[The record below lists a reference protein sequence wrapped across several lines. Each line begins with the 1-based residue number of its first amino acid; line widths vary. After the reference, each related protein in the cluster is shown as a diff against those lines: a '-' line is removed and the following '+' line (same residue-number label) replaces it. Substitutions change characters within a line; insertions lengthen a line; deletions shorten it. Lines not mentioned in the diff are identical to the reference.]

1 MWKQGQVKEA
11 NLIKTQTPLI
21 DSQRQQEVND
31 QIFRHVQEMF
41 DGKVDGD
48 VVFIILQELE
58 WNVEKAINSLCTMC
72 GSKIDASKKSSKLA
86 EIAKDVLCLDKKTRS
101 SQQQSS
107 QNLMPSE
114 FPALGSHQSN
124 ARQISREPTPATL
137 DINRIDNKLSPHTSP
152 KKANF
157 INTSTDTLR
166 LNANH
171 SYMSS
176 PSVYSSGNLS
186 SENVSNIETS
196 PRHIG
201 VIGEKLNRKSG
212 DISKSTGNFS
222 IASTEFTG
230 DKNTPDSIRSI
241 NMKFTDYPDQLEKK
255 RSKNSQEVQRD
266 VFPSFHDK
274 NSSNDIEM
282 DFSRLV
288 PNKLDNL
295 RSSSHNSL
303 DDIDDNFEE
312 ELDFTLKKEPIPP
325 VIPHISQGIGHSIL
339 AGALNLTTSIKSELP
354 TPTEEKFPSLSSSH
368 SASLLSENKTTMSSL
383 WQQAGNERKHSNES
397 KYMMSGFSSPKETS
411 RYSFANKS
419 ALSSRHDSGDFDIDS
434 LLKEGTYVSV
444 KESTVENQKPDL
456 PNFSVELETSY
467 SSQDSSD
474 LLDVENR
481 DTIERPKSAEMQLPI
496 VSFELSASAKEFV
509 PRIQKGDE
517 VKQGDE
523 QVEDLQPHFVMPKM
537 GKPSMDG
544 SMPLPHSRMPNQ
556 YGPGFRQ
563 PRAPFPLS
571 GRPPWPP
578 RGGRGPMPRGM
589 PPWMHFH
596 NFSEP
601 RVAPP
606 FLPPGGVLPVQRNG
620 KLSTETSDREIER
633 VKQKVISGAKVLVI
647 LRGLPGSGKS
657 TLARELVGDGH
668 ILSTD
673 DYFYENGIYS
683 YDITRLTDAH
693 EWNRKRAAAAME
705 EKITPVIIDNTNT
718 QAWEM
723 KPYLKLGKA
732 FSYEMEILEP
742 NTPWKYSAKELARR
756 NDHGVPK
763 EHIQRMKER
772 YQRDL
777 TVEMILGVP
786 LKKSKIDNEDKAK
799 DVVFFQADFPE
810 LRNSYSELSSPPN
823 PPKKDF
829 IEPPRKDSID
839 QEVFLSRSGDPK
851 EDEQQRNL
859 RKNSGDS
866 YLECSTPGSDTDSEK
881 RLEKEFDQLSDSRC
895 SPIPANVGYVA
906 RSHVGMSTMNLHKQ
920 LEMISKRKTLM
931 SPPVSH
937 GSQGRKEGNT
947 QLTADNSTLSQ
958 SSLTTEDLKPGDG
971 DEIEKMVDS
980 LILENVGSSLIGDC
994 DPDKIIEELKSLI
1007 FFMPIDPTQQPQYEK
1022 MIEEKI
1028 KGLIEKSLNDSKD
1041 PQTDEFVNDSSVG
1054 EVSND
1059 NDNKDVW
1066 DTPKNQRSKK
1076 KEKQKKVHMTKNVKN
1091 GICKSGN
1098 SALSEKGNSEILLNT
1113 ESSGENDAS
1122 LSDCVGVDESSNTA
1136 ESDEA
1141 SELSSI
1147 KASEQLYWKKL
1158 ETNEENSVDKETSPE
1173 AWNTDVSD
1181 SPRSP
1186 RKKRGKRRTQKNQK
1200 TTEGNLDK
1208 VEDLKDEL
1216 KEDDGVHI
1224 PNNNTDVEIE
1234 MREDACSMSESDFV
1248 KDVEIIHSTPNKPI
1262 LPVCDTSKVTL
1273 HEESSKERDKS
1284 QRKNGK
1290 RKMIAR
1296 FPFFNENDRAK
1307 FSVNDW
1313 SSIKVDTLDDEINEM
1328 EDMKLECE
1336 TVIKIDSETEITPK
1350 DLKIMYELGKGM
1362 TCSREQLGNMLIIVG
1377 KDWIVKPLD
1386 SLPTEDCGK
1395 SSRVLTIHRSTMTE
1409 DLLNADIE
1417 FLKNSFPT
1425 IPEADL
1431 KDVLQNCDNNVEWA
1445 ADIILEWTFHDL
1457 SLSQEDKNKYLDSIF
1472 KLQRIPKSPTIPARS
1487 RSSSSMCVVE
1497 EFIQPPLLIDICMK
1511 FLEDTNIATKEDVE
1525 TQLIANSEKRLLS
1538 YESNIRLNNQY
1549 SHGHEGDEIFVEDDD
1564 FNKKILQELVAITE
1578 KESLSDSDSMLQLS
1592 RTDPSFNSSYIDS
1605 PQSGIIEGM
1614 VEHGLAEDR
1623 VVSPPSADSP
1633 SSFTLPLDLPAD
1645 FIKALLILFGSLGKL
1660 TPDSAEDLKIP
1671 VDYITAQRLHQ
1682 CLRTDYVEHH
1692 IKKRQ
1697 QISQDEALAQQLQS
1711 EMNELVEQSNKHVFN
1726 RNSPARESLHAI
1738 MEEQL
1743 QEERKKKELREVL
1756 KASGYHNTIG
1766 NRMKQKKLYEEFP
1779 AVDSSVLDEIFQ
1791 ANCFNYE
1798 DTVKAVEGSLGC
1810 NELPKT
1816 VMTAEAADEY
1826 EKKLIEAAKQQS
1838 LQEMI
1843 DSYSYRLKVKKEFQ
1857 SSENPEYEDFRGE
1870 ANLHYRLRL
1879 ECFQKAQEAYRRGMK
1894 QVANFYSNQG
1904 HLHTKKIKE
1913 ANENAAQMILSQRDQ
1928 YLETKSTLDLHGLHV
1943 DEAVTVLTKV
1953 IEDQLNKLSARGD
1966 KRKDLFIITG
1976 RGSHS
1981 RGGVARIRPAVIR
1994 WLKQKGYN
2002 FTEVHEGLL
2011 KLRLPR

>member
-1 MWKQGQVKEA
+1 M
-11 NLIKTQTPLI
+11 
-21 DSQRQQEVND
+21 
-31 QIFRHVQEMF
+31 
-41 DGKVDGD
+41 
-48 VVFIILQELE
+48 
-58 WNVEKAINSLCTMC
+58 
-72 GSKIDASKKSSKLA
+72 
-86 EIAKDVLCLDKKTRS
+86 
-101 SQQQSS
+101 
-107 QNLMPSE
+107 
-114 FPALGSHQSN
+114 
-124 ARQISREPTPATL
+124 
-137 DINRIDNKLSPHTSP
+137 
-152 KKANF
+152 
-157 INTSTDTLR
+157 
-166 LNANH
+166 
-171 SYMSS
+171 
-176 PSVYSSGNLS
+176 
-186 SENVSNIETS
+186 
-196 PRHIG
+196 
-201 VIGEKLNRKSG
+201 
-212 DISKSTGNFS
+212 
-222 IASTEFTG
+222 
-230 DKNTPDSIRSI
+230 
-241 NMKFTDYPDQLEKK
+241 
-255 RSKNSQEVQRD
+255 
-266 VFPSFHDK
+266 
-274 NSSNDIEM
+274 
-282 DFSRLV
+282 
-288 PNKLDNL
+288 
-295 RSSSHNSL
+295 
-303 DDIDDNFEE
+303 
-312 ELDFTLKKEPIPP
+312 
-325 VIPHISQGIGHSIL
+325 
-339 AGALNLTTSIKSELP
+339 
-354 TPTEEKFPSLSSSH
+354 
-368 SASLLSENKTTMSSL
+368 
-383 WQQAGNERKHSNES
+383 
-397 KYMMSGFSSPKETS
+397 
-411 RYSFANKS
+411 
-419 ALSSRHDSGDFDIDS
+419 
-434 LLKEGTYVSV
+434 
-444 KESTVENQKPDL
+444 
-456 PNFSVELETSY
+456 
-467 SSQDSSD
+467 
-474 LLDVENR
+474 
-481 DTIERPKSAEMQLPI
+481 
-496 VSFELSASAKEFV
+496 
-509 PRIQKGDE
+509 
-517 VKQGDE
+517 
-523 QVEDLQPHFVMPKM
+523 
-537 GKPSMDG
+537 
-544 SMPLPHSRMPNQ
+544 
-556 YGPGFRQ
+556 
-563 PRAPFPLS
+563 
-571 GRPPWPP
+571 
-578 RGGRGPMPRGM
+578 
-589 PPWMHFH
+589 
-596 NFSEP
+596 
-601 RVAPP
+601 
-606 FLPPGGVLPVQRNG
+606 
-620 KLSTETSDREIER
+620 
-633 VKQKVISGAKVLVI
+633 
-647 LRGLPGSGKS
+647 
-657 TLARELVGDGH
+657 
-668 ILSTD
+668 
-673 DYFYENGIYS
+673 
-683 YDITRLTDAH
+683 
-693 EWNRKRAAAAME
+693 
-705 EKITPVIIDNTNT
+705 
-718 QAWEM
+718 
-723 KPYLKLGKA
+723 
-732 FSYEMEILEP
+732 
-742 NTPWKYSAKELARR
+742 
-756 NDHGVPK
+756 
-763 EHIQRMKER
+763 
-772 YQRDL
+772 
-777 TVEMILGVP
+777 
-786 LKKSKIDNEDKAK
+786 
-799 DVVFFQADFPE
+799 
-810 LRNSYSELSSPPN
+810 SSPPN

-1173 AWNTDVSD
+1173 AWNIDVSD

-1386 SLPTEDCGK
+1386 SLPTEDSGK

-1409 DLLNADIE
+1409 DLLDADIE

-1578 KESLSDSDSMLQLS
+1578 KESLSDSDSMLQLA

-1660 TPDSAEDLKIP
+1660 TPGILIYRCKLNDFQCSRKLD
-1671 VDYITAQRLHQ
+1671 IT
-1682 CLRTDYVEHH
+1682 
-1692 IKKRQ
+1692 
-1697 QISQDEALAQQLQS
+1697 
-1711 EMNELVEQSNKHVFN
+1711 
-1726 RNSPARESLHAI
+1726 
-1738 MEEQL
+1738 
-1743 QEERKKKELREVL
+1743 
-1756 KASGYHNTIG
+1756 
-1766 NRMKQKKLYEEFP
+1766 
-1779 AVDSSVLDEIFQ
+1779 
-1791 ANCFNYE
+1791 
-1798 DTVKAVEGSLGC
+1798 
-1810 NELPKT
+1810 
-1816 VMTAEAADEY
+1816 
-1826 EKKLIEAAKQQS
+1826 
-1838 LQEMI
+1838 
-1843 DSYSYRLKVKKEFQ
+1843 
-1857 SSENPEYEDFRGE
+1857 
-1870 ANLHYRLRL
+1870 
-1879 ECFQKAQEAYRRGMK
+1879 
-1894 QVANFYSNQG
+1894 
-1904 HLHTKKIKE
+1904 
-1913 ANENAAQMILSQRDQ
+1913 
-1928 YLETKSTLDLHGLHV
+1928 
-1943 DEAVTVLTKV
+1943 
-1953 IEDQLNKLSARGD
+1953 
-1966 KRKDLFIITG
+1966 FII
-1976 RGSHS
+1976 
-1981 RGGVARIRPAVIR
+1981 
-1994 WLKQKGYN
+1994 K
-2002 FTEVHEGLL
+2002 
-2011 KLRLPR
+2011 

>member
-1 MWKQGQVKEA
+1 M
-11 NLIKTQTPLI
+11 
-21 DSQRQQEVND
+21 
-31 QIFRHVQEMF
+31 
-41 DGKVDGD
+41 
-48 VVFIILQELE
+48 II
-58 WNVEKAINSLCTMC
+58 
-72 GSKIDASKKSSKLA
+72 
-86 EIAKDVLCLDKKTRS
+86 
-101 SQQQSS
+101 
-107 QNLMPSE
+107 
-114 FPALGSHQSN
+114 
-124 ARQISREPTPATL
+124 
-137 DINRIDNKLSPHTSP
+137 
-152 KKANF
+152 
-157 INTSTDTLR
+157 
-166 LNANH
+166 
-171 SYMSS
+171 
-176 PSVYSSGNLS
+176 
-186 SENVSNIETS
+186 
-196 PRHIG
+196 
-201 VIGEKLNRKSG
+201 
-212 DISKSTGNFS
+212 
-222 IASTEFTG
+222 
-230 DKNTPDSIRSI
+230 
-241 NMKFTDYPDQLEKK
+241 
-255 RSKNSQEVQRD
+255 
-266 VFPSFHDK
+266 
-274 NSSNDIEM
+274 NDI
-282 DFSRLV
+282 L
-288 PNKLDNL
+288 
-295 RSSSHNSL
+295 
-303 DDIDDNFEE
+303 
-312 ELDFTLKKEPIPP
+312 
-325 VIPHISQGIGHSIL
+325 
-339 AGALNLTTSIKSELP
+339 LT
-354 TPTEEKFPSLSSSH
+354 
-368 SASLLSENKTTMSSL
+368 
-383 WQQAGNERKHSNES
+383 
-397 KYMMSGFSSPKETS
+397 
-411 RYSFANKS
+411 YS
-419 ALSSRHDSGDFDIDS
+419 
-434 LLKEGTYVSV
+434 
-444 KESTVENQKPDL
+444 
-456 PNFSVELETSY
+456 
-467 SSQDSSD
+467 
-474 LLDVENR
+474 
-481 DTIERPKSAEMQLPI
+481 
-496 VSFELSASAKEFV
+496 
-509 PRIQKGDE
+509 
-517 VKQGDE
+517 
-523 QVEDLQPHFVMPKM
+523 
-537 GKPSMDG
+537 
-544 SMPLPHSRMPNQ
+544 
-556 YGPGFRQ
+556 
-563 PRAPFPLS
+563 
-571 GRPPWPP
+571 
-578 RGGRGPMPRGM
+578 
-589 PPWMHFH
+589 
-596 NFSEP
+596 
-601 RVAPP
+601 
-606 FLPPGGVLPVQRNG
+606 
-620 KLSTETSDREIER
+620 
-633 VKQKVISGAKVLVI
+633 
-647 LRGLPGSGKS
+647 
-657 TLARELVGDGH
+657 
-668 ILSTD
+668 
-673 DYFYENGIYS
+673 
-683 YDITRLTDAH
+683 
-693 EWNRKRAAAAME
+693 
-705 EKITPVIIDNTNT
+705 
-718 QAWEM
+718 
-723 KPYLKLGKA
+723 
-732 FSYEMEILEP
+732 
-742 NTPWKYSAKELARR
+742 
-756 NDHGVPK
+756 
-763 EHIQRMKER
+763 
-772 YQRDL
+772 
-777 TVEMILGVP
+777 
-786 LKKSKIDNEDKAK
+786 DNEDKAK
-799 DVVFFQADFPE
+799 DVEFSQADFPE

-839 QEVFLSRSGDPK
+839 QEVFLSRTGDPK

-958 SSLTTEDLKPGDG
+958 SSLITEDLKPGDG

-994 DPDKIIEELKSLI
+994 DQDKIIEELKSLI

-1041 PQTDEFVNDSSVG
+1041 PQTDEFVNDNSVG

-1098 SALSEKGNSEILLNT
+1098 SALSEKSNSEILLNT

-1173 AWNTDVSD
+1173 ACNTDVSD
-1181 SPRSP
+1181 SPKSP

-1208 VEDLKDEL
+1208 VDDLKDEL

-1409 DLLNADIE
+1409 DLLDADIE

-1578 KESLSDSDSMLQLS
+1578 KESLSDSDSMLQLA

-1660 TPDSAEDLKIP
+1660 TPGILI
-1671 VDYITAQRLHQ
+1671 YR
-1682 CLRTDYVEHH
+1682 C
-1692 IKKRQ
+1692 
-1697 QISQDEALAQQLQS
+1697 
-1711 EMNELVEQSNKHVFN
+1711 
-1726 RNSPARESLHAI
+1726 
-1738 MEEQL
+1738 
-1743 QEERKKKELREVL
+1743 
-1756 KASGYHNTIG
+1756 
-1766 NRMKQKKLYEEFP
+1766 KL
-1779 AVDSSVLDEIFQ
+1779 
-1791 ANCFNYE
+1791 N
-1798 DTVKAVEGSLGC
+1798 
-1810 NELPKT
+1810 
-1816 VMTAEAADEY
+1816 
-1826 EKKLIEAAKQQS
+1826 
-1838 LQEMI
+1838 
-1843 DSYSYRLKVKKEFQ
+1843 
-1857 SSENPEYEDFRGE
+1857 DF
-1870 ANLHYRLRL
+1870 
-1879 ECFQKAQEAYRRGMK
+1879 
-1894 QVANFYSNQG
+1894 
-1904 HLHTKKIKE
+1904 
-1913 ANENAAQMILSQRDQ
+1913 
-1928 YLETKSTLDLHGLHV
+1928 
-1943 DEAVTVLTKV
+1943 
-1953 IEDQLNKLSARGD
+1953 
-1966 KRKDLFIITG
+1966 
-1976 RGSHS
+1976 
-1981 RGGVARIRPAVIR
+1981 
-1994 WLKQKGYN
+1994 
-2002 FTEVHEGLL
+2002 
-2011 KLRLPR
+2011 

>member
-1 MWKQGQVKEA
+1 M
-11 NLIKTQTPLI
+11 
-21 DSQRQQEVND
+21 
-31 QIFRHVQEMF
+31 
-41 DGKVDGD
+41 
-48 VVFIILQELE
+48 
-58 WNVEKAINSLCTMC
+58 
-72 GSKIDASKKSSKLA
+72 
-86 EIAKDVLCLDKKTRS
+86 
-101 SQQQSS
+101 
-107 QNLMPSE
+107 
-114 FPALGSHQSN
+114 
-124 ARQISREPTPATL
+124 
-137 DINRIDNKLSPHTSP
+137 
-152 KKANF
+152 
-157 INTSTDTLR
+157 
-166 LNANH
+166 
-171 SYMSS
+171 
-176 PSVYSSGNLS
+176 
-186 SENVSNIETS
+186 
-196 PRHIG
+196 
-201 VIGEKLNRKSG
+201 
-212 DISKSTGNFS
+212 
-222 IASTEFTG
+222 
-230 DKNTPDSIRSI
+230 
-241 NMKFTDYPDQLEKK
+241 
-255 RSKNSQEVQRD
+255 
-266 VFPSFHDK
+266 
-274 NSSNDIEM
+274 
-282 DFSRLV
+282 
-288 PNKLDNL
+288 
-295 RSSSHNSL
+295 
-303 DDIDDNFEE
+303 
-312 ELDFTLKKEPIPP
+312 
-325 VIPHISQGIGHSIL
+325 
-339 AGALNLTTSIKSELP
+339 
-354 TPTEEKFPSLSSSH
+354 
-368 SASLLSENKTTMSSL
+368 
-383 WQQAGNERKHSNES
+383 
-397 KYMMSGFSSPKETS
+397 
-411 RYSFANKS
+411 
-419 ALSSRHDSGDFDIDS
+419 
-434 LLKEGTYVSV
+434 
-444 KESTVENQKPDL
+444 
-456 PNFSVELETSY
+456 
-467 SSQDSSD
+467 
-474 LLDVENR
+474 
-481 DTIERPKSAEMQLPI
+481 
-496 VSFELSASAKEFV
+496 
-509 PRIQKGDE
+509 
-517 VKQGDE
+517 
-523 QVEDLQPHFVMPKM
+523 
-537 GKPSMDG
+537 
-544 SMPLPHSRMPNQ
+544 
-556 YGPGFRQ
+556 
-563 PRAPFPLS
+563 
-571 GRPPWPP
+571 
-578 RGGRGPMPRGM
+578 
-589 PPWMHFH
+589 
-596 NFSEP
+596 
-601 RVAPP
+601 
-606 FLPPGGVLPVQRNG
+606 
-620 KLSTETSDREIER
+620 
-633 VKQKVISGAKVLVI
+633 
-647 LRGLPGSGKS
+647 
-657 TLARELVGDGH
+657 
-668 ILSTD
+668 
-673 DYFYENGIYS
+673 
-683 YDITRLTDAH
+683 
-693 EWNRKRAAAAME
+693 
-705 EKITPVIIDNTNT
+705 
-718 QAWEM
+718 
-723 KPYLKLGKA
+723 
-732 FSYEMEILEP
+732 
-742 NTPWKYSAKELARR
+742 
-756 NDHGVPK
+756 
-763 EHIQRMKER
+763 
-772 YQRDL
+772 
-777 TVEMILGVP
+777 
-786 LKKSKIDNEDKAK
+786 
-799 DVVFFQADFPE
+799 
-810 LRNSYSELSSPPN
+810 
-823 PPKKDF
+823 
-829 IEPPRKDSID
+829 
-839 QEVFLSRSGDPK
+839 FLSRSGDPK

-958 SSLTTEDLKPGDG
+958 SSLITEDLKPGDG

-1173 AWNTDVSD
+1173 AWNIDVSD

-1234 MREDACSMSESDFV
+1234 TREDACSMSESDFV

-1377 KDWIVKPLD
+1377 KDWTVKPLD

-1409 DLLNADIE
+1409 DLLDADIE

-1578 KESLSDSDSMLQLS
+1578 KESLSDSDSMLQLA

-1614 VEHGLAEDR
+1614 VEHGFAEDR

-1660 TPDSAEDLKIP
+1660 TPGILIYRCKLNDFQCSRKLD
-1671 VDYITAQRLHQ
+1671 IT
-1682 CLRTDYVEHH
+1682 
-1692 IKKRQ
+1692 
-1697 QISQDEALAQQLQS
+1697 
-1711 EMNELVEQSNKHVFN
+1711 
-1726 RNSPARESLHAI
+1726 
-1738 MEEQL
+1738 
-1743 QEERKKKELREVL
+1743 
-1756 KASGYHNTIG
+1756 
-1766 NRMKQKKLYEEFP
+1766 
-1779 AVDSSVLDEIFQ
+1779 
-1791 ANCFNYE
+1791 
-1798 DTVKAVEGSLGC
+1798 
-1810 NELPKT
+1810 
-1816 VMTAEAADEY
+1816 
-1826 EKKLIEAAKQQS
+1826 
-1838 LQEMI
+1838 
-1843 DSYSYRLKVKKEFQ
+1843 
-1857 SSENPEYEDFRGE
+1857 
-1870 ANLHYRLRL
+1870 
-1879 ECFQKAQEAYRRGMK
+1879 
-1894 QVANFYSNQG
+1894 
-1904 HLHTKKIKE
+1904 
-1913 ANENAAQMILSQRDQ
+1913 
-1928 YLETKSTLDLHGLHV
+1928 
-1943 DEAVTVLTKV
+1943 
-1953 IEDQLNKLSARGD
+1953 
-1966 KRKDLFIITG
+1966 FII
-1976 RGSHS
+1976 
-1981 RGGVARIRPAVIR
+1981 
-1994 WLKQKGYN
+1994 K
-2002 FTEVHEGLL
+2002 
-2011 KLRLPR
+2011 

>member
-1 MWKQGQVKEA
+1 M
-11 NLIKTQTPLI
+11 
-21 DSQRQQEVND
+21 
-31 QIFRHVQEMF
+31 
-41 DGKVDGD
+41 
-48 VVFIILQELE
+48 
-58 WNVEKAINSLCTMC
+58 
-72 GSKIDASKKSSKLA
+72 
-86 EIAKDVLCLDKKTRS
+86 
-101 SQQQSS
+101 
-107 QNLMPSE
+107 
-114 FPALGSHQSN
+114 
-124 ARQISREPTPATL
+124 
-137 DINRIDNKLSPHTSP
+137 
-152 KKANF
+152 
-157 INTSTDTLR
+157 
-166 LNANH
+166 
-171 SYMSS
+171 
-176 PSVYSSGNLS
+176 
-186 SENVSNIETS
+186 
-196 PRHIG
+196 
-201 VIGEKLNRKSG
+201 
-212 DISKSTGNFS
+212 
-222 IASTEFTG
+222 
-230 DKNTPDSIRSI
+230 
-241 NMKFTDYPDQLEKK
+241 
-255 RSKNSQEVQRD
+255 
-266 VFPSFHDK
+266 
-274 NSSNDIEM
+274 
-282 DFSRLV
+282 
-288 PNKLDNL
+288 
-295 RSSSHNSL
+295 
-303 DDIDDNFEE
+303 
-312 ELDFTLKKEPIPP
+312 
-325 VIPHISQGIGHSIL
+325 
-339 AGALNLTTSIKSELP
+339 
-354 TPTEEKFPSLSSSH
+354 
-368 SASLLSENKTTMSSL
+368 
-383 WQQAGNERKHSNES
+383 
-397 KYMMSGFSSPKETS
+397 
-411 RYSFANKS
+411 
-419 ALSSRHDSGDFDIDS
+419 
-434 LLKEGTYVSV
+434 
-444 KESTVENQKPDL
+444 
-456 PNFSVELETSY
+456 
-467 SSQDSSD
+467 
-474 LLDVENR
+474 
-481 DTIERPKSAEMQLPI
+481 
-496 VSFELSASAKEFV
+496 
-509 PRIQKGDE
+509 
-517 VKQGDE
+517 
-523 QVEDLQPHFVMPKM
+523 
-537 GKPSMDG
+537 
-544 SMPLPHSRMPNQ
+544 
-556 YGPGFRQ
+556 
-563 PRAPFPLS
+563 
-571 GRPPWPP
+571 
-578 RGGRGPMPRGM
+578 
-589 PPWMHFH
+589 
-596 NFSEP
+596 
-601 RVAPP
+601 
-606 FLPPGGVLPVQRNG
+606 
-620 KLSTETSDREIER
+620 
-633 VKQKVISGAKVLVI
+633 
-647 LRGLPGSGKS
+647 
-657 TLARELVGDGH
+657 
-668 ILSTD
+668 
-673 DYFYENGIYS
+673 
-683 YDITRLTDAH
+683 
-693 EWNRKRAAAAME
+693 
-705 EKITPVIIDNTNT
+705 
-718 QAWEM
+718 
-723 KPYLKLGKA
+723 
-732 FSYEMEILEP
+732 
-742 NTPWKYSAKELARR
+742 
-756 NDHGVPK
+756 
-763 EHIQRMKER
+763 
-772 YQRDL
+772 
-777 TVEMILGVP
+777 
-786 LKKSKIDNEDKAK
+786 
-799 DVVFFQADFPE
+799 
-810 LRNSYSELSSPPN
+810 SSPPN

-895 SPIPANVGYVA
+895 SPIPANVGYVT

-1173 AWNTDVSD
+1173 AWNIDVSD
-1181 SPRSP
+1181 SPKSP

-1409 DLLNADIE
+1409 DLLDADIE

-1578 KESLSDSDSMLQLS
+1578 KESLSDSDSMLQLA

-1660 TPDSAEDLKIP
+1660 TPGILIYRCKLNDFQCSRKLD
-1671 VDYITAQRLHQ
+1671 IT
-1682 CLRTDYVEHH
+1682 
-1692 IKKRQ
+1692 
-1697 QISQDEALAQQLQS
+1697 
-1711 EMNELVEQSNKHVFN
+1711 
-1726 RNSPARESLHAI
+1726 
-1738 MEEQL
+1738 
-1743 QEERKKKELREVL
+1743 
-1756 KASGYHNTIG
+1756 
-1766 NRMKQKKLYEEFP
+1766 
-1779 AVDSSVLDEIFQ
+1779 
-1791 ANCFNYE
+1791 
-1798 DTVKAVEGSLGC
+1798 
-1810 NELPKT
+1810 
-1816 VMTAEAADEY
+1816 
-1826 EKKLIEAAKQQS
+1826 
-1838 LQEMI
+1838 
-1843 DSYSYRLKVKKEFQ
+1843 
-1857 SSENPEYEDFRGE
+1857 
-1870 ANLHYRLRL
+1870 
-1879 ECFQKAQEAYRRGMK
+1879 
-1894 QVANFYSNQG
+1894 
-1904 HLHTKKIKE
+1904 
-1913 ANENAAQMILSQRDQ
+1913 
-1928 YLETKSTLDLHGLHV
+1928 
-1943 DEAVTVLTKV
+1943 
-1953 IEDQLNKLSARGD
+1953 
-1966 KRKDLFIITG
+1966 FII
-1976 RGSHS
+1976 
-1981 RGGVARIRPAVIR
+1981 
-1994 WLKQKGYN
+1994 K
-2002 FTEVHEGLL
+2002 
-2011 KLRLPR
+2011 

>member
-1 MWKQGQVKEA
+1 M
-11 NLIKTQTPLI
+11 
-21 DSQRQQEVND
+21 
-31 QIFRHVQEMF
+31 
-41 DGKVDGD
+41 
-48 VVFIILQELE
+48 
-58 WNVEKAINSLCTMC
+58 
-72 GSKIDASKKSSKLA
+72 
-86 EIAKDVLCLDKKTRS
+86 
-101 SQQQSS
+101 
-107 QNLMPSE
+107 
-114 FPALGSHQSN
+114 
-124 ARQISREPTPATL
+124 
-137 DINRIDNKLSPHTSP
+137 
-152 KKANF
+152 
-157 INTSTDTLR
+157 
-166 LNANH
+166 
-171 SYMSS
+171 
-176 PSVYSSGNLS
+176 
-186 SENVSNIETS
+186 
-196 PRHIG
+196 
-201 VIGEKLNRKSG
+201 
-212 DISKSTGNFS
+212 
-222 IASTEFTG
+222 
-230 DKNTPDSIRSI
+230 
-241 NMKFTDYPDQLEKK
+241 
-255 RSKNSQEVQRD
+255 
-266 VFPSFHDK
+266 
-274 NSSNDIEM
+274 
-282 DFSRLV
+282 
-288 PNKLDNL
+288 
-295 RSSSHNSL
+295 
-303 DDIDDNFEE
+303 
-312 ELDFTLKKEPIPP
+312 
-325 VIPHISQGIGHSIL
+325 
-339 AGALNLTTSIKSELP
+339 
-354 TPTEEKFPSLSSSH
+354 
-368 SASLLSENKTTMSSL
+368 
-383 WQQAGNERKHSNES
+383 
-397 KYMMSGFSSPKETS
+397 
-411 RYSFANKS
+411 
-419 ALSSRHDSGDFDIDS
+419 
-434 LLKEGTYVSV
+434 
-444 KESTVENQKPDL
+444 
-456 PNFSVELETSY
+456 
-467 SSQDSSD
+467 
-474 LLDVENR
+474 
-481 DTIERPKSAEMQLPI
+481 
-496 VSFELSASAKEFV
+496 
-509 PRIQKGDE
+509 
-517 VKQGDE
+517 
-523 QVEDLQPHFVMPKM
+523 
-537 GKPSMDG
+537 
-544 SMPLPHSRMPNQ
+544 
-556 YGPGFRQ
+556 
-563 PRAPFPLS
+563 
-571 GRPPWPP
+571 
-578 RGGRGPMPRGM
+578 
-589 PPWMHFH
+589 
-596 NFSEP
+596 
-601 RVAPP
+601 
-606 FLPPGGVLPVQRNG
+606 
-620 KLSTETSDREIER
+620 
-633 VKQKVISGAKVLVI
+633 
-647 LRGLPGSGKS
+647 
-657 TLARELVGDGH
+657 
-668 ILSTD
+668 
-673 DYFYENGIYS
+673 
-683 YDITRLTDAH
+683 
-693 EWNRKRAAAAME
+693 
-705 EKITPVIIDNTNT
+705 
-718 QAWEM
+718 
-723 KPYLKLGKA
+723 
-732 FSYEMEILEP
+732 
-742 NTPWKYSAKELARR
+742 
-756 NDHGVPK
+756 
-763 EHIQRMKER
+763 
-772 YQRDL
+772 
-777 TVEMILGVP
+777 
-786 LKKSKIDNEDKAK
+786 
-799 DVVFFQADFPE
+799 
-810 LRNSYSELSSPPN
+810 
-823 PPKKDF
+823 
-829 IEPPRKDSID
+829 
-839 QEVFLSRSGDPK
+839 FLSRSGDPK

-1173 AWNTDVSD
+1173 AWNIDVSD

-1409 DLLNADIE
+1409 DLLDADIE

-1578 KESLSDSDSMLQLS
+1578 KESLSDSDSMLQLA

-1660 TPDSAEDLKIP
+1660 TPGILI
-1671 VDYITAQRLHQ
+1671 YR
-1682 CLRTDYVEHH
+1682 C
-1692 IKKRQ
+1692 
-1697 QISQDEALAQQLQS
+1697 
-1711 EMNELVEQSNKHVFN
+1711 
-1726 RNSPARESLHAI
+1726 
-1738 MEEQL
+1738 
-1743 QEERKKKELREVL
+1743 
-1756 KASGYHNTIG
+1756 
-1766 NRMKQKKLYEEFP
+1766 KL
-1779 AVDSSVLDEIFQ
+1779 
-1791 ANCFNYE
+1791 N
-1798 DTVKAVEGSLGC
+1798 
-1810 NELPKT
+1810 
-1816 VMTAEAADEY
+1816 
-1826 EKKLIEAAKQQS
+1826 
-1838 LQEMI
+1838 
-1843 DSYSYRLKVKKEFQ
+1843 
-1857 SSENPEYEDFRGE
+1857 DF
-1870 ANLHYRLRL
+1870 
-1879 ECFQKAQEAYRRGMK
+1879 
-1894 QVANFYSNQG
+1894 
-1904 HLHTKKIKE
+1904 
-1913 ANENAAQMILSQRDQ
+1913 
-1928 YLETKSTLDLHGLHV
+1928 
-1943 DEAVTVLTKV
+1943 
-1953 IEDQLNKLSARGD
+1953 
-1966 KRKDLFIITG
+1966 
-1976 RGSHS
+1976 
-1981 RGGVARIRPAVIR
+1981 
-1994 WLKQKGYN
+1994 
-2002 FTEVHEGLL
+2002 
-2011 KLRLPR
+2011 

>member
-1 MWKQGQVKEA
+1 M
-11 NLIKTQTPLI
+11 
-21 DSQRQQEVND
+21 
-31 QIFRHVQEMF
+31 
-41 DGKVDGD
+41 
-48 VVFIILQELE
+48 
-58 WNVEKAINSLCTMC
+58 
-72 GSKIDASKKSSKLA
+72 
-86 EIAKDVLCLDKKTRS
+86 
-101 SQQQSS
+101 
-107 QNLMPSE
+107 
-114 FPALGSHQSN
+114 
-124 ARQISREPTPATL
+124 
-137 DINRIDNKLSPHTSP
+137 
-152 KKANF
+152 
-157 INTSTDTLR
+157 
-166 LNANH
+166 
-171 SYMSS
+171 
-176 PSVYSSGNLS
+176 
-186 SENVSNIETS
+186 
-196 PRHIG
+196 
-201 VIGEKLNRKSG
+201 
-212 DISKSTGNFS
+212 
-222 IASTEFTG
+222 
-230 DKNTPDSIRSI
+230 
-241 NMKFTDYPDQLEKK
+241 
-255 RSKNSQEVQRD
+255 
-266 VFPSFHDK
+266 
-274 NSSNDIEM
+274 
-282 DFSRLV
+282 
-288 PNKLDNL
+288 
-295 RSSSHNSL
+295 
-303 DDIDDNFEE
+303 
-312 ELDFTLKKEPIPP
+312 
-325 VIPHISQGIGHSIL
+325 
-339 AGALNLTTSIKSELP
+339 
-354 TPTEEKFPSLSSSH
+354 
-368 SASLLSENKTTMSSL
+368 
-383 WQQAGNERKHSNES
+383 
-397 KYMMSGFSSPKETS
+397 
-411 RYSFANKS
+411 
-419 ALSSRHDSGDFDIDS
+419 
-434 LLKEGTYVSV
+434 
-444 KESTVENQKPDL
+444 
-456 PNFSVELETSY
+456 
-467 SSQDSSD
+467 
-474 LLDVENR
+474 
-481 DTIERPKSAEMQLPI
+481 
-496 VSFELSASAKEFV
+496 
-509 PRIQKGDE
+509 
-517 VKQGDE
+517 
-523 QVEDLQPHFVMPKM
+523 
-537 GKPSMDG
+537 
-544 SMPLPHSRMPNQ
+544 
-556 YGPGFRQ
+556 
-563 PRAPFPLS
+563 
-571 GRPPWPP
+571 
-578 RGGRGPMPRGM
+578 
-589 PPWMHFH
+589 
-596 NFSEP
+596 
-601 RVAPP
+601 
-606 FLPPGGVLPVQRNG
+606 
-620 KLSTETSDREIER
+620 
-633 VKQKVISGAKVLVI
+633 
-647 LRGLPGSGKS
+647 
-657 TLARELVGDGH
+657 
-668 ILSTD
+668 
-673 DYFYENGIYS
+673 
-683 YDITRLTDAH
+683 
-693 EWNRKRAAAAME
+693 
-705 EKITPVIIDNTNT
+705 
-718 QAWEM
+718 
-723 KPYLKLGKA
+723 
-732 FSYEMEILEP
+732 
-742 NTPWKYSAKELARR
+742 
-756 NDHGVPK
+756 
-763 EHIQRMKER
+763 
-772 YQRDL
+772 
-777 TVEMILGVP
+777 
-786 LKKSKIDNEDKAK
+786 
-799 DVVFFQADFPE
+799 
-810 LRNSYSELSSPPN
+810 SSPPN

-839 QEVFLSRSGDPK
+839 QEVFLSRLGDPK

-1328 EDMKLECE
+1328 ENMKLECE

-1386 SLPTEDCGK
+1386 SLPTEDSGK

-1409 DLLNADIE
+1409 DLLDADIE

-1578 KESLSDSDSMLQLS
+1578 KESLSDSDSMLQLA

-1614 VEHGLAEDR
+1614 VEHGFAEDR

-1660 TPDSAEDLKIP
+1660 TPGILIYRCKLNDFQCSRKLD
-1671 VDYITAQRLHQ
+1671 IT
-1682 CLRTDYVEHH
+1682 
-1692 IKKRQ
+1692 
-1697 QISQDEALAQQLQS
+1697 
-1711 EMNELVEQSNKHVFN
+1711 
-1726 RNSPARESLHAI
+1726 
-1738 MEEQL
+1738 
-1743 QEERKKKELREVL
+1743 
-1756 KASGYHNTIG
+1756 
-1766 NRMKQKKLYEEFP
+1766 
-1779 AVDSSVLDEIFQ
+1779 
-1791 ANCFNYE
+1791 
-1798 DTVKAVEGSLGC
+1798 
-1810 NELPKT
+1810 
-1816 VMTAEAADEY
+1816 
-1826 EKKLIEAAKQQS
+1826 
-1838 LQEMI
+1838 
-1843 DSYSYRLKVKKEFQ
+1843 
-1857 SSENPEYEDFRGE
+1857 
-1870 ANLHYRLRL
+1870 
-1879 ECFQKAQEAYRRGMK
+1879 
-1894 QVANFYSNQG
+1894 
-1904 HLHTKKIKE
+1904 
-1913 ANENAAQMILSQRDQ
+1913 
-1928 YLETKSTLDLHGLHV
+1928 
-1943 DEAVTVLTKV
+1943 
-1953 IEDQLNKLSARGD
+1953 
-1966 KRKDLFIITG
+1966 FII
-1976 RGSHS
+1976 
-1981 RGGVARIRPAVIR
+1981 
-1994 WLKQKGYN
+1994 K
-2002 FTEVHEGLL
+2002 
-2011 KLRLPR
+2011 

>member
-1 MWKQGQVKEA
+1 M
-11 NLIKTQTPLI
+11 
-21 DSQRQQEVND
+21 
-31 QIFRHVQEMF
+31 
-41 DGKVDGD
+41 
-48 VVFIILQELE
+48 
-58 WNVEKAINSLCTMC
+58 
-72 GSKIDASKKSSKLA
+72 
-86 EIAKDVLCLDKKTRS
+86 
-101 SQQQSS
+101 
-107 QNLMPSE
+107 
-114 FPALGSHQSN
+114 
-124 ARQISREPTPATL
+124 
-137 DINRIDNKLSPHTSP
+137 
-152 KKANF
+152 
-157 INTSTDTLR
+157 
-166 LNANH
+166 
-171 SYMSS
+171 
-176 PSVYSSGNLS
+176 
-186 SENVSNIETS
+186 
-196 PRHIG
+196 
-201 VIGEKLNRKSG
+201 
-212 DISKSTGNFS
+212 
-222 IASTEFTG
+222 
-230 DKNTPDSIRSI
+230 
-241 NMKFTDYPDQLEKK
+241 
-255 RSKNSQEVQRD
+255 
-266 VFPSFHDK
+266 
-274 NSSNDIEM
+274 
-282 DFSRLV
+282 
-288 PNKLDNL
+288 
-295 RSSSHNSL
+295 
-303 DDIDDNFEE
+303 
-312 ELDFTLKKEPIPP
+312 
-325 VIPHISQGIGHSIL
+325 
-339 AGALNLTTSIKSELP
+339 
-354 TPTEEKFPSLSSSH
+354 
-368 SASLLSENKTTMSSL
+368 
-383 WQQAGNERKHSNES
+383 
-397 KYMMSGFSSPKETS
+397 
-411 RYSFANKS
+411 
-419 ALSSRHDSGDFDIDS
+419 
-434 LLKEGTYVSV
+434 
-444 KESTVENQKPDL
+444 
-456 PNFSVELETSY
+456 
-467 SSQDSSD
+467 
-474 LLDVENR
+474 
-481 DTIERPKSAEMQLPI
+481 
-496 VSFELSASAKEFV
+496 
-509 PRIQKGDE
+509 
-517 VKQGDE
+517 
-523 QVEDLQPHFVMPKM
+523 
-537 GKPSMDG
+537 
-544 SMPLPHSRMPNQ
+544 
-556 YGPGFRQ
+556 
-563 PRAPFPLS
+563 
-571 GRPPWPP
+571 
-578 RGGRGPMPRGM
+578 
-589 PPWMHFH
+589 
-596 NFSEP
+596 
-601 RVAPP
+601 
-606 FLPPGGVLPVQRNG
+606 
-620 KLSTETSDREIER
+620 
-633 VKQKVISGAKVLVI
+633 
-647 LRGLPGSGKS
+647 
-657 TLARELVGDGH
+657 
-668 ILSTD
+668 
-673 DYFYENGIYS
+673 
-683 YDITRLTDAH
+683 
-693 EWNRKRAAAAME
+693 
-705 EKITPVIIDNTNT
+705 
-718 QAWEM
+718 
-723 KPYLKLGKA
+723 
-732 FSYEMEILEP
+732 
-742 NTPWKYSAKELARR
+742 
-756 NDHGVPK
+756 
-763 EHIQRMKER
+763 
-772 YQRDL
+772 
-777 TVEMILGVP
+777 
-786 LKKSKIDNEDKAK
+786 
-799 DVVFFQADFPE
+799 
-810 LRNSYSELSSPPN
+810 
-823 PPKKDF
+823 
-829 IEPPRKDSID
+829 
-839 QEVFLSRSGDPK
+839 FLSRSGDPK

-1234 MREDACSMSESDFV
+1234 TREDACSMSESDFV

-1377 KDWIVKPLD
+1377 KDWTVKPLD
-1386 SLPTEDCGK
+1386 SLPTEDSGK

-1409 DLLNADIE
+1409 DLLDADIE

-1660 TPDSAEDLKIP
+1660 TPGILIYRCKLNDFQCSRKLD
-1671 VDYITAQRLHQ
+1671 IT
-1682 CLRTDYVEHH
+1682 
-1692 IKKRQ
+1692 
-1697 QISQDEALAQQLQS
+1697 
-1711 EMNELVEQSNKHVFN
+1711 
-1726 RNSPARESLHAI
+1726 
-1738 MEEQL
+1738 
-1743 QEERKKKELREVL
+1743 
-1756 KASGYHNTIG
+1756 
-1766 NRMKQKKLYEEFP
+1766 
-1779 AVDSSVLDEIFQ
+1779 
-1791 ANCFNYE
+1791 
-1798 DTVKAVEGSLGC
+1798 
-1810 NELPKT
+1810 
-1816 VMTAEAADEY
+1816 
-1826 EKKLIEAAKQQS
+1826 
-1838 LQEMI
+1838 
-1843 DSYSYRLKVKKEFQ
+1843 
-1857 SSENPEYEDFRGE
+1857 
-1870 ANLHYRLRL
+1870 
-1879 ECFQKAQEAYRRGMK
+1879 
-1894 QVANFYSNQG
+1894 
-1904 HLHTKKIKE
+1904 
-1913 ANENAAQMILSQRDQ
+1913 
-1928 YLETKSTLDLHGLHV
+1928 
-1943 DEAVTVLTKV
+1943 
-1953 IEDQLNKLSARGD
+1953 
-1966 KRKDLFIITG
+1966 FII
-1976 RGSHS
+1976 
-1981 RGGVARIRPAVIR
+1981 
-1994 WLKQKGYN
+1994 K
-2002 FTEVHEGLL
+2002 
-2011 KLRLPR
+2011 

>member
-1 MWKQGQVKEA
+1 M
-11 NLIKTQTPLI
+11 
-21 DSQRQQEVND
+21 
-31 QIFRHVQEMF
+31 
-41 DGKVDGD
+41 
-48 VVFIILQELE
+48 
-58 WNVEKAINSLCTMC
+58 
-72 GSKIDASKKSSKLA
+72 
-86 EIAKDVLCLDKKTRS
+86 
-101 SQQQSS
+101 
-107 QNLMPSE
+107 
-114 FPALGSHQSN
+114 
-124 ARQISREPTPATL
+124 
-137 DINRIDNKLSPHTSP
+137 
-152 KKANF
+152 
-157 INTSTDTLR
+157 
-166 LNANH
+166 
-171 SYMSS
+171 
-176 PSVYSSGNLS
+176 
-186 SENVSNIETS
+186 
-196 PRHIG
+196 
-201 VIGEKLNRKSG
+201 
-212 DISKSTGNFS
+212 
-222 IASTEFTG
+222 
-230 DKNTPDSIRSI
+230 
-241 NMKFTDYPDQLEKK
+241 
-255 RSKNSQEVQRD
+255 
-266 VFPSFHDK
+266 
-274 NSSNDIEM
+274 
-282 DFSRLV
+282 
-288 PNKLDNL
+288 
-295 RSSSHNSL
+295 
-303 DDIDDNFEE
+303 
-312 ELDFTLKKEPIPP
+312 
-325 VIPHISQGIGHSIL
+325 
-339 AGALNLTTSIKSELP
+339 
-354 TPTEEKFPSLSSSH
+354 
-368 SASLLSENKTTMSSL
+368 
-383 WQQAGNERKHSNES
+383 
-397 KYMMSGFSSPKETS
+397 
-411 RYSFANKS
+411 
-419 ALSSRHDSGDFDIDS
+419 
-434 LLKEGTYVSV
+434 
-444 KESTVENQKPDL
+444 
-456 PNFSVELETSY
+456 
-467 SSQDSSD
+467 
-474 LLDVENR
+474 
-481 DTIERPKSAEMQLPI
+481 
-496 VSFELSASAKEFV
+496 
-509 PRIQKGDE
+509 
-517 VKQGDE
+517 
-523 QVEDLQPHFVMPKM
+523 
-537 GKPSMDG
+537 
-544 SMPLPHSRMPNQ
+544 
-556 YGPGFRQ
+556 
-563 PRAPFPLS
+563 
-571 GRPPWPP
+571 
-578 RGGRGPMPRGM
+578 
-589 PPWMHFH
+589 
-596 NFSEP
+596 
-601 RVAPP
+601 
-606 FLPPGGVLPVQRNG
+606 
-620 KLSTETSDREIER
+620 
-633 VKQKVISGAKVLVI
+633 
-647 LRGLPGSGKS
+647 
-657 TLARELVGDGH
+657 
-668 ILSTD
+668 
-673 DYFYENGIYS
+673 
-683 YDITRLTDAH
+683 
-693 EWNRKRAAAAME
+693 
-705 EKITPVIIDNTNT
+705 
-718 QAWEM
+718 
-723 KPYLKLGKA
+723 
-732 FSYEMEILEP
+732 
-742 NTPWKYSAKELARR
+742 
-756 NDHGVPK
+756 
-763 EHIQRMKER
+763 
-772 YQRDL
+772 
-777 TVEMILGVP
+777 
-786 LKKSKIDNEDKAK
+786 
-799 DVVFFQADFPE
+799 
-810 LRNSYSELSSPPN
+810 SSPPN

-1173 AWNTDVSD
+1173 AWNIDVSD

-1409 DLLNADIE
+1409 DLLDADIE

-1578 KESLSDSDSMLQLS
+1578 KESLSDSDSMLQLA

-1660 TPDSAEDLKIP
+1660 TPGILIYRCKLNDFQCSRKLD
-1671 VDYITAQRLHQ
+1671 IT
-1682 CLRTDYVEHH
+1682 
-1692 IKKRQ
+1692 
-1697 QISQDEALAQQLQS
+1697 
-1711 EMNELVEQSNKHVFN
+1711 
-1726 RNSPARESLHAI
+1726 
-1738 MEEQL
+1738 
-1743 QEERKKKELREVL
+1743 
-1756 KASGYHNTIG
+1756 
-1766 NRMKQKKLYEEFP
+1766 
-1779 AVDSSVLDEIFQ
+1779 
-1791 ANCFNYE
+1791 
-1798 DTVKAVEGSLGC
+1798 
-1810 NELPKT
+1810 
-1816 VMTAEAADEY
+1816 
-1826 EKKLIEAAKQQS
+1826 
-1838 LQEMI
+1838 
-1843 DSYSYRLKVKKEFQ
+1843 
-1857 SSENPEYEDFRGE
+1857 
-1870 ANLHYRLRL
+1870 
-1879 ECFQKAQEAYRRGMK
+1879 
-1894 QVANFYSNQG
+1894 
-1904 HLHTKKIKE
+1904 
-1913 ANENAAQMILSQRDQ
+1913 
-1928 YLETKSTLDLHGLHV
+1928 
-1943 DEAVTVLTKV
+1943 
-1953 IEDQLNKLSARGD
+1953 
-1966 KRKDLFIITG
+1966 FII
-1976 RGSHS
+1976 
-1981 RGGVARIRPAVIR
+1981 
-1994 WLKQKGYN
+1994 K
-2002 FTEVHEGLL
+2002 
-2011 KLRLPR
+2011 

>member
-1 MWKQGQVKEA
+1 M
-11 NLIKTQTPLI
+11 
-21 DSQRQQEVND
+21 
-31 QIFRHVQEMF
+31 
-41 DGKVDGD
+41 
-48 VVFIILQELE
+48 
-58 WNVEKAINSLCTMC
+58 
-72 GSKIDASKKSSKLA
+72 
-86 EIAKDVLCLDKKTRS
+86 
-101 SQQQSS
+101 
-107 QNLMPSE
+107 
-114 FPALGSHQSN
+114 
-124 ARQISREPTPATL
+124 
-137 DINRIDNKLSPHTSP
+137 
-152 KKANF
+152 
-157 INTSTDTLR
+157 
-166 LNANH
+166 
-171 SYMSS
+171 
-176 PSVYSSGNLS
+176 
-186 SENVSNIETS
+186 
-196 PRHIG
+196 
-201 VIGEKLNRKSG
+201 
-212 DISKSTGNFS
+212 
-222 IASTEFTG
+222 
-230 DKNTPDSIRSI
+230 
-241 NMKFTDYPDQLEKK
+241 
-255 RSKNSQEVQRD
+255 
-266 VFPSFHDK
+266 
-274 NSSNDIEM
+274 
-282 DFSRLV
+282 
-288 PNKLDNL
+288 
-295 RSSSHNSL
+295 
-303 DDIDDNFEE
+303 
-312 ELDFTLKKEPIPP
+312 
-325 VIPHISQGIGHSIL
+325 
-339 AGALNLTTSIKSELP
+339 
-354 TPTEEKFPSLSSSH
+354 
-368 SASLLSENKTTMSSL
+368 
-383 WQQAGNERKHSNES
+383 
-397 KYMMSGFSSPKETS
+397 
-411 RYSFANKS
+411 
-419 ALSSRHDSGDFDIDS
+419 
-434 LLKEGTYVSV
+434 
-444 KESTVENQKPDL
+444 
-456 PNFSVELETSY
+456 
-467 SSQDSSD
+467 
-474 LLDVENR
+474 
-481 DTIERPKSAEMQLPI
+481 
-496 VSFELSASAKEFV
+496 
-509 PRIQKGDE
+509 
-517 VKQGDE
+517 
-523 QVEDLQPHFVMPKM
+523 
-537 GKPSMDG
+537 
-544 SMPLPHSRMPNQ
+544 
-556 YGPGFRQ
+556 
-563 PRAPFPLS
+563 
-571 GRPPWPP
+571 
-578 RGGRGPMPRGM
+578 
-589 PPWMHFH
+589 
-596 NFSEP
+596 
-601 RVAPP
+601 
-606 FLPPGGVLPVQRNG
+606 
-620 KLSTETSDREIER
+620 
-633 VKQKVISGAKVLVI
+633 
-647 LRGLPGSGKS
+647 
-657 TLARELVGDGH
+657 
-668 ILSTD
+668 
-673 DYFYENGIYS
+673 
-683 YDITRLTDAH
+683 
-693 EWNRKRAAAAME
+693 
-705 EKITPVIIDNTNT
+705 
-718 QAWEM
+718 
-723 KPYLKLGKA
+723 
-732 FSYEMEILEP
+732 
-742 NTPWKYSAKELARR
+742 
-756 NDHGVPK
+756 
-763 EHIQRMKER
+763 
-772 YQRDL
+772 
-777 TVEMILGVP
+777 
-786 LKKSKIDNEDKAK
+786 
-799 DVVFFQADFPE
+799 
-810 LRNSYSELSSPPN
+810 SSPPN

-1386 SLPTEDCGK
+1386 SLPTEDSGK

-1409 DLLNADIE
+1409 DLLDADIE

-1578 KESLSDSDSMLQLS
+1578 KESLSDSDSMLQLA

-1660 TPDSAEDLKIP
+1660 TPGILI
-1671 VDYITAQRLHQ
+1671 YR
-1682 CLRTDYVEHH
+1682 C
-1692 IKKRQ
+1692 
-1697 QISQDEALAQQLQS
+1697 
-1711 EMNELVEQSNKHVFN
+1711 
-1726 RNSPARESLHAI
+1726 
-1738 MEEQL
+1738 
-1743 QEERKKKELREVL
+1743 
-1756 KASGYHNTIG
+1756 
-1766 NRMKQKKLYEEFP
+1766 KL
-1779 AVDSSVLDEIFQ
+1779 
-1791 ANCFNYE
+1791 N
-1798 DTVKAVEGSLGC
+1798 
-1810 NELPKT
+1810 
-1816 VMTAEAADEY
+1816 
-1826 EKKLIEAAKQQS
+1826 
-1838 LQEMI
+1838 
-1843 DSYSYRLKVKKEFQ
+1843 
-1857 SSENPEYEDFRGE
+1857 DF
-1870 ANLHYRLRL
+1870 
-1879 ECFQKAQEAYRRGMK
+1879 
-1894 QVANFYSNQG
+1894 
-1904 HLHTKKIKE
+1904 
-1913 ANENAAQMILSQRDQ
+1913 
-1928 YLETKSTLDLHGLHV
+1928 
-1943 DEAVTVLTKV
+1943 
-1953 IEDQLNKLSARGD
+1953 
-1966 KRKDLFIITG
+1966 
-1976 RGSHS
+1976 
-1981 RGGVARIRPAVIR
+1981 
-1994 WLKQKGYN
+1994 
-2002 FTEVHEGLL
+2002 
-2011 KLRLPR
+2011 

>member
-1 MWKQGQVKEA
+1 M
-11 NLIKTQTPLI
+11 
-21 DSQRQQEVND
+21 
-31 QIFRHVQEMF
+31 
-41 DGKVDGD
+41 
-48 VVFIILQELE
+48 
-58 WNVEKAINSLCTMC
+58 
-72 GSKIDASKKSSKLA
+72 
-86 EIAKDVLCLDKKTRS
+86 
-101 SQQQSS
+101 
-107 QNLMPSE
+107 
-114 FPALGSHQSN
+114 
-124 ARQISREPTPATL
+124 
-137 DINRIDNKLSPHTSP
+137 
-152 KKANF
+152 
-157 INTSTDTLR
+157 
-166 LNANH
+166 
-171 SYMSS
+171 
-176 PSVYSSGNLS
+176 
-186 SENVSNIETS
+186 
-196 PRHIG
+196 
-201 VIGEKLNRKSG
+201 
-212 DISKSTGNFS
+212 
-222 IASTEFTG
+222 
-230 DKNTPDSIRSI
+230 
-241 NMKFTDYPDQLEKK
+241 
-255 RSKNSQEVQRD
+255 
-266 VFPSFHDK
+266 
-274 NSSNDIEM
+274 
-282 DFSRLV
+282 
-288 PNKLDNL
+288 
-295 RSSSHNSL
+295 
-303 DDIDDNFEE
+303 
-312 ELDFTLKKEPIPP
+312 
-325 VIPHISQGIGHSIL
+325 
-339 AGALNLTTSIKSELP
+339 
-354 TPTEEKFPSLSSSH
+354 
-368 SASLLSENKTTMSSL
+368 
-383 WQQAGNERKHSNES
+383 
-397 KYMMSGFSSPKETS
+397 
-411 RYSFANKS
+411 
-419 ALSSRHDSGDFDIDS
+419 
-434 LLKEGTYVSV
+434 
-444 KESTVENQKPDL
+444 
-456 PNFSVELETSY
+456 
-467 SSQDSSD
+467 
-474 LLDVENR
+474 
-481 DTIERPKSAEMQLPI
+481 
-496 VSFELSASAKEFV
+496 
-509 PRIQKGDE
+509 
-517 VKQGDE
+517 
-523 QVEDLQPHFVMPKM
+523 
-537 GKPSMDG
+537 
-544 SMPLPHSRMPNQ
+544 
-556 YGPGFRQ
+556 
-563 PRAPFPLS
+563 
-571 GRPPWPP
+571 
-578 RGGRGPMPRGM
+578 
-589 PPWMHFH
+589 
-596 NFSEP
+596 
-601 RVAPP
+601 
-606 FLPPGGVLPVQRNG
+606 
-620 KLSTETSDREIER
+620 
-633 VKQKVISGAKVLVI
+633 
-647 LRGLPGSGKS
+647 
-657 TLARELVGDGH
+657 
-668 ILSTD
+668 
-673 DYFYENGIYS
+673 
-683 YDITRLTDAH
+683 
-693 EWNRKRAAAAME
+693 
-705 EKITPVIIDNTNT
+705 
-718 QAWEM
+718 
-723 KPYLKLGKA
+723 
-732 FSYEMEILEP
+732 
-742 NTPWKYSAKELARR
+742 
-756 NDHGVPK
+756 
-763 EHIQRMKER
+763 
-772 YQRDL
+772 
-777 TVEMILGVP
+777 
-786 LKKSKIDNEDKAK
+786 
-799 DVVFFQADFPE
+799 
-810 LRNSYSELSSPPN
+810 SSPPN

-839 QEVFLSRSGDPK
+839 QEVFLSRLGDPK

-1386 SLPTEDCGK
+1386 SLPTEDSGK

-1409 DLLNADIE
+1409 DLLDADIE

-1660 TPDSAEDLKIP
+1660 TPGILIYRCKLNDFQCSRK
-1671 VDYITAQRLHQ
+1671 VDIT
-1682 CLRTDYVEHH
+1682 
-1692 IKKRQ
+1692 
-1697 QISQDEALAQQLQS
+1697 
-1711 EMNELVEQSNKHVFN
+1711 
-1726 RNSPARESLHAI
+1726 
-1738 MEEQL
+1738 
-1743 QEERKKKELREVL
+1743 
-1756 KASGYHNTIG
+1756 
-1766 NRMKQKKLYEEFP
+1766 
-1779 AVDSSVLDEIFQ
+1779 
-1791 ANCFNYE
+1791 
-1798 DTVKAVEGSLGC
+1798 
-1810 NELPKT
+1810 
-1816 VMTAEAADEY
+1816 
-1826 EKKLIEAAKQQS
+1826 
-1838 LQEMI
+1838 
-1843 DSYSYRLKVKKEFQ
+1843 
-1857 SSENPEYEDFRGE
+1857 
-1870 ANLHYRLRL
+1870 
-1879 ECFQKAQEAYRRGMK
+1879 
-1894 QVANFYSNQG
+1894 
-1904 HLHTKKIKE
+1904 
-1913 ANENAAQMILSQRDQ
+1913 
-1928 YLETKSTLDLHGLHV
+1928 
-1943 DEAVTVLTKV
+1943 
-1953 IEDQLNKLSARGD
+1953 
-1966 KRKDLFIITG
+1966 FII
-1976 RGSHS
+1976 
-1981 RGGVARIRPAVIR
+1981 
-1994 WLKQKGYN
+1994 K
-2002 FTEVHEGLL
+2002 
-2011 KLRLPR
+2011 

>member
-1 MWKQGQVKEA
+1 M
-11 NLIKTQTPLI
+11 
-21 DSQRQQEVND
+21 
-31 QIFRHVQEMF
+31 
-41 DGKVDGD
+41 
-48 VVFIILQELE
+48 
-58 WNVEKAINSLCTMC
+58 
-72 GSKIDASKKSSKLA
+72 
-86 EIAKDVLCLDKKTRS
+86 
-101 SQQQSS
+101 
-107 QNLMPSE
+107 
-114 FPALGSHQSN
+114 
-124 ARQISREPTPATL
+124 
-137 DINRIDNKLSPHTSP
+137 
-152 KKANF
+152 
-157 INTSTDTLR
+157 
-166 LNANH
+166 
-171 SYMSS
+171 
-176 PSVYSSGNLS
+176 
-186 SENVSNIETS
+186 
-196 PRHIG
+196 
-201 VIGEKLNRKSG
+201 
-212 DISKSTGNFS
+212 
-222 IASTEFTG
+222 
-230 DKNTPDSIRSI
+230 
-241 NMKFTDYPDQLEKK
+241 
-255 RSKNSQEVQRD
+255 
-266 VFPSFHDK
+266 
-274 NSSNDIEM
+274 
-282 DFSRLV
+282 
-288 PNKLDNL
+288 
-295 RSSSHNSL
+295 
-303 DDIDDNFEE
+303 
-312 ELDFTLKKEPIPP
+312 
-325 VIPHISQGIGHSIL
+325 
-339 AGALNLTTSIKSELP
+339 
-354 TPTEEKFPSLSSSH
+354 
-368 SASLLSENKTTMSSL
+368 
-383 WQQAGNERKHSNES
+383 
-397 KYMMSGFSSPKETS
+397 
-411 RYSFANKS
+411 
-419 ALSSRHDSGDFDIDS
+419 
-434 LLKEGTYVSV
+434 
-444 KESTVENQKPDL
+444 
-456 PNFSVELETSY
+456 
-467 SSQDSSD
+467 
-474 LLDVENR
+474 
-481 DTIERPKSAEMQLPI
+481 
-496 VSFELSASAKEFV
+496 
-509 PRIQKGDE
+509 
-517 VKQGDE
+517 
-523 QVEDLQPHFVMPKM
+523 
-537 GKPSMDG
+537 
-544 SMPLPHSRMPNQ
+544 
-556 YGPGFRQ
+556 
-563 PRAPFPLS
+563 
-571 GRPPWPP
+571 
-578 RGGRGPMPRGM
+578 
-589 PPWMHFH
+589 
-596 NFSEP
+596 
-601 RVAPP
+601 
-606 FLPPGGVLPVQRNG
+606 
-620 KLSTETSDREIER
+620 
-633 VKQKVISGAKVLVI
+633 
-647 LRGLPGSGKS
+647 
-657 TLARELVGDGH
+657 
-668 ILSTD
+668 
-673 DYFYENGIYS
+673 
-683 YDITRLTDAH
+683 
-693 EWNRKRAAAAME
+693 
-705 EKITPVIIDNTNT
+705 
-718 QAWEM
+718 
-723 KPYLKLGKA
+723 
-732 FSYEMEILEP
+732 
-742 NTPWKYSAKELARR
+742 
-756 NDHGVPK
+756 
-763 EHIQRMKER
+763 
-772 YQRDL
+772 
-777 TVEMILGVP
+777 
-786 LKKSKIDNEDKAK
+786 
-799 DVVFFQADFPE
+799 
-810 LRNSYSELSSPPN
+810 SSPPN

-839 QEVFLSRSGDPK
+839 QEVFLSRLGDPK

-1098 SALSEKGNSEILLNT
+1098 SALSEKGNSETLLNT

-1386 SLPTEDCGK
+1386 SLPTEDSGK

-1409 DLLNADIE
+1409 DLLDADIE

-1660 TPDSAEDLKIP
+1660 TPGILIYRCKLNDFQCSRKLD
-1671 VDYITAQRLHQ
+1671 IT
-1682 CLRTDYVEHH
+1682 
-1692 IKKRQ
+1692 
-1697 QISQDEALAQQLQS
+1697 
-1711 EMNELVEQSNKHVFN
+1711 
-1726 RNSPARESLHAI
+1726 
-1738 MEEQL
+1738 
-1743 QEERKKKELREVL
+1743 
-1756 KASGYHNTIG
+1756 
-1766 NRMKQKKLYEEFP
+1766 
-1779 AVDSSVLDEIFQ
+1779 
-1791 ANCFNYE
+1791 
-1798 DTVKAVEGSLGC
+1798 
-1810 NELPKT
+1810 
-1816 VMTAEAADEY
+1816 
-1826 EKKLIEAAKQQS
+1826 
-1838 LQEMI
+1838 
-1843 DSYSYRLKVKKEFQ
+1843 
-1857 SSENPEYEDFRGE
+1857 
-1870 ANLHYRLRL
+1870 
-1879 ECFQKAQEAYRRGMK
+1879 
-1894 QVANFYSNQG
+1894 
-1904 HLHTKKIKE
+1904 
-1913 ANENAAQMILSQRDQ
+1913 
-1928 YLETKSTLDLHGLHV
+1928 
-1943 DEAVTVLTKV
+1943 
-1953 IEDQLNKLSARGD
+1953 
-1966 KRKDLFIITG
+1966 FII
-1976 RGSHS
+1976 
-1981 RGGVARIRPAVIR
+1981 
-1994 WLKQKGYN
+1994 K
-2002 FTEVHEGLL
+2002 
-2011 KLRLPR
+2011 

>member
-1 MWKQGQVKEA
+1 M
-11 NLIKTQTPLI
+11 
-21 DSQRQQEVND
+21 
-31 QIFRHVQEMF
+31 
-41 DGKVDGD
+41 
-48 VVFIILQELE
+48 
-58 WNVEKAINSLCTMC
+58 
-72 GSKIDASKKSSKLA
+72 
-86 EIAKDVLCLDKKTRS
+86 
-101 SQQQSS
+101 
-107 QNLMPSE
+107 
-114 FPALGSHQSN
+114 
-124 ARQISREPTPATL
+124 
-137 DINRIDNKLSPHTSP
+137 
-152 KKANF
+152 
-157 INTSTDTLR
+157 
-166 LNANH
+166 
-171 SYMSS
+171 
-176 PSVYSSGNLS
+176 
-186 SENVSNIETS
+186 
-196 PRHIG
+196 
-201 VIGEKLNRKSG
+201 
-212 DISKSTGNFS
+212 
-222 IASTEFTG
+222 
-230 DKNTPDSIRSI
+230 
-241 NMKFTDYPDQLEKK
+241 
-255 RSKNSQEVQRD
+255 
-266 VFPSFHDK
+266 
-274 NSSNDIEM
+274 
-282 DFSRLV
+282 
-288 PNKLDNL
+288 
-295 RSSSHNSL
+295 
-303 DDIDDNFEE
+303 
-312 ELDFTLKKEPIPP
+312 
-325 VIPHISQGIGHSIL
+325 
-339 AGALNLTTSIKSELP
+339 
-354 TPTEEKFPSLSSSH
+354 
-368 SASLLSENKTTMSSL
+368 
-383 WQQAGNERKHSNES
+383 
-397 KYMMSGFSSPKETS
+397 
-411 RYSFANKS
+411 
-419 ALSSRHDSGDFDIDS
+419 
-434 LLKEGTYVSV
+434 
-444 KESTVENQKPDL
+444 
-456 PNFSVELETSY
+456 
-467 SSQDSSD
+467 
-474 LLDVENR
+474 
-481 DTIERPKSAEMQLPI
+481 
-496 VSFELSASAKEFV
+496 
-509 PRIQKGDE
+509 
-517 VKQGDE
+517 
-523 QVEDLQPHFVMPKM
+523 
-537 GKPSMDG
+537 
-544 SMPLPHSRMPNQ
+544 
-556 YGPGFRQ
+556 
-563 PRAPFPLS
+563 
-571 GRPPWPP
+571 
-578 RGGRGPMPRGM
+578 
-589 PPWMHFH
+589 
-596 NFSEP
+596 
-601 RVAPP
+601 
-606 FLPPGGVLPVQRNG
+606 
-620 KLSTETSDREIER
+620 
-633 VKQKVISGAKVLVI
+633 
-647 LRGLPGSGKS
+647 
-657 TLARELVGDGH
+657 
-668 ILSTD
+668 
-673 DYFYENGIYS
+673 
-683 YDITRLTDAH
+683 
-693 EWNRKRAAAAME
+693 
-705 EKITPVIIDNTNT
+705 
-718 QAWEM
+718 
-723 KPYLKLGKA
+723 
-732 FSYEMEILEP
+732 
-742 NTPWKYSAKELARR
+742 
-756 NDHGVPK
+756 
-763 EHIQRMKER
+763 
-772 YQRDL
+772 
-777 TVEMILGVP
+777 
-786 LKKSKIDNEDKAK
+786 
-799 DVVFFQADFPE
+799 
-810 LRNSYSELSSPPN
+810 SSPPN

-839 QEVFLSRSGDPK
+839 QEVFLSRLGDPK

-1098 SALSEKGNSEILLNT
+1098 SALSEKGNSETLLNT

-1409 DLLNADIE
+1409 DLLDADIE

-1660 TPDSAEDLKIP
+1660 TPGILIYRCKLNDFQCSRKLD
-1671 VDYITAQRLHQ
+1671 IT
-1682 CLRTDYVEHH
+1682 
-1692 IKKRQ
+1692 
-1697 QISQDEALAQQLQS
+1697 
-1711 EMNELVEQSNKHVFN
+1711 
-1726 RNSPARESLHAI
+1726 
-1738 MEEQL
+1738 
-1743 QEERKKKELREVL
+1743 
-1756 KASGYHNTIG
+1756 
-1766 NRMKQKKLYEEFP
+1766 
-1779 AVDSSVLDEIFQ
+1779 
-1791 ANCFNYE
+1791 
-1798 DTVKAVEGSLGC
+1798 
-1810 NELPKT
+1810 
-1816 VMTAEAADEY
+1816 
-1826 EKKLIEAAKQQS
+1826 
-1838 LQEMI
+1838 
-1843 DSYSYRLKVKKEFQ
+1843 
-1857 SSENPEYEDFRGE
+1857 
-1870 ANLHYRLRL
+1870 
-1879 ECFQKAQEAYRRGMK
+1879 
-1894 QVANFYSNQG
+1894 
-1904 HLHTKKIKE
+1904 
-1913 ANENAAQMILSQRDQ
+1913 
-1928 YLETKSTLDLHGLHV
+1928 
-1943 DEAVTVLTKV
+1943 
-1953 IEDQLNKLSARGD
+1953 
-1966 KRKDLFIITG
+1966 FII
-1976 RGSHS
+1976 
-1981 RGGVARIRPAVIR
+1981 
-1994 WLKQKGYN
+1994 K
-2002 FTEVHEGLL
+2002 
-2011 KLRLPR
+2011 

>member
-1 MWKQGQVKEA
+1 M
-11 NLIKTQTPLI
+11 
-21 DSQRQQEVND
+21 
-31 QIFRHVQEMF
+31 
-41 DGKVDGD
+41 
-48 VVFIILQELE
+48 
-58 WNVEKAINSLCTMC
+58 
-72 GSKIDASKKSSKLA
+72 
-86 EIAKDVLCLDKKTRS
+86 
-101 SQQQSS
+101 
-107 QNLMPSE
+107 
-114 FPALGSHQSN
+114 
-124 ARQISREPTPATL
+124 
-137 DINRIDNKLSPHTSP
+137 
-152 KKANF
+152 
-157 INTSTDTLR
+157 
-166 LNANH
+166 
-171 SYMSS
+171 
-176 PSVYSSGNLS
+176 
-186 SENVSNIETS
+186 
-196 PRHIG
+196 
-201 VIGEKLNRKSG
+201 
-212 DISKSTGNFS
+212 
-222 IASTEFTG
+222 
-230 DKNTPDSIRSI
+230 
-241 NMKFTDYPDQLEKK
+241 
-255 RSKNSQEVQRD
+255 
-266 VFPSFHDK
+266 
-274 NSSNDIEM
+274 
-282 DFSRLV
+282 
-288 PNKLDNL
+288 
-295 RSSSHNSL
+295 
-303 DDIDDNFEE
+303 
-312 ELDFTLKKEPIPP
+312 
-325 VIPHISQGIGHSIL
+325 
-339 AGALNLTTSIKSELP
+339 
-354 TPTEEKFPSLSSSH
+354 
-368 SASLLSENKTTMSSL
+368 
-383 WQQAGNERKHSNES
+383 
-397 KYMMSGFSSPKETS
+397 
-411 RYSFANKS
+411 
-419 ALSSRHDSGDFDIDS
+419 
-434 LLKEGTYVSV
+434 
-444 KESTVENQKPDL
+444 
-456 PNFSVELETSY
+456 
-467 SSQDSSD
+467 
-474 LLDVENR
+474 
-481 DTIERPKSAEMQLPI
+481 
-496 VSFELSASAKEFV
+496 
-509 PRIQKGDE
+509 
-517 VKQGDE
+517 
-523 QVEDLQPHFVMPKM
+523 
-537 GKPSMDG
+537 
-544 SMPLPHSRMPNQ
+544 
-556 YGPGFRQ
+556 
-563 PRAPFPLS
+563 
-571 GRPPWPP
+571 
-578 RGGRGPMPRGM
+578 
-589 PPWMHFH
+589 
-596 NFSEP
+596 
-601 RVAPP
+601 
-606 FLPPGGVLPVQRNG
+606 
-620 KLSTETSDREIER
+620 
-633 VKQKVISGAKVLVI
+633 
-647 LRGLPGSGKS
+647 
-657 TLARELVGDGH
+657 
-668 ILSTD
+668 
-673 DYFYENGIYS
+673 
-683 YDITRLTDAH
+683 
-693 EWNRKRAAAAME
+693 
-705 EKITPVIIDNTNT
+705 
-718 QAWEM
+718 
-723 KPYLKLGKA
+723 
-732 FSYEMEILEP
+732 
-742 NTPWKYSAKELARR
+742 
-756 NDHGVPK
+756 
-763 EHIQRMKER
+763 
-772 YQRDL
+772 
-777 TVEMILGVP
+777 
-786 LKKSKIDNEDKAK
+786 
-799 DVVFFQADFPE
+799 
-810 LRNSYSELSSPPN
+810 SSPPN

-1076 KEKQKKVHMTKNVKN
+1076 KEKQRKVHMTKNVKN

-1147 KASEQLYWKKL
+1147 KASEKLYWKKL

-1409 DLLNADIE
+1409 DLLDADIE

-1578 KESLSDSDSMLQLS
+1578 KESLSDSDSMLQLA

-1660 TPDSAEDLKIP
+1660 TPGILIYRCKLNDFQCSRKLD
-1671 VDYITAQRLHQ
+1671 IT
-1682 CLRTDYVEHH
+1682 
-1692 IKKRQ
+1692 
-1697 QISQDEALAQQLQS
+1697 
-1711 EMNELVEQSNKHVFN
+1711 
-1726 RNSPARESLHAI
+1726 
-1738 MEEQL
+1738 
-1743 QEERKKKELREVL
+1743 
-1756 KASGYHNTIG
+1756 
-1766 NRMKQKKLYEEFP
+1766 
-1779 AVDSSVLDEIFQ
+1779 
-1791 ANCFNYE
+1791 
-1798 DTVKAVEGSLGC
+1798 
-1810 NELPKT
+1810 
-1816 VMTAEAADEY
+1816 
-1826 EKKLIEAAKQQS
+1826 
-1838 LQEMI
+1838 
-1843 DSYSYRLKVKKEFQ
+1843 
-1857 SSENPEYEDFRGE
+1857 
-1870 ANLHYRLRL
+1870 
-1879 ECFQKAQEAYRRGMK
+1879 
-1894 QVANFYSNQG
+1894 
-1904 HLHTKKIKE
+1904 
-1913 ANENAAQMILSQRDQ
+1913 
-1928 YLETKSTLDLHGLHV
+1928 
-1943 DEAVTVLTKV
+1943 
-1953 IEDQLNKLSARGD
+1953 
-1966 KRKDLFIITG
+1966 FII
-1976 RGSHS
+1976 
-1981 RGGVARIRPAVIR
+1981 
-1994 WLKQKGYN
+1994 K
-2002 FTEVHEGLL
+2002 
-2011 KLRLPR
+2011 

>member
-1 MWKQGQVKEA
+1 M
-11 NLIKTQTPLI
+11 
-21 DSQRQQEVND
+21 
-31 QIFRHVQEMF
+31 
-41 DGKVDGD
+41 
-48 VVFIILQELE
+48 
-58 WNVEKAINSLCTMC
+58 
-72 GSKIDASKKSSKLA
+72 
-86 EIAKDVLCLDKKTRS
+86 
-101 SQQQSS
+101 
-107 QNLMPSE
+107 
-114 FPALGSHQSN
+114 
-124 ARQISREPTPATL
+124 
-137 DINRIDNKLSPHTSP
+137 
-152 KKANF
+152 
-157 INTSTDTLR
+157 
-166 LNANH
+166 
-171 SYMSS
+171 
-176 PSVYSSGNLS
+176 
-186 SENVSNIETS
+186 
-196 PRHIG
+196 
-201 VIGEKLNRKSG
+201 
-212 DISKSTGNFS
+212 
-222 IASTEFTG
+222 
-230 DKNTPDSIRSI
+230 
-241 NMKFTDYPDQLEKK
+241 
-255 RSKNSQEVQRD
+255 
-266 VFPSFHDK
+266 
-274 NSSNDIEM
+274 
-282 DFSRLV
+282 
-288 PNKLDNL
+288 
-295 RSSSHNSL
+295 
-303 DDIDDNFEE
+303 
-312 ELDFTLKKEPIPP
+312 
-325 VIPHISQGIGHSIL
+325 
-339 AGALNLTTSIKSELP
+339 
-354 TPTEEKFPSLSSSH
+354 
-368 SASLLSENKTTMSSL
+368 
-383 WQQAGNERKHSNES
+383 
-397 KYMMSGFSSPKETS
+397 
-411 RYSFANKS
+411 
-419 ALSSRHDSGDFDIDS
+419 
-434 LLKEGTYVSV
+434 
-444 KESTVENQKPDL
+444 
-456 PNFSVELETSY
+456 
-467 SSQDSSD
+467 
-474 LLDVENR
+474 
-481 DTIERPKSAEMQLPI
+481 
-496 VSFELSASAKEFV
+496 
-509 PRIQKGDE
+509 
-517 VKQGDE
+517 
-523 QVEDLQPHFVMPKM
+523 
-537 GKPSMDG
+537 
-544 SMPLPHSRMPNQ
+544 
-556 YGPGFRQ
+556 
-563 PRAPFPLS
+563 
-571 GRPPWPP
+571 
-578 RGGRGPMPRGM
+578 
-589 PPWMHFH
+589 
-596 NFSEP
+596 
-601 RVAPP
+601 
-606 FLPPGGVLPVQRNG
+606 
-620 KLSTETSDREIER
+620 
-633 VKQKVISGAKVLVI
+633 
-647 LRGLPGSGKS
+647 
-657 TLARELVGDGH
+657 
-668 ILSTD
+668 
-673 DYFYENGIYS
+673 
-683 YDITRLTDAH
+683 
-693 EWNRKRAAAAME
+693 
-705 EKITPVIIDNTNT
+705 
-718 QAWEM
+718 
-723 KPYLKLGKA
+723 
-732 FSYEMEILEP
+732 
-742 NTPWKYSAKELARR
+742 
-756 NDHGVPK
+756 
-763 EHIQRMKER
+763 
-772 YQRDL
+772 
-777 TVEMILGVP
+777 
-786 LKKSKIDNEDKAK
+786 
-799 DVVFFQADFPE
+799 
-810 LRNSYSELSSPPN
+810 SSPPN

-958 SSLTTEDLKPGDG
+958 SSLITEDLKPGDG

-994 DPDKIIEELKSLI
+994 DQDKIIEELKSLI

-1173 AWNTDVSD
+1173 AWNIDVSD

-1409 DLLNADIE
+1409 DLLDADIE

-1578 KESLSDSDSMLQLS
+1578 KESLSDSDSMLQLA

-1660 TPDSAEDLKIP
+1660 TPGILIYRCKLNDFQCSRKLD
-1671 VDYITAQRLHQ
+1671 IT
-1682 CLRTDYVEHH
+1682 
-1692 IKKRQ
+1692 
-1697 QISQDEALAQQLQS
+1697 
-1711 EMNELVEQSNKHVFN
+1711 
-1726 RNSPARESLHAI
+1726 
-1738 MEEQL
+1738 
-1743 QEERKKKELREVL
+1743 
-1756 KASGYHNTIG
+1756 
-1766 NRMKQKKLYEEFP
+1766 
-1779 AVDSSVLDEIFQ
+1779 
-1791 ANCFNYE
+1791 
-1798 DTVKAVEGSLGC
+1798 
-1810 NELPKT
+1810 
-1816 VMTAEAADEY
+1816 
-1826 EKKLIEAAKQQS
+1826 
-1838 LQEMI
+1838 
-1843 DSYSYRLKVKKEFQ
+1843 
-1857 SSENPEYEDFRGE
+1857 
-1870 ANLHYRLRL
+1870 
-1879 ECFQKAQEAYRRGMK
+1879 
-1894 QVANFYSNQG
+1894 
-1904 HLHTKKIKE
+1904 
-1913 ANENAAQMILSQRDQ
+1913 
-1928 YLETKSTLDLHGLHV
+1928 
-1943 DEAVTVLTKV
+1943 
-1953 IEDQLNKLSARGD
+1953 
-1966 KRKDLFIITG
+1966 FII
-1976 RGSHS
+1976 
-1981 RGGVARIRPAVIR
+1981 
-1994 WLKQKGYN
+1994 K
-2002 FTEVHEGLL
+2002 
-2011 KLRLPR
+2011 

>member
-1 MWKQGQVKEA
+1 M
-11 NLIKTQTPLI
+11 
-21 DSQRQQEVND
+21 
-31 QIFRHVQEMF
+31 
-41 DGKVDGD
+41 
-48 VVFIILQELE
+48 
-58 WNVEKAINSLCTMC
+58 
-72 GSKIDASKKSSKLA
+72 
-86 EIAKDVLCLDKKTRS
+86 
-101 SQQQSS
+101 
-107 QNLMPSE
+107 
-114 FPALGSHQSN
+114 
-124 ARQISREPTPATL
+124 
-137 DINRIDNKLSPHTSP
+137 
-152 KKANF
+152 
-157 INTSTDTLR
+157 
-166 LNANH
+166 
-171 SYMSS
+171 
-176 PSVYSSGNLS
+176 
-186 SENVSNIETS
+186 
-196 PRHIG
+196 
-201 VIGEKLNRKSG
+201 
-212 DISKSTGNFS
+212 
-222 IASTEFTG
+222 
-230 DKNTPDSIRSI
+230 
-241 NMKFTDYPDQLEKK
+241 
-255 RSKNSQEVQRD
+255 
-266 VFPSFHDK
+266 
-274 NSSNDIEM
+274 
-282 DFSRLV
+282 
-288 PNKLDNL
+288 
-295 RSSSHNSL
+295 
-303 DDIDDNFEE
+303 
-312 ELDFTLKKEPIPP
+312 
-325 VIPHISQGIGHSIL
+325 
-339 AGALNLTTSIKSELP
+339 
-354 TPTEEKFPSLSSSH
+354 
-368 SASLLSENKTTMSSL
+368 
-383 WQQAGNERKHSNES
+383 
-397 KYMMSGFSSPKETS
+397 
-411 RYSFANKS
+411 
-419 ALSSRHDSGDFDIDS
+419 
-434 LLKEGTYVSV
+434 
-444 KESTVENQKPDL
+444 
-456 PNFSVELETSY
+456 
-467 SSQDSSD
+467 
-474 LLDVENR
+474 
-481 DTIERPKSAEMQLPI
+481 
-496 VSFELSASAKEFV
+496 
-509 PRIQKGDE
+509 
-517 VKQGDE
+517 
-523 QVEDLQPHFVMPKM
+523 
-537 GKPSMDG
+537 
-544 SMPLPHSRMPNQ
+544 
-556 YGPGFRQ
+556 
-563 PRAPFPLS
+563 
-571 GRPPWPP
+571 
-578 RGGRGPMPRGM
+578 
-589 PPWMHFH
+589 
-596 NFSEP
+596 
-601 RVAPP
+601 
-606 FLPPGGVLPVQRNG
+606 
-620 KLSTETSDREIER
+620 
-633 VKQKVISGAKVLVI
+633 
-647 LRGLPGSGKS
+647 
-657 TLARELVGDGH
+657 
-668 ILSTD
+668 
-673 DYFYENGIYS
+673 
-683 YDITRLTDAH
+683 
-693 EWNRKRAAAAME
+693 
-705 EKITPVIIDNTNT
+705 
-718 QAWEM
+718 
-723 KPYLKLGKA
+723 
-732 FSYEMEILEP
+732 
-742 NTPWKYSAKELARR
+742 
-756 NDHGVPK
+756 
-763 EHIQRMKER
+763 
-772 YQRDL
+772 
-777 TVEMILGVP
+777 
-786 LKKSKIDNEDKAK
+786 
-799 DVVFFQADFPE
+799 
-810 LRNSYSELSSPPN
+810 
-823 PPKKDF
+823 
-829 IEPPRKDSID
+829 
-839 QEVFLSRSGDPK
+839 FLSRSGDPK

-1173 AWNTDVSD
+1173 AWNIDVSD

-1386 SLPTEDCGK
+1386 SLPTEDSGK

-1409 DLLNADIE
+1409 DLLDADIE

-1633 SSFTLPLDLPAD
+1633 STFTLPLDLPAD

-1660 TPDSAEDLKIP
+1660 TPGILIYRCKLNDFQCSRKLD
-1671 VDYITAQRLHQ
+1671 IT
-1682 CLRTDYVEHH
+1682 
-1692 IKKRQ
+1692 
-1697 QISQDEALAQQLQS
+1697 
-1711 EMNELVEQSNKHVFN
+1711 
-1726 RNSPARESLHAI
+1726 
-1738 MEEQL
+1738 
-1743 QEERKKKELREVL
+1743 
-1756 KASGYHNTIG
+1756 
-1766 NRMKQKKLYEEFP
+1766 
-1779 AVDSSVLDEIFQ
+1779 
-1791 ANCFNYE
+1791 
-1798 DTVKAVEGSLGC
+1798 
-1810 NELPKT
+1810 
-1816 VMTAEAADEY
+1816 
-1826 EKKLIEAAKQQS
+1826 
-1838 LQEMI
+1838 
-1843 DSYSYRLKVKKEFQ
+1843 
-1857 SSENPEYEDFRGE
+1857 
-1870 ANLHYRLRL
+1870 
-1879 ECFQKAQEAYRRGMK
+1879 
-1894 QVANFYSNQG
+1894 
-1904 HLHTKKIKE
+1904 
-1913 ANENAAQMILSQRDQ
+1913 
-1928 YLETKSTLDLHGLHV
+1928 
-1943 DEAVTVLTKV
+1943 
-1953 IEDQLNKLSARGD
+1953 
-1966 KRKDLFIITG
+1966 FII
-1976 RGSHS
+1976 
-1981 RGGVARIRPAVIR
+1981 
-1994 WLKQKGYN
+1994 K
-2002 FTEVHEGLL
+2002 
-2011 KLRLPR
+2011 

>member
-1 MWKQGQVKEA
+1 M
-11 NLIKTQTPLI
+11 
-21 DSQRQQEVND
+21 
-31 QIFRHVQEMF
+31 
-41 DGKVDGD
+41 
-48 VVFIILQELE
+48 
-58 WNVEKAINSLCTMC
+58 
-72 GSKIDASKKSSKLA
+72 
-86 EIAKDVLCLDKKTRS
+86 
-101 SQQQSS
+101 
-107 QNLMPSE
+107 
-114 FPALGSHQSN
+114 
-124 ARQISREPTPATL
+124 
-137 DINRIDNKLSPHTSP
+137 
-152 KKANF
+152 
-157 INTSTDTLR
+157 
-166 LNANH
+166 
-171 SYMSS
+171 
-176 PSVYSSGNLS
+176 
-186 SENVSNIETS
+186 
-196 PRHIG
+196 
-201 VIGEKLNRKSG
+201 
-212 DISKSTGNFS
+212 
-222 IASTEFTG
+222 
-230 DKNTPDSIRSI
+230 
-241 NMKFTDYPDQLEKK
+241 
-255 RSKNSQEVQRD
+255 
-266 VFPSFHDK
+266 
-274 NSSNDIEM
+274 
-282 DFSRLV
+282 
-288 PNKLDNL
+288 
-295 RSSSHNSL
+295 
-303 DDIDDNFEE
+303 
-312 ELDFTLKKEPIPP
+312 
-325 VIPHISQGIGHSIL
+325 
-339 AGALNLTTSIKSELP
+339 
-354 TPTEEKFPSLSSSH
+354 
-368 SASLLSENKTTMSSL
+368 
-383 WQQAGNERKHSNES
+383 
-397 KYMMSGFSSPKETS
+397 
-411 RYSFANKS
+411 
-419 ALSSRHDSGDFDIDS
+419 
-434 LLKEGTYVSV
+434 
-444 KESTVENQKPDL
+444 
-456 PNFSVELETSY
+456 
-467 SSQDSSD
+467 
-474 LLDVENR
+474 
-481 DTIERPKSAEMQLPI
+481 
-496 VSFELSASAKEFV
+496 
-509 PRIQKGDE
+509 
-517 VKQGDE
+517 
-523 QVEDLQPHFVMPKM
+523 
-537 GKPSMDG
+537 
-544 SMPLPHSRMPNQ
+544 
-556 YGPGFRQ
+556 
-563 PRAPFPLS
+563 
-571 GRPPWPP
+571 
-578 RGGRGPMPRGM
+578 
-589 PPWMHFH
+589 
-596 NFSEP
+596 
-601 RVAPP
+601 
-606 FLPPGGVLPVQRNG
+606 
-620 KLSTETSDREIER
+620 
-633 VKQKVISGAKVLVI
+633 
-647 LRGLPGSGKS
+647 
-657 TLARELVGDGH
+657 
-668 ILSTD
+668 
-673 DYFYENGIYS
+673 
-683 YDITRLTDAH
+683 
-693 EWNRKRAAAAME
+693 
-705 EKITPVIIDNTNT
+705 
-718 QAWEM
+718 
-723 KPYLKLGKA
+723 
-732 FSYEMEILEP
+732 
-742 NTPWKYSAKELARR
+742 
-756 NDHGVPK
+756 
-763 EHIQRMKER
+763 
-772 YQRDL
+772 
-777 TVEMILGVP
+777 
-786 LKKSKIDNEDKAK
+786 
-799 DVVFFQADFPE
+799 
-810 LRNSYSELSSPPN
+810 
-823 PPKKDF
+823 
-829 IEPPRKDSID
+829 
-839 QEVFLSRSGDPK
+839 FLSRSGDPK

-1173 AWNTDVSD
+1173 AWNIDVSD

-1234 MREDACSMSESDFV
+1234 TREDACSMSESDFV

-1377 KDWIVKPLD
+1377 KDWTVKPLD

-1409 DLLNADIE
+1409 DLLDADIE

-1578 KESLSDSDSMLQLS
+1578 KESLSDSDSMLQLA

-1660 TPDSAEDLKIP
+1660 TPGILIYRCKLNDFQCSRKLD
-1671 VDYITAQRLHQ
+1671 IT
-1682 CLRTDYVEHH
+1682 
-1692 IKKRQ
+1692 
-1697 QISQDEALAQQLQS
+1697 
-1711 EMNELVEQSNKHVFN
+1711 
-1726 RNSPARESLHAI
+1726 
-1738 MEEQL
+1738 
-1743 QEERKKKELREVL
+1743 
-1756 KASGYHNTIG
+1756 
-1766 NRMKQKKLYEEFP
+1766 
-1779 AVDSSVLDEIFQ
+1779 
-1791 ANCFNYE
+1791 
-1798 DTVKAVEGSLGC
+1798 
-1810 NELPKT
+1810 
-1816 VMTAEAADEY
+1816 
-1826 EKKLIEAAKQQS
+1826 
-1838 LQEMI
+1838 
-1843 DSYSYRLKVKKEFQ
+1843 
-1857 SSENPEYEDFRGE
+1857 
-1870 ANLHYRLRL
+1870 
-1879 ECFQKAQEAYRRGMK
+1879 
-1894 QVANFYSNQG
+1894 
-1904 HLHTKKIKE
+1904 
-1913 ANENAAQMILSQRDQ
+1913 
-1928 YLETKSTLDLHGLHV
+1928 
-1943 DEAVTVLTKV
+1943 
-1953 IEDQLNKLSARGD
+1953 
-1966 KRKDLFIITG
+1966 FII
-1976 RGSHS
+1976 
-1981 RGGVARIRPAVIR
+1981 
-1994 WLKQKGYN
+1994 K
-2002 FTEVHEGLL
+2002 
-2011 KLRLPR
+2011 

>member
-1 MWKQGQVKEA
+1 M
-11 NLIKTQTPLI
+11 
-21 DSQRQQEVND
+21 
-31 QIFRHVQEMF
+31 
-41 DGKVDGD
+41 
-48 VVFIILQELE
+48 
-58 WNVEKAINSLCTMC
+58 
-72 GSKIDASKKSSKLA
+72 
-86 EIAKDVLCLDKKTRS
+86 
-101 SQQQSS
+101 
-107 QNLMPSE
+107 
-114 FPALGSHQSN
+114 
-124 ARQISREPTPATL
+124 
-137 DINRIDNKLSPHTSP
+137 
-152 KKANF
+152 
-157 INTSTDTLR
+157 
-166 LNANH
+166 
-171 SYMSS
+171 
-176 PSVYSSGNLS
+176 
-186 SENVSNIETS
+186 
-196 PRHIG
+196 
-201 VIGEKLNRKSG
+201 
-212 DISKSTGNFS
+212 
-222 IASTEFTG
+222 
-230 DKNTPDSIRSI
+230 
-241 NMKFTDYPDQLEKK
+241 
-255 RSKNSQEVQRD
+255 
-266 VFPSFHDK
+266 
-274 NSSNDIEM
+274 
-282 DFSRLV
+282 
-288 PNKLDNL
+288 
-295 RSSSHNSL
+295 
-303 DDIDDNFEE
+303 
-312 ELDFTLKKEPIPP
+312 
-325 VIPHISQGIGHSIL
+325 
-339 AGALNLTTSIKSELP
+339 
-354 TPTEEKFPSLSSSH
+354 
-368 SASLLSENKTTMSSL
+368 
-383 WQQAGNERKHSNES
+383 
-397 KYMMSGFSSPKETS
+397 
-411 RYSFANKS
+411 
-419 ALSSRHDSGDFDIDS
+419 
-434 LLKEGTYVSV
+434 
-444 KESTVENQKPDL
+444 
-456 PNFSVELETSY
+456 
-467 SSQDSSD
+467 
-474 LLDVENR
+474 
-481 DTIERPKSAEMQLPI
+481 
-496 VSFELSASAKEFV
+496 
-509 PRIQKGDE
+509 
-517 VKQGDE
+517 
-523 QVEDLQPHFVMPKM
+523 
-537 GKPSMDG
+537 
-544 SMPLPHSRMPNQ
+544 
-556 YGPGFRQ
+556 
-563 PRAPFPLS
+563 
-571 GRPPWPP
+571 
-578 RGGRGPMPRGM
+578 
-589 PPWMHFH
+589 
-596 NFSEP
+596 
-601 RVAPP
+601 
-606 FLPPGGVLPVQRNG
+606 
-620 KLSTETSDREIER
+620 
-633 VKQKVISGAKVLVI
+633 
-647 LRGLPGSGKS
+647 
-657 TLARELVGDGH
+657 
-668 ILSTD
+668 
-673 DYFYENGIYS
+673 
-683 YDITRLTDAH
+683 
-693 EWNRKRAAAAME
+693 
-705 EKITPVIIDNTNT
+705 
-718 QAWEM
+718 
-723 KPYLKLGKA
+723 
-732 FSYEMEILEP
+732 
-742 NTPWKYSAKELARR
+742 
-756 NDHGVPK
+756 
-763 EHIQRMKER
+763 
-772 YQRDL
+772 
-777 TVEMILGVP
+777 
-786 LKKSKIDNEDKAK
+786 
-799 DVVFFQADFPE
+799 
-810 LRNSYSELSSPPN
+810 SSPPN

-839 QEVFLSRSGDPK
+839 QEVFLSRLGDPK
-851 EDEQQRNL
+851 DL

-1386 SLPTEDCGK
+1386 SLPTEDSGK

-1409 DLLNADIE
+1409 DLLDADIE

-1633 SSFTLPLDLPAD
+1633 SSFALPLDLPAD

-1660 TPDSAEDLKIP
+1660 TPGILIYRCKLNDFQCSRKLD
-1671 VDYITAQRLHQ
+1671 IT
-1682 CLRTDYVEHH
+1682 
-1692 IKKRQ
+1692 
-1697 QISQDEALAQQLQS
+1697 
-1711 EMNELVEQSNKHVFN
+1711 
-1726 RNSPARESLHAI
+1726 
-1738 MEEQL
+1738 
-1743 QEERKKKELREVL
+1743 
-1756 KASGYHNTIG
+1756 
-1766 NRMKQKKLYEEFP
+1766 
-1779 AVDSSVLDEIFQ
+1779 
-1791 ANCFNYE
+1791 
-1798 DTVKAVEGSLGC
+1798 
-1810 NELPKT
+1810 
-1816 VMTAEAADEY
+1816 
-1826 EKKLIEAAKQQS
+1826 
-1838 LQEMI
+1838 
-1843 DSYSYRLKVKKEFQ
+1843 
-1857 SSENPEYEDFRGE
+1857 
-1870 ANLHYRLRL
+1870 
-1879 ECFQKAQEAYRRGMK
+1879 
-1894 QVANFYSNQG
+1894 
-1904 HLHTKKIKE
+1904 
-1913 ANENAAQMILSQRDQ
+1913 
-1928 YLETKSTLDLHGLHV
+1928 
-1943 DEAVTVLTKV
+1943 
-1953 IEDQLNKLSARGD
+1953 
-1966 KRKDLFIITG
+1966 FII
-1976 RGSHS
+1976 
-1981 RGGVARIRPAVIR
+1981 
-1994 WLKQKGYN
+1994 K
-2002 FTEVHEGLL
+2002 
-2011 KLRLPR
+2011 

>member
-1 MWKQGQVKEA
+1 M
-11 NLIKTQTPLI
+11 
-21 DSQRQQEVND
+21 
-31 QIFRHVQEMF
+31 
-41 DGKVDGD
+41 
-48 VVFIILQELE
+48 
-58 WNVEKAINSLCTMC
+58 
-72 GSKIDASKKSSKLA
+72 
-86 EIAKDVLCLDKKTRS
+86 
-101 SQQQSS
+101 
-107 QNLMPSE
+107 
-114 FPALGSHQSN
+114 
-124 ARQISREPTPATL
+124 
-137 DINRIDNKLSPHTSP
+137 
-152 KKANF
+152 
-157 INTSTDTLR
+157 
-166 LNANH
+166 
-171 SYMSS
+171 
-176 PSVYSSGNLS
+176 
-186 SENVSNIETS
+186 
-196 PRHIG
+196 
-201 VIGEKLNRKSG
+201 
-212 DISKSTGNFS
+212 
-222 IASTEFTG
+222 
-230 DKNTPDSIRSI
+230 
-241 NMKFTDYPDQLEKK
+241 
-255 RSKNSQEVQRD
+255 
-266 VFPSFHDK
+266 
-274 NSSNDIEM
+274 
-282 DFSRLV
+282 
-288 PNKLDNL
+288 
-295 RSSSHNSL
+295 
-303 DDIDDNFEE
+303 
-312 ELDFTLKKEPIPP
+312 
-325 VIPHISQGIGHSIL
+325 
-339 AGALNLTTSIKSELP
+339 
-354 TPTEEKFPSLSSSH
+354 
-368 SASLLSENKTTMSSL
+368 
-383 WQQAGNERKHSNES
+383 
-397 KYMMSGFSSPKETS
+397 
-411 RYSFANKS
+411 
-419 ALSSRHDSGDFDIDS
+419 
-434 LLKEGTYVSV
+434 
-444 KESTVENQKPDL
+444 
-456 PNFSVELETSY
+456 
-467 SSQDSSD
+467 
-474 LLDVENR
+474 
-481 DTIERPKSAEMQLPI
+481 
-496 VSFELSASAKEFV
+496 
-509 PRIQKGDE
+509 
-517 VKQGDE
+517 
-523 QVEDLQPHFVMPKM
+523 
-537 GKPSMDG
+537 
-544 SMPLPHSRMPNQ
+544 
-556 YGPGFRQ
+556 
-563 PRAPFPLS
+563 
-571 GRPPWPP
+571 
-578 RGGRGPMPRGM
+578 
-589 PPWMHFH
+589 
-596 NFSEP
+596 
-601 RVAPP
+601 
-606 FLPPGGVLPVQRNG
+606 
-620 KLSTETSDREIER
+620 
-633 VKQKVISGAKVLVI
+633 
-647 LRGLPGSGKS
+647 
-657 TLARELVGDGH
+657 
-668 ILSTD
+668 
-673 DYFYENGIYS
+673 
-683 YDITRLTDAH
+683 
-693 EWNRKRAAAAME
+693 
-705 EKITPVIIDNTNT
+705 
-718 QAWEM
+718 
-723 KPYLKLGKA
+723 
-732 FSYEMEILEP
+732 
-742 NTPWKYSAKELARR
+742 
-756 NDHGVPK
+756 
-763 EHIQRMKER
+763 
-772 YQRDL
+772 
-777 TVEMILGVP
+777 
-786 LKKSKIDNEDKAK
+786 
-799 DVVFFQADFPE
+799 
-810 LRNSYSELSSPPN
+810 SSPPN

-839 QEVFLSRSGDPK
+839 QEVFLSRLGDPK

-1041 PQTDEFVNDSSVG
+1041 PHTDEFVNDSSVG

-1173 AWNTDVSD
+1173 AWNIDVSD

-1386 SLPTEDCGK
+1386 SLPTEDSGK

-1409 DLLNADIE
+1409 DLLDADIE

-1578 KESLSDSDSMLQLS
+1578 KESLSDSDSMLQLA

-1660 TPDSAEDLKIP
+1660 TPGILIYRCKLNDFQCSRKLD
-1671 VDYITAQRLHQ
+1671 IT
-1682 CLRTDYVEHH
+1682 
-1692 IKKRQ
+1692 
-1697 QISQDEALAQQLQS
+1697 
-1711 EMNELVEQSNKHVFN
+1711 
-1726 RNSPARESLHAI
+1726 
-1738 MEEQL
+1738 
-1743 QEERKKKELREVL
+1743 
-1756 KASGYHNTIG
+1756 
-1766 NRMKQKKLYEEFP
+1766 
-1779 AVDSSVLDEIFQ
+1779 
-1791 ANCFNYE
+1791 
-1798 DTVKAVEGSLGC
+1798 
-1810 NELPKT
+1810 
-1816 VMTAEAADEY
+1816 
-1826 EKKLIEAAKQQS
+1826 
-1838 LQEMI
+1838 
-1843 DSYSYRLKVKKEFQ
+1843 
-1857 SSENPEYEDFRGE
+1857 
-1870 ANLHYRLRL
+1870 
-1879 ECFQKAQEAYRRGMK
+1879 
-1894 QVANFYSNQG
+1894 
-1904 HLHTKKIKE
+1904 
-1913 ANENAAQMILSQRDQ
+1913 
-1928 YLETKSTLDLHGLHV
+1928 
-1943 DEAVTVLTKV
+1943 
-1953 IEDQLNKLSARGD
+1953 
-1966 KRKDLFIITG
+1966 FII
-1976 RGSHS
+1976 
-1981 RGGVARIRPAVIR
+1981 
-1994 WLKQKGYN
+1994 K
-2002 FTEVHEGLL
+2002 
-2011 KLRLPR
+2011 

>member
-1 MWKQGQVKEA
+1 M
-11 NLIKTQTPLI
+11 
-21 DSQRQQEVND
+21 
-31 QIFRHVQEMF
+31 
-41 DGKVDGD
+41 
-48 VVFIILQELE
+48 
-58 WNVEKAINSLCTMC
+58 
-72 GSKIDASKKSSKLA
+72 
-86 EIAKDVLCLDKKTRS
+86 
-101 SQQQSS
+101 
-107 QNLMPSE
+107 
-114 FPALGSHQSN
+114 
-124 ARQISREPTPATL
+124 
-137 DINRIDNKLSPHTSP
+137 
-152 KKANF
+152 
-157 INTSTDTLR
+157 
-166 LNANH
+166 
-171 SYMSS
+171 
-176 PSVYSSGNLS
+176 
-186 SENVSNIETS
+186 
-196 PRHIG
+196 
-201 VIGEKLNRKSG
+201 
-212 DISKSTGNFS
+212 
-222 IASTEFTG
+222 
-230 DKNTPDSIRSI
+230 
-241 NMKFTDYPDQLEKK
+241 
-255 RSKNSQEVQRD
+255 
-266 VFPSFHDK
+266 
-274 NSSNDIEM
+274 
-282 DFSRLV
+282 
-288 PNKLDNL
+288 
-295 RSSSHNSL
+295 
-303 DDIDDNFEE
+303 
-312 ELDFTLKKEPIPP
+312 
-325 VIPHISQGIGHSIL
+325 
-339 AGALNLTTSIKSELP
+339 
-354 TPTEEKFPSLSSSH
+354 
-368 SASLLSENKTTMSSL
+368 
-383 WQQAGNERKHSNES
+383 
-397 KYMMSGFSSPKETS
+397 
-411 RYSFANKS
+411 
-419 ALSSRHDSGDFDIDS
+419 
-434 LLKEGTYVSV
+434 
-444 KESTVENQKPDL
+444 
-456 PNFSVELETSY
+456 
-467 SSQDSSD
+467 
-474 LLDVENR
+474 
-481 DTIERPKSAEMQLPI
+481 
-496 VSFELSASAKEFV
+496 
-509 PRIQKGDE
+509 
-517 VKQGDE
+517 
-523 QVEDLQPHFVMPKM
+523 
-537 GKPSMDG
+537 
-544 SMPLPHSRMPNQ
+544 
-556 YGPGFRQ
+556 
-563 PRAPFPLS
+563 
-571 GRPPWPP
+571 
-578 RGGRGPMPRGM
+578 
-589 PPWMHFH
+589 
-596 NFSEP
+596 
-601 RVAPP
+601 
-606 FLPPGGVLPVQRNG
+606 
-620 KLSTETSDREIER
+620 
-633 VKQKVISGAKVLVI
+633 
-647 LRGLPGSGKS
+647 
-657 TLARELVGDGH
+657 
-668 ILSTD
+668 
-673 DYFYENGIYS
+673 
-683 YDITRLTDAH
+683 
-693 EWNRKRAAAAME
+693 
-705 EKITPVIIDNTNT
+705 
-718 QAWEM
+718 
-723 KPYLKLGKA
+723 
-732 FSYEMEILEP
+732 
-742 NTPWKYSAKELARR
+742 
-756 NDHGVPK
+756 
-763 EHIQRMKER
+763 
-772 YQRDL
+772 
-777 TVEMILGVP
+777 
-786 LKKSKIDNEDKAK
+786 
-799 DVVFFQADFPE
+799 
-810 LRNSYSELSSPPN
+810 SSPPN

-839 QEVFLSRSGDPK
+839 QEVFLSRLGDPK

-958 SSLTTEDLKPGDG
+958 SSLITEDLKPGDG

-1173 AWNTDVSD
+1173 AWNIDVSD

-1386 SLPTEDCGK
+1386 SLPTEDSGK

-1409 DLLNADIE
+1409 DLLDADIE

-1660 TPDSAEDLKIP
+1660 TPGILIYRCKLNDFQCSRKLD
-1671 VDYITAQRLHQ
+1671 IT
-1682 CLRTDYVEHH
+1682 
-1692 IKKRQ
+1692 
-1697 QISQDEALAQQLQS
+1697 
-1711 EMNELVEQSNKHVFN
+1711 
-1726 RNSPARESLHAI
+1726 
-1738 MEEQL
+1738 
-1743 QEERKKKELREVL
+1743 
-1756 KASGYHNTIG
+1756 
-1766 NRMKQKKLYEEFP
+1766 
-1779 AVDSSVLDEIFQ
+1779 
-1791 ANCFNYE
+1791 
-1798 DTVKAVEGSLGC
+1798 
-1810 NELPKT
+1810 
-1816 VMTAEAADEY
+1816 
-1826 EKKLIEAAKQQS
+1826 
-1838 LQEMI
+1838 
-1843 DSYSYRLKVKKEFQ
+1843 
-1857 SSENPEYEDFRGE
+1857 
-1870 ANLHYRLRL
+1870 
-1879 ECFQKAQEAYRRGMK
+1879 
-1894 QVANFYSNQG
+1894 
-1904 HLHTKKIKE
+1904 
-1913 ANENAAQMILSQRDQ
+1913 
-1928 YLETKSTLDLHGLHV
+1928 
-1943 DEAVTVLTKV
+1943 
-1953 IEDQLNKLSARGD
+1953 
-1966 KRKDLFIITG
+1966 FII
-1976 RGSHS
+1976 
-1981 RGGVARIRPAVIR
+1981 
-1994 WLKQKGYN
+1994 K
-2002 FTEVHEGLL
+2002 
-2011 KLRLPR
+2011 

>member
-1 MWKQGQVKEA
+1 M
-11 NLIKTQTPLI
+11 
-21 DSQRQQEVND
+21 
-31 QIFRHVQEMF
+31 
-41 DGKVDGD
+41 
-48 VVFIILQELE
+48 II
-58 WNVEKAINSLCTMC
+58 
-72 GSKIDASKKSSKLA
+72 
-86 EIAKDVLCLDKKTRS
+86 
-101 SQQQSS
+101 
-107 QNLMPSE
+107 
-114 FPALGSHQSN
+114 
-124 ARQISREPTPATL
+124 
-137 DINRIDNKLSPHTSP
+137 
-152 KKANF
+152 
-157 INTSTDTLR
+157 
-166 LNANH
+166 
-171 SYMSS
+171 
-176 PSVYSSGNLS
+176 
-186 SENVSNIETS
+186 
-196 PRHIG
+196 
-201 VIGEKLNRKSG
+201 
-212 DISKSTGNFS
+212 
-222 IASTEFTG
+222 
-230 DKNTPDSIRSI
+230 
-241 NMKFTDYPDQLEKK
+241 
-255 RSKNSQEVQRD
+255 
-266 VFPSFHDK
+266 
-274 NSSNDIEM
+274 NDI
-282 DFSRLV
+282 L
-288 PNKLDNL
+288 
-295 RSSSHNSL
+295 
-303 DDIDDNFEE
+303 
-312 ELDFTLKKEPIPP
+312 
-325 VIPHISQGIGHSIL
+325 
-339 AGALNLTTSIKSELP
+339 LT
-354 TPTEEKFPSLSSSH
+354 
-368 SASLLSENKTTMSSL
+368 
-383 WQQAGNERKHSNES
+383 
-397 KYMMSGFSSPKETS
+397 
-411 RYSFANKS
+411 YS
-419 ALSSRHDSGDFDIDS
+419 
-434 LLKEGTYVSV
+434 
-444 KESTVENQKPDL
+444 
-456 PNFSVELETSY
+456 
-467 SSQDSSD
+467 
-474 LLDVENR
+474 
-481 DTIERPKSAEMQLPI
+481 
-496 VSFELSASAKEFV
+496 
-509 PRIQKGDE
+509 
-517 VKQGDE
+517 
-523 QVEDLQPHFVMPKM
+523 
-537 GKPSMDG
+537 
-544 SMPLPHSRMPNQ
+544 
-556 YGPGFRQ
+556 
-563 PRAPFPLS
+563 
-571 GRPPWPP
+571 
-578 RGGRGPMPRGM
+578 
-589 PPWMHFH
+589 
-596 NFSEP
+596 
-601 RVAPP
+601 
-606 FLPPGGVLPVQRNG
+606 
-620 KLSTETSDREIER
+620 
-633 VKQKVISGAKVLVI
+633 
-647 LRGLPGSGKS
+647 
-657 TLARELVGDGH
+657 
-668 ILSTD
+668 
-673 DYFYENGIYS
+673 
-683 YDITRLTDAH
+683 
-693 EWNRKRAAAAME
+693 
-705 EKITPVIIDNTNT
+705 
-718 QAWEM
+718 
-723 KPYLKLGKA
+723 
-732 FSYEMEILEP
+732 
-742 NTPWKYSAKELARR
+742 
-756 NDHGVPK
+756 
-763 EHIQRMKER
+763 
-772 YQRDL
+772 
-777 TVEMILGVP
+777 
-786 LKKSKIDNEDKAK
+786 DNEDKAK
-799 DVVFFQADFPE
+799 DVEFSQADFPE

-839 QEVFLSRSGDPK
+839 QEVFLSRTGDPK

-958 SSLTTEDLKPGDG
+958 SSLITEDLKPGDG

-994 DPDKIIEELKSLI
+994 DQDKIIEELKSLI

-1041 PQTDEFVNDSSVG
+1041 PQTDEFVNDNSVG

-1098 SALSEKGNSEILLNT
+1098 SALSEKSNSEILLNT

-1136 ESDEA
+1136 ESDVA
-1141 SELSSI
+1141 SELHNI

-1173 AWNTDVSD
+1173 ACNTDVSD
-1181 SPRSP
+1181 SPKSP

-1208 VEDLKDEL
+1208 VDDLKDEL

-1262 LPVCDTSKVTL
+1262 LLVCDTSKVTL

-1409 DLLNADIE
+1409 DLLDADIE

-1578 KESLSDSDSMLQLS
+1578 KESLSDSDSMLQLA

-1660 TPDSAEDLKIP
+1660 TPGILI
-1671 VDYITAQRLHQ
+1671 YR
-1682 CLRTDYVEHH
+1682 C
-1692 IKKRQ
+1692 
-1697 QISQDEALAQQLQS
+1697 
-1711 EMNELVEQSNKHVFN
+1711 
-1726 RNSPARESLHAI
+1726 
-1738 MEEQL
+1738 
-1743 QEERKKKELREVL
+1743 
-1756 KASGYHNTIG
+1756 
-1766 NRMKQKKLYEEFP
+1766 KL
-1779 AVDSSVLDEIFQ
+1779 
-1791 ANCFNYE
+1791 N
-1798 DTVKAVEGSLGC
+1798 
-1810 NELPKT
+1810 
-1816 VMTAEAADEY
+1816 
-1826 EKKLIEAAKQQS
+1826 
-1838 LQEMI
+1838 
-1843 DSYSYRLKVKKEFQ
+1843 
-1857 SSENPEYEDFRGE
+1857 DF
-1870 ANLHYRLRL
+1870 
-1879 ECFQKAQEAYRRGMK
+1879 
-1894 QVANFYSNQG
+1894 
-1904 HLHTKKIKE
+1904 
-1913 ANENAAQMILSQRDQ
+1913 
-1928 YLETKSTLDLHGLHV
+1928 
-1943 DEAVTVLTKV
+1943 
-1953 IEDQLNKLSARGD
+1953 
-1966 KRKDLFIITG
+1966 
-1976 RGSHS
+1976 
-1981 RGGVARIRPAVIR
+1981 
-1994 WLKQKGYN
+1994 
-2002 FTEVHEGLL
+2002 
-2011 KLRLPR
+2011 

>member
-1 MWKQGQVKEA
+1 M
-11 NLIKTQTPLI
+11 
-21 DSQRQQEVND
+21 
-31 QIFRHVQEMF
+31 
-41 DGKVDGD
+41 
-48 VVFIILQELE
+48 
-58 WNVEKAINSLCTMC
+58 
-72 GSKIDASKKSSKLA
+72 
-86 EIAKDVLCLDKKTRS
+86 
-101 SQQQSS
+101 
-107 QNLMPSE
+107 
-114 FPALGSHQSN
+114 
-124 ARQISREPTPATL
+124 
-137 DINRIDNKLSPHTSP
+137 
-152 KKANF
+152 
-157 INTSTDTLR
+157 
-166 LNANH
+166 
-171 SYMSS
+171 
-176 PSVYSSGNLS
+176 
-186 SENVSNIETS
+186 
-196 PRHIG
+196 
-201 VIGEKLNRKSG
+201 
-212 DISKSTGNFS
+212 
-222 IASTEFTG
+222 
-230 DKNTPDSIRSI
+230 
-241 NMKFTDYPDQLEKK
+241 
-255 RSKNSQEVQRD
+255 
-266 VFPSFHDK
+266 
-274 NSSNDIEM
+274 
-282 DFSRLV
+282 
-288 PNKLDNL
+288 
-295 RSSSHNSL
+295 
-303 DDIDDNFEE
+303 
-312 ELDFTLKKEPIPP
+312 
-325 VIPHISQGIGHSIL
+325 
-339 AGALNLTTSIKSELP
+339 
-354 TPTEEKFPSLSSSH
+354 
-368 SASLLSENKTTMSSL
+368 
-383 WQQAGNERKHSNES
+383 
-397 KYMMSGFSSPKETS
+397 
-411 RYSFANKS
+411 
-419 ALSSRHDSGDFDIDS
+419 
-434 LLKEGTYVSV
+434 
-444 KESTVENQKPDL
+444 
-456 PNFSVELETSY
+456 
-467 SSQDSSD
+467 
-474 LLDVENR
+474 
-481 DTIERPKSAEMQLPI
+481 
-496 VSFELSASAKEFV
+496 
-509 PRIQKGDE
+509 
-517 VKQGDE
+517 
-523 QVEDLQPHFVMPKM
+523 
-537 GKPSMDG
+537 
-544 SMPLPHSRMPNQ
+544 
-556 YGPGFRQ
+556 
-563 PRAPFPLS
+563 
-571 GRPPWPP
+571 
-578 RGGRGPMPRGM
+578 
-589 PPWMHFH
+589 
-596 NFSEP
+596 
-601 RVAPP
+601 
-606 FLPPGGVLPVQRNG
+606 
-620 KLSTETSDREIER
+620 
-633 VKQKVISGAKVLVI
+633 
-647 LRGLPGSGKS
+647 
-657 TLARELVGDGH
+657 
-668 ILSTD
+668 
-673 DYFYENGIYS
+673 
-683 YDITRLTDAH
+683 
-693 EWNRKRAAAAME
+693 
-705 EKITPVIIDNTNT
+705 
-718 QAWEM
+718 
-723 KPYLKLGKA
+723 
-732 FSYEMEILEP
+732 
-742 NTPWKYSAKELARR
+742 
-756 NDHGVPK
+756 
-763 EHIQRMKER
+763 
-772 YQRDL
+772 
-777 TVEMILGVP
+777 
-786 LKKSKIDNEDKAK
+786 
-799 DVVFFQADFPE
+799 
-810 LRNSYSELSSPPN
+810 SSPPN

-839 QEVFLSRSGDPK
+839 QEVFLSRLGDPK

-1173 AWNTDVSD
+1173 AWNIDVSD

-1248 KDVEIIHSTPNKPI
+1248 KDVEIIHLTPNKPI

-1386 SLPTEDCGK
+1386 SLPTEDSGK

-1409 DLLNADIE
+1409 DLLDADIE

-1660 TPDSAEDLKIP
+1660 TPGILIYRCKLNDFQCSRKLD
-1671 VDYITAQRLHQ
+1671 IT
-1682 CLRTDYVEHH
+1682 
-1692 IKKRQ
+1692 
-1697 QISQDEALAQQLQS
+1697 
-1711 EMNELVEQSNKHVFN
+1711 
-1726 RNSPARESLHAI
+1726 
-1738 MEEQL
+1738 
-1743 QEERKKKELREVL
+1743 
-1756 KASGYHNTIG
+1756 
-1766 NRMKQKKLYEEFP
+1766 
-1779 AVDSSVLDEIFQ
+1779 
-1791 ANCFNYE
+1791 
-1798 DTVKAVEGSLGC
+1798 
-1810 NELPKT
+1810 
-1816 VMTAEAADEY
+1816 
-1826 EKKLIEAAKQQS
+1826 
-1838 LQEMI
+1838 
-1843 DSYSYRLKVKKEFQ
+1843 
-1857 SSENPEYEDFRGE
+1857 
-1870 ANLHYRLRL
+1870 
-1879 ECFQKAQEAYRRGMK
+1879 
-1894 QVANFYSNQG
+1894 
-1904 HLHTKKIKE
+1904 
-1913 ANENAAQMILSQRDQ
+1913 
-1928 YLETKSTLDLHGLHV
+1928 
-1943 DEAVTVLTKV
+1943 
-1953 IEDQLNKLSARGD
+1953 
-1966 KRKDLFIITG
+1966 FII
-1976 RGSHS
+1976 
-1981 RGGVARIRPAVIR
+1981 
-1994 WLKQKGYN
+1994 K
-2002 FTEVHEGLL
+2002 
-2011 KLRLPR
+2011 

>member
-1 MWKQGQVKEA
+1 M
-11 NLIKTQTPLI
+11 
-21 DSQRQQEVND
+21 
-31 QIFRHVQEMF
+31 
-41 DGKVDGD
+41 
-48 VVFIILQELE
+48 
-58 WNVEKAINSLCTMC
+58 
-72 GSKIDASKKSSKLA
+72 
-86 EIAKDVLCLDKKTRS
+86 
-101 SQQQSS
+101 
-107 QNLMPSE
+107 
-114 FPALGSHQSN
+114 
-124 ARQISREPTPATL
+124 
-137 DINRIDNKLSPHTSP
+137 
-152 KKANF
+152 
-157 INTSTDTLR
+157 
-166 LNANH
+166 
-171 SYMSS
+171 
-176 PSVYSSGNLS
+176 
-186 SENVSNIETS
+186 
-196 PRHIG
+196 
-201 VIGEKLNRKSG
+201 
-212 DISKSTGNFS
+212 
-222 IASTEFTG
+222 
-230 DKNTPDSIRSI
+230 
-241 NMKFTDYPDQLEKK
+241 
-255 RSKNSQEVQRD
+255 
-266 VFPSFHDK
+266 
-274 NSSNDIEM
+274 
-282 DFSRLV
+282 
-288 PNKLDNL
+288 
-295 RSSSHNSL
+295 
-303 DDIDDNFEE
+303 
-312 ELDFTLKKEPIPP
+312 
-325 VIPHISQGIGHSIL
+325 
-339 AGALNLTTSIKSELP
+339 
-354 TPTEEKFPSLSSSH
+354 
-368 SASLLSENKTTMSSL
+368 
-383 WQQAGNERKHSNES
+383 
-397 KYMMSGFSSPKETS
+397 
-411 RYSFANKS
+411 
-419 ALSSRHDSGDFDIDS
+419 
-434 LLKEGTYVSV
+434 
-444 KESTVENQKPDL
+444 
-456 PNFSVELETSY
+456 
-467 SSQDSSD
+467 
-474 LLDVENR
+474 
-481 DTIERPKSAEMQLPI
+481 
-496 VSFELSASAKEFV
+496 
-509 PRIQKGDE
+509 
-517 VKQGDE
+517 
-523 QVEDLQPHFVMPKM
+523 
-537 GKPSMDG
+537 
-544 SMPLPHSRMPNQ
+544 
-556 YGPGFRQ
+556 
-563 PRAPFPLS
+563 
-571 GRPPWPP
+571 
-578 RGGRGPMPRGM
+578 
-589 PPWMHFH
+589 
-596 NFSEP
+596 
-601 RVAPP
+601 
-606 FLPPGGVLPVQRNG
+606 
-620 KLSTETSDREIER
+620 
-633 VKQKVISGAKVLVI
+633 
-647 LRGLPGSGKS
+647 
-657 TLARELVGDGH
+657 
-668 ILSTD
+668 
-673 DYFYENGIYS
+673 
-683 YDITRLTDAH
+683 
-693 EWNRKRAAAAME
+693 
-705 EKITPVIIDNTNT
+705 
-718 QAWEM
+718 
-723 KPYLKLGKA
+723 
-732 FSYEMEILEP
+732 
-742 NTPWKYSAKELARR
+742 
-756 NDHGVPK
+756 
-763 EHIQRMKER
+763 
-772 YQRDL
+772 
-777 TVEMILGVP
+777 
-786 LKKSKIDNEDKAK
+786 
-799 DVVFFQADFPE
+799 
-810 LRNSYSELSSPPN
+810 SSPPN

-1059 NDNKDVW
+1059 NDNRDVW

-1076 KEKQKKVHMTKNVKN
+1076 KEKQRKVHMTKNVKN

-1409 DLLNADIE
+1409 DLLDADIE

-1592 RTDPSFNSSYIDS
+1592 RTDPSFNFSYIDS

-1660 TPDSAEDLKIP
+1660 TPGILI
-1671 VDYITAQRLHQ
+1671 YR
-1682 CLRTDYVEHH
+1682 C
-1692 IKKRQ
+1692 
-1697 QISQDEALAQQLQS
+1697 
-1711 EMNELVEQSNKHVFN
+1711 
-1726 RNSPARESLHAI
+1726 
-1738 MEEQL
+1738 
-1743 QEERKKKELREVL
+1743 
-1756 KASGYHNTIG
+1756 
-1766 NRMKQKKLYEEFP
+1766 KL
-1779 AVDSSVLDEIFQ
+1779 
-1791 ANCFNYE
+1791 N
-1798 DTVKAVEGSLGC
+1798 
-1810 NELPKT
+1810 
-1816 VMTAEAADEY
+1816 
-1826 EKKLIEAAKQQS
+1826 
-1838 LQEMI
+1838 
-1843 DSYSYRLKVKKEFQ
+1843 
-1857 SSENPEYEDFRGE
+1857 DF
-1870 ANLHYRLRL
+1870 
-1879 ECFQKAQEAYRRGMK
+1879 
-1894 QVANFYSNQG
+1894 
-1904 HLHTKKIKE
+1904 
-1913 ANENAAQMILSQRDQ
+1913 
-1928 YLETKSTLDLHGLHV
+1928 
-1943 DEAVTVLTKV
+1943 
-1953 IEDQLNKLSARGD
+1953 
-1966 KRKDLFIITG
+1966 
-1976 RGSHS
+1976 
-1981 RGGVARIRPAVIR
+1981 
-1994 WLKQKGYN
+1994 
-2002 FTEVHEGLL
+2002 
-2011 KLRLPR
+2011 

>member
-1 MWKQGQVKEA
+1 M
-11 NLIKTQTPLI
+11 
-21 DSQRQQEVND
+21 
-31 QIFRHVQEMF
+31 
-41 DGKVDGD
+41 
-48 VVFIILQELE
+48 
-58 WNVEKAINSLCTMC
+58 
-72 GSKIDASKKSSKLA
+72 
-86 EIAKDVLCLDKKTRS
+86 
-101 SQQQSS
+101 
-107 QNLMPSE
+107 
-114 FPALGSHQSN
+114 
-124 ARQISREPTPATL
+124 
-137 DINRIDNKLSPHTSP
+137 
-152 KKANF
+152 
-157 INTSTDTLR
+157 
-166 LNANH
+166 
-171 SYMSS
+171 
-176 PSVYSSGNLS
+176 
-186 SENVSNIETS
+186 
-196 PRHIG
+196 
-201 VIGEKLNRKSG
+201 
-212 DISKSTGNFS
+212 
-222 IASTEFTG
+222 
-230 DKNTPDSIRSI
+230 
-241 NMKFTDYPDQLEKK
+241 
-255 RSKNSQEVQRD
+255 
-266 VFPSFHDK
+266 
-274 NSSNDIEM
+274 
-282 DFSRLV
+282 
-288 PNKLDNL
+288 
-295 RSSSHNSL
+295 
-303 DDIDDNFEE
+303 
-312 ELDFTLKKEPIPP
+312 
-325 VIPHISQGIGHSIL
+325 
-339 AGALNLTTSIKSELP
+339 
-354 TPTEEKFPSLSSSH
+354 
-368 SASLLSENKTTMSSL
+368 
-383 WQQAGNERKHSNES
+383 
-397 KYMMSGFSSPKETS
+397 
-411 RYSFANKS
+411 
-419 ALSSRHDSGDFDIDS
+419 
-434 LLKEGTYVSV
+434 
-444 KESTVENQKPDL
+444 
-456 PNFSVELETSY
+456 
-467 SSQDSSD
+467 
-474 LLDVENR
+474 
-481 DTIERPKSAEMQLPI
+481 
-496 VSFELSASAKEFV
+496 
-509 PRIQKGDE
+509 
-517 VKQGDE
+517 
-523 QVEDLQPHFVMPKM
+523 
-537 GKPSMDG
+537 
-544 SMPLPHSRMPNQ
+544 
-556 YGPGFRQ
+556 
-563 PRAPFPLS
+563 
-571 GRPPWPP
+571 
-578 RGGRGPMPRGM
+578 
-589 PPWMHFH
+589 
-596 NFSEP
+596 
-601 RVAPP
+601 
-606 FLPPGGVLPVQRNG
+606 
-620 KLSTETSDREIER
+620 
-633 VKQKVISGAKVLVI
+633 
-647 LRGLPGSGKS
+647 
-657 TLARELVGDGH
+657 
-668 ILSTD
+668 
-673 DYFYENGIYS
+673 
-683 YDITRLTDAH
+683 
-693 EWNRKRAAAAME
+693 
-705 EKITPVIIDNTNT
+705 
-718 QAWEM
+718 
-723 KPYLKLGKA
+723 
-732 FSYEMEILEP
+732 
-742 NTPWKYSAKELARR
+742 
-756 NDHGVPK
+756 
-763 EHIQRMKER
+763 
-772 YQRDL
+772 
-777 TVEMILGVP
+777 
-786 LKKSKIDNEDKAK
+786 
-799 DVVFFQADFPE
+799 
-810 LRNSYSELSSPPN
+810 SSPPN

-839 QEVFLSRSGDPK
+839 QEVFLSRLGDPK

-1409 DLLNADIE
+1409 DLLDADIE

-1578 KESLSDSDSMLQLS
+1578 KESLSDSDSMLQLA

-1660 TPDSAEDLKIP
+1660 TPGILIYRCKLNDFQCSRKLD
-1671 VDYITAQRLHQ
+1671 IT
-1682 CLRTDYVEHH
+1682 
-1692 IKKRQ
+1692 
-1697 QISQDEALAQQLQS
+1697 
-1711 EMNELVEQSNKHVFN
+1711 
-1726 RNSPARESLHAI
+1726 
-1738 MEEQL
+1738 
-1743 QEERKKKELREVL
+1743 
-1756 KASGYHNTIG
+1756 
-1766 NRMKQKKLYEEFP
+1766 
-1779 AVDSSVLDEIFQ
+1779 
-1791 ANCFNYE
+1791 
-1798 DTVKAVEGSLGC
+1798 
-1810 NELPKT
+1810 
-1816 VMTAEAADEY
+1816 
-1826 EKKLIEAAKQQS
+1826 
-1838 LQEMI
+1838 
-1843 DSYSYRLKVKKEFQ
+1843 
-1857 SSENPEYEDFRGE
+1857 
-1870 ANLHYRLRL
+1870 
-1879 ECFQKAQEAYRRGMK
+1879 
-1894 QVANFYSNQG
+1894 
-1904 HLHTKKIKE
+1904 
-1913 ANENAAQMILSQRDQ
+1913 
-1928 YLETKSTLDLHGLHV
+1928 
-1943 DEAVTVLTKV
+1943 
-1953 IEDQLNKLSARGD
+1953 
-1966 KRKDLFIITG
+1966 FII
-1976 RGSHS
+1976 
-1981 RGGVARIRPAVIR
+1981 
-1994 WLKQKGYN
+1994 K
-2002 FTEVHEGLL
+2002 
-2011 KLRLPR
+2011 

>member
-1 MWKQGQVKEA
+1 M
-11 NLIKTQTPLI
+11 
-21 DSQRQQEVND
+21 
-31 QIFRHVQEMF
+31 
-41 DGKVDGD
+41 
-48 VVFIILQELE
+48 
-58 WNVEKAINSLCTMC
+58 
-72 GSKIDASKKSSKLA
+72 
-86 EIAKDVLCLDKKTRS
+86 
-101 SQQQSS
+101 
-107 QNLMPSE
+107 
-114 FPALGSHQSN
+114 
-124 ARQISREPTPATL
+124 
-137 DINRIDNKLSPHTSP
+137 
-152 KKANF
+152 
-157 INTSTDTLR
+157 
-166 LNANH
+166 
-171 SYMSS
+171 
-176 PSVYSSGNLS
+176 
-186 SENVSNIETS
+186 
-196 PRHIG
+196 
-201 VIGEKLNRKSG
+201 
-212 DISKSTGNFS
+212 
-222 IASTEFTG
+222 
-230 DKNTPDSIRSI
+230 
-241 NMKFTDYPDQLEKK
+241 
-255 RSKNSQEVQRD
+255 
-266 VFPSFHDK
+266 
-274 NSSNDIEM
+274 
-282 DFSRLV
+282 
-288 PNKLDNL
+288 
-295 RSSSHNSL
+295 
-303 DDIDDNFEE
+303 
-312 ELDFTLKKEPIPP
+312 
-325 VIPHISQGIGHSIL
+325 
-339 AGALNLTTSIKSELP
+339 
-354 TPTEEKFPSLSSSH
+354 
-368 SASLLSENKTTMSSL
+368 
-383 WQQAGNERKHSNES
+383 
-397 KYMMSGFSSPKETS
+397 
-411 RYSFANKS
+411 
-419 ALSSRHDSGDFDIDS
+419 
-434 LLKEGTYVSV
+434 
-444 KESTVENQKPDL
+444 
-456 PNFSVELETSY
+456 
-467 SSQDSSD
+467 
-474 LLDVENR
+474 
-481 DTIERPKSAEMQLPI
+481 
-496 VSFELSASAKEFV
+496 
-509 PRIQKGDE
+509 
-517 VKQGDE
+517 
-523 QVEDLQPHFVMPKM
+523 
-537 GKPSMDG
+537 
-544 SMPLPHSRMPNQ
+544 
-556 YGPGFRQ
+556 
-563 PRAPFPLS
+563 
-571 GRPPWPP
+571 
-578 RGGRGPMPRGM
+578 
-589 PPWMHFH
+589 
-596 NFSEP
+596 
-601 RVAPP
+601 
-606 FLPPGGVLPVQRNG
+606 
-620 KLSTETSDREIER
+620 
-633 VKQKVISGAKVLVI
+633 
-647 LRGLPGSGKS
+647 
-657 TLARELVGDGH
+657 
-668 ILSTD
+668 
-673 DYFYENGIYS
+673 
-683 YDITRLTDAH
+683 
-693 EWNRKRAAAAME
+693 
-705 EKITPVIIDNTNT
+705 
-718 QAWEM
+718 
-723 KPYLKLGKA
+723 
-732 FSYEMEILEP
+732 
-742 NTPWKYSAKELARR
+742 
-756 NDHGVPK
+756 
-763 EHIQRMKER
+763 
-772 YQRDL
+772 
-777 TVEMILGVP
+777 
-786 LKKSKIDNEDKAK
+786 
-799 DVVFFQADFPE
+799 
-810 LRNSYSELSSPPN
+810 SSPPN

-839 QEVFLSRSGDPK
+839 QEVFLSRLGDPK
-851 EDEQQRNL
+851 DL

-1386 SLPTEDCGK
+1386 SLPTEDSGK

-1409 DLLNADIE
+1409 DLLDADIE

-1614 VEHGLAEDR
+1614 VEHWLAEDR

-1660 TPDSAEDLKIP
+1660 TPGILIYRCKLNDFQCSRKLD
-1671 VDYITAQRLHQ
+1671 IT
-1682 CLRTDYVEHH
+1682 
-1692 IKKRQ
+1692 
-1697 QISQDEALAQQLQS
+1697 
-1711 EMNELVEQSNKHVFN
+1711 
-1726 RNSPARESLHAI
+1726 
-1738 MEEQL
+1738 
-1743 QEERKKKELREVL
+1743 
-1756 KASGYHNTIG
+1756 
-1766 NRMKQKKLYEEFP
+1766 
-1779 AVDSSVLDEIFQ
+1779 
-1791 ANCFNYE
+1791 
-1798 DTVKAVEGSLGC
+1798 
-1810 NELPKT
+1810 
-1816 VMTAEAADEY
+1816 
-1826 EKKLIEAAKQQS
+1826 
-1838 LQEMI
+1838 
-1843 DSYSYRLKVKKEFQ
+1843 
-1857 SSENPEYEDFRGE
+1857 
-1870 ANLHYRLRL
+1870 
-1879 ECFQKAQEAYRRGMK
+1879 
-1894 QVANFYSNQG
+1894 
-1904 HLHTKKIKE
+1904 
-1913 ANENAAQMILSQRDQ
+1913 
-1928 YLETKSTLDLHGLHV
+1928 
-1943 DEAVTVLTKV
+1943 
-1953 IEDQLNKLSARGD
+1953 
-1966 KRKDLFIITG
+1966 FII
-1976 RGSHS
+1976 
-1981 RGGVARIRPAVIR
+1981 
-1994 WLKQKGYN
+1994 K
-2002 FTEVHEGLL
+2002 
-2011 KLRLPR
+2011 

>member
-1 MWKQGQVKEA
+1 M
-11 NLIKTQTPLI
+11 
-21 DSQRQQEVND
+21 
-31 QIFRHVQEMF
+31 
-41 DGKVDGD
+41 
-48 VVFIILQELE
+48 
-58 WNVEKAINSLCTMC
+58 
-72 GSKIDASKKSSKLA
+72 
-86 EIAKDVLCLDKKTRS
+86 
-101 SQQQSS
+101 
-107 QNLMPSE
+107 
-114 FPALGSHQSN
+114 
-124 ARQISREPTPATL
+124 
-137 DINRIDNKLSPHTSP
+137 
-152 KKANF
+152 
-157 INTSTDTLR
+157 
-166 LNANH
+166 
-171 SYMSS
+171 
-176 PSVYSSGNLS
+176 
-186 SENVSNIETS
+186 
-196 PRHIG
+196 
-201 VIGEKLNRKSG
+201 
-212 DISKSTGNFS
+212 
-222 IASTEFTG
+222 
-230 DKNTPDSIRSI
+230 
-241 NMKFTDYPDQLEKK
+241 
-255 RSKNSQEVQRD
+255 
-266 VFPSFHDK
+266 
-274 NSSNDIEM
+274 
-282 DFSRLV
+282 
-288 PNKLDNL
+288 
-295 RSSSHNSL
+295 
-303 DDIDDNFEE
+303 
-312 ELDFTLKKEPIPP
+312 
-325 VIPHISQGIGHSIL
+325 
-339 AGALNLTTSIKSELP
+339 
-354 TPTEEKFPSLSSSH
+354 
-368 SASLLSENKTTMSSL
+368 
-383 WQQAGNERKHSNES
+383 
-397 KYMMSGFSSPKETS
+397 
-411 RYSFANKS
+411 
-419 ALSSRHDSGDFDIDS
+419 
-434 LLKEGTYVSV
+434 
-444 KESTVENQKPDL
+444 
-456 PNFSVELETSY
+456 
-467 SSQDSSD
+467 
-474 LLDVENR
+474 
-481 DTIERPKSAEMQLPI
+481 
-496 VSFELSASAKEFV
+496 
-509 PRIQKGDE
+509 
-517 VKQGDE
+517 
-523 QVEDLQPHFVMPKM
+523 
-537 GKPSMDG
+537 
-544 SMPLPHSRMPNQ
+544 
-556 YGPGFRQ
+556 
-563 PRAPFPLS
+563 
-571 GRPPWPP
+571 
-578 RGGRGPMPRGM
+578 
-589 PPWMHFH
+589 
-596 NFSEP
+596 
-601 RVAPP
+601 
-606 FLPPGGVLPVQRNG
+606 
-620 KLSTETSDREIER
+620 
-633 VKQKVISGAKVLVI
+633 
-647 LRGLPGSGKS
+647 
-657 TLARELVGDGH
+657 
-668 ILSTD
+668 
-673 DYFYENGIYS
+673 
-683 YDITRLTDAH
+683 
-693 EWNRKRAAAAME
+693 
-705 EKITPVIIDNTNT
+705 
-718 QAWEM
+718 
-723 KPYLKLGKA
+723 
-732 FSYEMEILEP
+732 
-742 NTPWKYSAKELARR
+742 
-756 NDHGVPK
+756 
-763 EHIQRMKER
+763 
-772 YQRDL
+772 
-777 TVEMILGVP
+777 
-786 LKKSKIDNEDKAK
+786 
-799 DVVFFQADFPE
+799 
-810 LRNSYSELSSPPN
+810 SSPPN

-839 QEVFLSRSGDPK
+839 QEVFLSRLGDPK

-1362 TCSREQLGNMLIIVG
+1362 TCSREQLSNMLIIVG

-1386 SLPTEDCGK
+1386 SLPTEDSGK

-1409 DLLNADIE
+1409 DLLDADIE

-1660 TPDSAEDLKIP
+1660 TPGILIYRCKLNDFQCSRKLD
-1671 VDYITAQRLHQ
+1671 IT
-1682 CLRTDYVEHH
+1682 
-1692 IKKRQ
+1692 
-1697 QISQDEALAQQLQS
+1697 
-1711 EMNELVEQSNKHVFN
+1711 
-1726 RNSPARESLHAI
+1726 
-1738 MEEQL
+1738 
-1743 QEERKKKELREVL
+1743 
-1756 KASGYHNTIG
+1756 
-1766 NRMKQKKLYEEFP
+1766 
-1779 AVDSSVLDEIFQ
+1779 
-1791 ANCFNYE
+1791 
-1798 DTVKAVEGSLGC
+1798 
-1810 NELPKT
+1810 
-1816 VMTAEAADEY
+1816 
-1826 EKKLIEAAKQQS
+1826 
-1838 LQEMI
+1838 
-1843 DSYSYRLKVKKEFQ
+1843 
-1857 SSENPEYEDFRGE
+1857 
-1870 ANLHYRLRL
+1870 
-1879 ECFQKAQEAYRRGMK
+1879 
-1894 QVANFYSNQG
+1894 
-1904 HLHTKKIKE
+1904 
-1913 ANENAAQMILSQRDQ
+1913 
-1928 YLETKSTLDLHGLHV
+1928 
-1943 DEAVTVLTKV
+1943 
-1953 IEDQLNKLSARGD
+1953 
-1966 KRKDLFIITG
+1966 FII
-1976 RGSHS
+1976 
-1981 RGGVARIRPAVIR
+1981 
-1994 WLKQKGYN
+1994 K
-2002 FTEVHEGLL
+2002 
-2011 KLRLPR
+2011 

>member
-1 MWKQGQVKEA
+1 M
-11 NLIKTQTPLI
+11 
-21 DSQRQQEVND
+21 
-31 QIFRHVQEMF
+31 
-41 DGKVDGD
+41 
-48 VVFIILQELE
+48 
-58 WNVEKAINSLCTMC
+58 
-72 GSKIDASKKSSKLA
+72 
-86 EIAKDVLCLDKKTRS
+86 
-101 SQQQSS
+101 
-107 QNLMPSE
+107 
-114 FPALGSHQSN
+114 
-124 ARQISREPTPATL
+124 
-137 DINRIDNKLSPHTSP
+137 
-152 KKANF
+152 
-157 INTSTDTLR
+157 
-166 LNANH
+166 
-171 SYMSS
+171 
-176 PSVYSSGNLS
+176 
-186 SENVSNIETS
+186 
-196 PRHIG
+196 
-201 VIGEKLNRKSG
+201 
-212 DISKSTGNFS
+212 
-222 IASTEFTG
+222 
-230 DKNTPDSIRSI
+230 
-241 NMKFTDYPDQLEKK
+241 
-255 RSKNSQEVQRD
+255 
-266 VFPSFHDK
+266 
-274 NSSNDIEM
+274 
-282 DFSRLV
+282 
-288 PNKLDNL
+288 
-295 RSSSHNSL
+295 
-303 DDIDDNFEE
+303 
-312 ELDFTLKKEPIPP
+312 
-325 VIPHISQGIGHSIL
+325 
-339 AGALNLTTSIKSELP
+339 
-354 TPTEEKFPSLSSSH
+354 
-368 SASLLSENKTTMSSL
+368 
-383 WQQAGNERKHSNES
+383 
-397 KYMMSGFSSPKETS
+397 
-411 RYSFANKS
+411 
-419 ALSSRHDSGDFDIDS
+419 
-434 LLKEGTYVSV
+434 
-444 KESTVENQKPDL
+444 
-456 PNFSVELETSY
+456 
-467 SSQDSSD
+467 
-474 LLDVENR
+474 
-481 DTIERPKSAEMQLPI
+481 
-496 VSFELSASAKEFV
+496 
-509 PRIQKGDE
+509 
-517 VKQGDE
+517 
-523 QVEDLQPHFVMPKM
+523 
-537 GKPSMDG
+537 
-544 SMPLPHSRMPNQ
+544 
-556 YGPGFRQ
+556 
-563 PRAPFPLS
+563 
-571 GRPPWPP
+571 
-578 RGGRGPMPRGM
+578 
-589 PPWMHFH
+589 
-596 NFSEP
+596 
-601 RVAPP
+601 
-606 FLPPGGVLPVQRNG
+606 
-620 KLSTETSDREIER
+620 
-633 VKQKVISGAKVLVI
+633 
-647 LRGLPGSGKS
+647 
-657 TLARELVGDGH
+657 
-668 ILSTD
+668 
-673 DYFYENGIYS
+673 
-683 YDITRLTDAH
+683 
-693 EWNRKRAAAAME
+693 
-705 EKITPVIIDNTNT
+705 
-718 QAWEM
+718 
-723 KPYLKLGKA
+723 
-732 FSYEMEILEP
+732 
-742 NTPWKYSAKELARR
+742 
-756 NDHGVPK
+756 
-763 EHIQRMKER
+763 
-772 YQRDL
+772 
-777 TVEMILGVP
+777 
-786 LKKSKIDNEDKAK
+786 
-799 DVVFFQADFPE
+799 
-810 LRNSYSELSSPPN
+810 SSPPN

-839 QEVFLSRSGDPK
+839 QEVFLSRLGDPK

-1173 AWNTDVSD
+1173 AWNIDVSD

-1313 SSIKVDTLDDEINEM
+1313 SSIKVDTLDEINEM

-1409 DLLNADIE
+1409 DLLDADIE

-1578 KESLSDSDSMLQLS
+1578 KESLSDSDSMLQLA

-1660 TPDSAEDLKIP
+1660 TPGILIYRCKLNDFQCSRKLD
-1671 VDYITAQRLHQ
+1671 IT
-1682 CLRTDYVEHH
+1682 
-1692 IKKRQ
+1692 
-1697 QISQDEALAQQLQS
+1697 
-1711 EMNELVEQSNKHVFN
+1711 
-1726 RNSPARESLHAI
+1726 
-1738 MEEQL
+1738 
-1743 QEERKKKELREVL
+1743 
-1756 KASGYHNTIG
+1756 
-1766 NRMKQKKLYEEFP
+1766 
-1779 AVDSSVLDEIFQ
+1779 
-1791 ANCFNYE
+1791 
-1798 DTVKAVEGSLGC
+1798 
-1810 NELPKT
+1810 
-1816 VMTAEAADEY
+1816 
-1826 EKKLIEAAKQQS
+1826 
-1838 LQEMI
+1838 
-1843 DSYSYRLKVKKEFQ
+1843 
-1857 SSENPEYEDFRGE
+1857 
-1870 ANLHYRLRL
+1870 
-1879 ECFQKAQEAYRRGMK
+1879 
-1894 QVANFYSNQG
+1894 
-1904 HLHTKKIKE
+1904 
-1913 ANENAAQMILSQRDQ
+1913 
-1928 YLETKSTLDLHGLHV
+1928 
-1943 DEAVTVLTKV
+1943 
-1953 IEDQLNKLSARGD
+1953 
-1966 KRKDLFIITG
+1966 FII
-1976 RGSHS
+1976 
-1981 RGGVARIRPAVIR
+1981 
-1994 WLKQKGYN
+1994 K
-2002 FTEVHEGLL
+2002 
-2011 KLRLPR
+2011 

>member
-1 MWKQGQVKEA
+1 M
-11 NLIKTQTPLI
+11 
-21 DSQRQQEVND
+21 
-31 QIFRHVQEMF
+31 
-41 DGKVDGD
+41 
-48 VVFIILQELE
+48 
-58 WNVEKAINSLCTMC
+58 
-72 GSKIDASKKSSKLA
+72 
-86 EIAKDVLCLDKKTRS
+86 
-101 SQQQSS
+101 
-107 QNLMPSE
+107 
-114 FPALGSHQSN
+114 
-124 ARQISREPTPATL
+124 
-137 DINRIDNKLSPHTSP
+137 
-152 KKANF
+152 
-157 INTSTDTLR
+157 
-166 LNANH
+166 
-171 SYMSS
+171 
-176 PSVYSSGNLS
+176 
-186 SENVSNIETS
+186 
-196 PRHIG
+196 
-201 VIGEKLNRKSG
+201 
-212 DISKSTGNFS
+212 
-222 IASTEFTG
+222 
-230 DKNTPDSIRSI
+230 
-241 NMKFTDYPDQLEKK
+241 
-255 RSKNSQEVQRD
+255 
-266 VFPSFHDK
+266 
-274 NSSNDIEM
+274 
-282 DFSRLV
+282 
-288 PNKLDNL
+288 
-295 RSSSHNSL
+295 
-303 DDIDDNFEE
+303 
-312 ELDFTLKKEPIPP
+312 
-325 VIPHISQGIGHSIL
+325 
-339 AGALNLTTSIKSELP
+339 
-354 TPTEEKFPSLSSSH
+354 
-368 SASLLSENKTTMSSL
+368 
-383 WQQAGNERKHSNES
+383 
-397 KYMMSGFSSPKETS
+397 
-411 RYSFANKS
+411 
-419 ALSSRHDSGDFDIDS
+419 
-434 LLKEGTYVSV
+434 
-444 KESTVENQKPDL
+444 
-456 PNFSVELETSY
+456 
-467 SSQDSSD
+467 
-474 LLDVENR
+474 
-481 DTIERPKSAEMQLPI
+481 
-496 VSFELSASAKEFV
+496 
-509 PRIQKGDE
+509 
-517 VKQGDE
+517 
-523 QVEDLQPHFVMPKM
+523 
-537 GKPSMDG
+537 
-544 SMPLPHSRMPNQ
+544 
-556 YGPGFRQ
+556 
-563 PRAPFPLS
+563 
-571 GRPPWPP
+571 
-578 RGGRGPMPRGM
+578 
-589 PPWMHFH
+589 
-596 NFSEP
+596 
-601 RVAPP
+601 
-606 FLPPGGVLPVQRNG
+606 
-620 KLSTETSDREIER
+620 
-633 VKQKVISGAKVLVI
+633 
-647 LRGLPGSGKS
+647 
-657 TLARELVGDGH
+657 
-668 ILSTD
+668 
-673 DYFYENGIYS
+673 
-683 YDITRLTDAH
+683 
-693 EWNRKRAAAAME
+693 
-705 EKITPVIIDNTNT
+705 
-718 QAWEM
+718 
-723 KPYLKLGKA
+723 
-732 FSYEMEILEP
+732 
-742 NTPWKYSAKELARR
+742 
-756 NDHGVPK
+756 
-763 EHIQRMKER
+763 
-772 YQRDL
+772 
-777 TVEMILGVP
+777 
-786 LKKSKIDNEDKAK
+786 
-799 DVVFFQADFPE
+799 
-810 LRNSYSELSSPPN
+810 SSPPN

-839 QEVFLSRSGDPK
+839 QEVFLSRTGDPK

-1041 PQTDEFVNDSSVG
+1041 PQTDEFVNDNSVG

-1098 SALSEKGNSEILLNT
+1098 SALSEKSNSEILLNT

-1136 ESDEA
+1136 ESDVA
-1141 SELSSI
+1141 SELHNI

-1173 AWNTDVSD
+1173 ACNTDVSD
-1181 SPRSP
+1181 SPKSP

-1386 SLPTEDCGK
+1386 SLPTEDSGK

-1409 DLLNADIE
+1409 DLLDADIE

-1660 TPDSAEDLKIP
+1660 TPGILI
-1671 VDYITAQRLHQ
+1671 YR
-1682 CLRTDYVEHH
+1682 C
-1692 IKKRQ
+1692 
-1697 QISQDEALAQQLQS
+1697 
-1711 EMNELVEQSNKHVFN
+1711 
-1726 RNSPARESLHAI
+1726 
-1738 MEEQL
+1738 
-1743 QEERKKKELREVL
+1743 
-1756 KASGYHNTIG
+1756 
-1766 NRMKQKKLYEEFP
+1766 KL
-1779 AVDSSVLDEIFQ
+1779 
-1791 ANCFNYE
+1791 N
-1798 DTVKAVEGSLGC
+1798 
-1810 NELPKT
+1810 
-1816 VMTAEAADEY
+1816 
-1826 EKKLIEAAKQQS
+1826 
-1838 LQEMI
+1838 
-1843 DSYSYRLKVKKEFQ
+1843 
-1857 SSENPEYEDFRGE
+1857 DF
-1870 ANLHYRLRL
+1870 
-1879 ECFQKAQEAYRRGMK
+1879 
-1894 QVANFYSNQG
+1894 
-1904 HLHTKKIKE
+1904 
-1913 ANENAAQMILSQRDQ
+1913 
-1928 YLETKSTLDLHGLHV
+1928 
-1943 DEAVTVLTKV
+1943 
-1953 IEDQLNKLSARGD
+1953 
-1966 KRKDLFIITG
+1966 
-1976 RGSHS
+1976 
-1981 RGGVARIRPAVIR
+1981 
-1994 WLKQKGYN
+1994 
-2002 FTEVHEGLL
+2002 
-2011 KLRLPR
+2011 

>member
-1 MWKQGQVKEA
+1 M
-11 NLIKTQTPLI
+11 
-21 DSQRQQEVND
+21 
-31 QIFRHVQEMF
+31 
-41 DGKVDGD
+41 
-48 VVFIILQELE
+48 
-58 WNVEKAINSLCTMC
+58 
-72 GSKIDASKKSSKLA
+72 
-86 EIAKDVLCLDKKTRS
+86 
-101 SQQQSS
+101 
-107 QNLMPSE
+107 
-114 FPALGSHQSN
+114 
-124 ARQISREPTPATL
+124 
-137 DINRIDNKLSPHTSP
+137 
-152 KKANF
+152 
-157 INTSTDTLR
+157 
-166 LNANH
+166 
-171 SYMSS
+171 
-176 PSVYSSGNLS
+176 
-186 SENVSNIETS
+186 
-196 PRHIG
+196 
-201 VIGEKLNRKSG
+201 
-212 DISKSTGNFS
+212 
-222 IASTEFTG
+222 
-230 DKNTPDSIRSI
+230 
-241 NMKFTDYPDQLEKK
+241 
-255 RSKNSQEVQRD
+255 
-266 VFPSFHDK
+266 
-274 NSSNDIEM
+274 
-282 DFSRLV
+282 
-288 PNKLDNL
+288 
-295 RSSSHNSL
+295 
-303 DDIDDNFEE
+303 
-312 ELDFTLKKEPIPP
+312 
-325 VIPHISQGIGHSIL
+325 
-339 AGALNLTTSIKSELP
+339 
-354 TPTEEKFPSLSSSH
+354 
-368 SASLLSENKTTMSSL
+368 
-383 WQQAGNERKHSNES
+383 
-397 KYMMSGFSSPKETS
+397 
-411 RYSFANKS
+411 
-419 ALSSRHDSGDFDIDS
+419 
-434 LLKEGTYVSV
+434 
-444 KESTVENQKPDL
+444 
-456 PNFSVELETSY
+456 
-467 SSQDSSD
+467 
-474 LLDVENR
+474 
-481 DTIERPKSAEMQLPI
+481 
-496 VSFELSASAKEFV
+496 
-509 PRIQKGDE
+509 
-517 VKQGDE
+517 
-523 QVEDLQPHFVMPKM
+523 
-537 GKPSMDG
+537 
-544 SMPLPHSRMPNQ
+544 
-556 YGPGFRQ
+556 
-563 PRAPFPLS
+563 
-571 GRPPWPP
+571 
-578 RGGRGPMPRGM
+578 
-589 PPWMHFH
+589 
-596 NFSEP
+596 
-601 RVAPP
+601 
-606 FLPPGGVLPVQRNG
+606 
-620 KLSTETSDREIER
+620 
-633 VKQKVISGAKVLVI
+633 
-647 LRGLPGSGKS
+647 
-657 TLARELVGDGH
+657 
-668 ILSTD
+668 
-673 DYFYENGIYS
+673 
-683 YDITRLTDAH
+683 
-693 EWNRKRAAAAME
+693 
-705 EKITPVIIDNTNT
+705 
-718 QAWEM
+718 
-723 KPYLKLGKA
+723 
-732 FSYEMEILEP
+732 
-742 NTPWKYSAKELARR
+742 
-756 NDHGVPK
+756 
-763 EHIQRMKER
+763 
-772 YQRDL
+772 
-777 TVEMILGVP
+777 
-786 LKKSKIDNEDKAK
+786 
-799 DVVFFQADFPE
+799 
-810 LRNSYSELSSPPN
+810 SSPPN

-839 QEVFLSRSGDPK
+839 QEVFLSRLGDPK

-1098 SALSEKGNSEILLNT
+1098 SALSERGNSEILLNT

-1386 SLPTEDCGK
+1386 SLPTEDSGK

-1409 DLLNADIE
+1409 DLLDADIE

-1660 TPDSAEDLKIP
+1660 TPGILIYRCKLNDFQCSRKLD
-1671 VDYITAQRLHQ
+1671 IT
-1682 CLRTDYVEHH
+1682 
-1692 IKKRQ
+1692 
-1697 QISQDEALAQQLQS
+1697 
-1711 EMNELVEQSNKHVFN
+1711 
-1726 RNSPARESLHAI
+1726 
-1738 MEEQL
+1738 
-1743 QEERKKKELREVL
+1743 
-1756 KASGYHNTIG
+1756 
-1766 NRMKQKKLYEEFP
+1766 
-1779 AVDSSVLDEIFQ
+1779 
-1791 ANCFNYE
+1791 
-1798 DTVKAVEGSLGC
+1798 
-1810 NELPKT
+1810 
-1816 VMTAEAADEY
+1816 
-1826 EKKLIEAAKQQS
+1826 
-1838 LQEMI
+1838 
-1843 DSYSYRLKVKKEFQ
+1843 
-1857 SSENPEYEDFRGE
+1857 
-1870 ANLHYRLRL
+1870 
-1879 ECFQKAQEAYRRGMK
+1879 
-1894 QVANFYSNQG
+1894 
-1904 HLHTKKIKE
+1904 
-1913 ANENAAQMILSQRDQ
+1913 
-1928 YLETKSTLDLHGLHV
+1928 
-1943 DEAVTVLTKV
+1943 
-1953 IEDQLNKLSARGD
+1953 
-1966 KRKDLFIITG
+1966 FII
-1976 RGSHS
+1976 
-1981 RGGVARIRPAVIR
+1981 
-1994 WLKQKGYN
+1994 K
-2002 FTEVHEGLL
+2002 
-2011 KLRLPR
+2011 

>member
-1 MWKQGQVKEA
+1 M
-11 NLIKTQTPLI
+11 
-21 DSQRQQEVND
+21 
-31 QIFRHVQEMF
+31 
-41 DGKVDGD
+41 
-48 VVFIILQELE
+48 
-58 WNVEKAINSLCTMC
+58 
-72 GSKIDASKKSSKLA
+72 
-86 EIAKDVLCLDKKTRS
+86 
-101 SQQQSS
+101 
-107 QNLMPSE
+107 
-114 FPALGSHQSN
+114 
-124 ARQISREPTPATL
+124 
-137 DINRIDNKLSPHTSP
+137 
-152 KKANF
+152 
-157 INTSTDTLR
+157 
-166 LNANH
+166 
-171 SYMSS
+171 
-176 PSVYSSGNLS
+176 
-186 SENVSNIETS
+186 
-196 PRHIG
+196 
-201 VIGEKLNRKSG
+201 
-212 DISKSTGNFS
+212 
-222 IASTEFTG
+222 
-230 DKNTPDSIRSI
+230 
-241 NMKFTDYPDQLEKK
+241 
-255 RSKNSQEVQRD
+255 
-266 VFPSFHDK
+266 
-274 NSSNDIEM
+274 
-282 DFSRLV
+282 
-288 PNKLDNL
+288 
-295 RSSSHNSL
+295 
-303 DDIDDNFEE
+303 
-312 ELDFTLKKEPIPP
+312 
-325 VIPHISQGIGHSIL
+325 
-339 AGALNLTTSIKSELP
+339 
-354 TPTEEKFPSLSSSH
+354 
-368 SASLLSENKTTMSSL
+368 
-383 WQQAGNERKHSNES
+383 
-397 KYMMSGFSSPKETS
+397 
-411 RYSFANKS
+411 
-419 ALSSRHDSGDFDIDS
+419 
-434 LLKEGTYVSV
+434 
-444 KESTVENQKPDL
+444 
-456 PNFSVELETSY
+456 
-467 SSQDSSD
+467 
-474 LLDVENR
+474 
-481 DTIERPKSAEMQLPI
+481 
-496 VSFELSASAKEFV
+496 
-509 PRIQKGDE
+509 
-517 VKQGDE
+517 
-523 QVEDLQPHFVMPKM
+523 
-537 GKPSMDG
+537 
-544 SMPLPHSRMPNQ
+544 
-556 YGPGFRQ
+556 
-563 PRAPFPLS
+563 
-571 GRPPWPP
+571 
-578 RGGRGPMPRGM
+578 
-589 PPWMHFH
+589 
-596 NFSEP
+596 
-601 RVAPP
+601 
-606 FLPPGGVLPVQRNG
+606 
-620 KLSTETSDREIER
+620 
-633 VKQKVISGAKVLVI
+633 
-647 LRGLPGSGKS
+647 
-657 TLARELVGDGH
+657 
-668 ILSTD
+668 
-673 DYFYENGIYS
+673 
-683 YDITRLTDAH
+683 
-693 EWNRKRAAAAME
+693 
-705 EKITPVIIDNTNT
+705 
-718 QAWEM
+718 
-723 KPYLKLGKA
+723 
-732 FSYEMEILEP
+732 
-742 NTPWKYSAKELARR
+742 
-756 NDHGVPK
+756 
-763 EHIQRMKER
+763 
-772 YQRDL
+772 
-777 TVEMILGVP
+777 
-786 LKKSKIDNEDKAK
+786 
-799 DVVFFQADFPE
+799 
-810 LRNSYSELSSPPN
+810 SSPPN

-839 QEVFLSRSGDPK
+839 QEVFLSRLGDPK

-1173 AWNTDVSD
+1173 AWNIDVSD

-1409 DLLNADIE
+1409 DLLDADIE

-1578 KESLSDSDSMLQLS
+1578 KESLSDSDSMLQLA

-1660 TPDSAEDLKIP
+1660 TPGILIYRCKLNDFQCSRKLD
-1671 VDYITAQRLHQ
+1671 IT
-1682 CLRTDYVEHH
+1682 
-1692 IKKRQ
+1692 
-1697 QISQDEALAQQLQS
+1697 
-1711 EMNELVEQSNKHVFN
+1711 
-1726 RNSPARESLHAI
+1726 
-1738 MEEQL
+1738 
-1743 QEERKKKELREVL
+1743 
-1756 KASGYHNTIG
+1756 
-1766 NRMKQKKLYEEFP
+1766 
-1779 AVDSSVLDEIFQ
+1779 
-1791 ANCFNYE
+1791 
-1798 DTVKAVEGSLGC
+1798 
-1810 NELPKT
+1810 
-1816 VMTAEAADEY
+1816 
-1826 EKKLIEAAKQQS
+1826 
-1838 LQEMI
+1838 
-1843 DSYSYRLKVKKEFQ
+1843 
-1857 SSENPEYEDFRGE
+1857 
-1870 ANLHYRLRL
+1870 
-1879 ECFQKAQEAYRRGMK
+1879 
-1894 QVANFYSNQG
+1894 
-1904 HLHTKKIKE
+1904 
-1913 ANENAAQMILSQRDQ
+1913 
-1928 YLETKSTLDLHGLHV
+1928 
-1943 DEAVTVLTKV
+1943 
-1953 IEDQLNKLSARGD
+1953 
-1966 KRKDLFIITG
+1966 FII
-1976 RGSHS
+1976 
-1981 RGGVARIRPAVIR
+1981 
-1994 WLKQKGYN
+1994 K
-2002 FTEVHEGLL
+2002 
-2011 KLRLPR
+2011 

>member
-1 MWKQGQVKEA
+1 M
-11 NLIKTQTPLI
+11 
-21 DSQRQQEVND
+21 
-31 QIFRHVQEMF
+31 
-41 DGKVDGD
+41 
-48 VVFIILQELE
+48 
-58 WNVEKAINSLCTMC
+58 
-72 GSKIDASKKSSKLA
+72 
-86 EIAKDVLCLDKKTRS
+86 
-101 SQQQSS
+101 
-107 QNLMPSE
+107 
-114 FPALGSHQSN
+114 
-124 ARQISREPTPATL
+124 
-137 DINRIDNKLSPHTSP
+137 
-152 KKANF
+152 
-157 INTSTDTLR
+157 
-166 LNANH
+166 
-171 SYMSS
+171 
-176 PSVYSSGNLS
+176 
-186 SENVSNIETS
+186 
-196 PRHIG
+196 
-201 VIGEKLNRKSG
+201 
-212 DISKSTGNFS
+212 
-222 IASTEFTG
+222 
-230 DKNTPDSIRSI
+230 
-241 NMKFTDYPDQLEKK
+241 
-255 RSKNSQEVQRD
+255 
-266 VFPSFHDK
+266 
-274 NSSNDIEM
+274 
-282 DFSRLV
+282 
-288 PNKLDNL
+288 
-295 RSSSHNSL
+295 
-303 DDIDDNFEE
+303 
-312 ELDFTLKKEPIPP
+312 
-325 VIPHISQGIGHSIL
+325 
-339 AGALNLTTSIKSELP
+339 
-354 TPTEEKFPSLSSSH
+354 
-368 SASLLSENKTTMSSL
+368 
-383 WQQAGNERKHSNES
+383 
-397 KYMMSGFSSPKETS
+397 
-411 RYSFANKS
+411 
-419 ALSSRHDSGDFDIDS
+419 
-434 LLKEGTYVSV
+434 
-444 KESTVENQKPDL
+444 
-456 PNFSVELETSY
+456 
-467 SSQDSSD
+467 
-474 LLDVENR
+474 
-481 DTIERPKSAEMQLPI
+481 
-496 VSFELSASAKEFV
+496 
-509 PRIQKGDE
+509 
-517 VKQGDE
+517 
-523 QVEDLQPHFVMPKM
+523 
-537 GKPSMDG
+537 
-544 SMPLPHSRMPNQ
+544 
-556 YGPGFRQ
+556 
-563 PRAPFPLS
+563 
-571 GRPPWPP
+571 
-578 RGGRGPMPRGM
+578 
-589 PPWMHFH
+589 
-596 NFSEP
+596 
-601 RVAPP
+601 
-606 FLPPGGVLPVQRNG
+606 
-620 KLSTETSDREIER
+620 
-633 VKQKVISGAKVLVI
+633 
-647 LRGLPGSGKS
+647 
-657 TLARELVGDGH
+657 
-668 ILSTD
+668 
-673 DYFYENGIYS
+673 
-683 YDITRLTDAH
+683 
-693 EWNRKRAAAAME
+693 
-705 EKITPVIIDNTNT
+705 
-718 QAWEM
+718 
-723 KPYLKLGKA
+723 
-732 FSYEMEILEP
+732 
-742 NTPWKYSAKELARR
+742 
-756 NDHGVPK
+756 
-763 EHIQRMKER
+763 
-772 YQRDL
+772 
-777 TVEMILGVP
+777 
-786 LKKSKIDNEDKAK
+786 
-799 DVVFFQADFPE
+799 
-810 LRNSYSELSSPPN
+810 
-823 PPKKDF
+823 
-829 IEPPRKDSID
+829 
-839 QEVFLSRSGDPK
+839 FLSRSGDPK

-1173 AWNTDVSD
+1173 AWNIDVSD

-1409 DLLNADIE
+1409 DLLDADIE

-1578 KESLSDSDSMLQLS
+1578 KESLSDSDSMLQLA

-1660 TPDSAEDLKIP
+1660 TPGILIYRCKLNDFQCSRKLD
-1671 VDYITAQRLHQ
+1671 IT
-1682 CLRTDYVEHH
+1682 
-1692 IKKRQ
+1692 
-1697 QISQDEALAQQLQS
+1697 
-1711 EMNELVEQSNKHVFN
+1711 
-1726 RNSPARESLHAI
+1726 
-1738 MEEQL
+1738 
-1743 QEERKKKELREVL
+1743 
-1756 KASGYHNTIG
+1756 
-1766 NRMKQKKLYEEFP
+1766 
-1779 AVDSSVLDEIFQ
+1779 
-1791 ANCFNYE
+1791 
-1798 DTVKAVEGSLGC
+1798 
-1810 NELPKT
+1810 
-1816 VMTAEAADEY
+1816 
-1826 EKKLIEAAKQQS
+1826 
-1838 LQEMI
+1838 
-1843 DSYSYRLKVKKEFQ
+1843 
-1857 SSENPEYEDFRGE
+1857 
-1870 ANLHYRLRL
+1870 
-1879 ECFQKAQEAYRRGMK
+1879 
-1894 QVANFYSNQG
+1894 
-1904 HLHTKKIKE
+1904 
-1913 ANENAAQMILSQRDQ
+1913 
-1928 YLETKSTLDLHGLHV
+1928 
-1943 DEAVTVLTKV
+1943 
-1953 IEDQLNKLSARGD
+1953 
-1966 KRKDLFIITG
+1966 FII
-1976 RGSHS
+1976 
-1981 RGGVARIRPAVIR
+1981 
-1994 WLKQKGYN
+1994 K
-2002 FTEVHEGLL
+2002 
-2011 KLRLPR
+2011 

>member
-1 MWKQGQVKEA
+1 M
-11 NLIKTQTPLI
+11 
-21 DSQRQQEVND
+21 
-31 QIFRHVQEMF
+31 
-41 DGKVDGD
+41 
-48 VVFIILQELE
+48 
-58 WNVEKAINSLCTMC
+58 
-72 GSKIDASKKSSKLA
+72 
-86 EIAKDVLCLDKKTRS
+86 
-101 SQQQSS
+101 
-107 QNLMPSE
+107 
-114 FPALGSHQSN
+114 
-124 ARQISREPTPATL
+124 
-137 DINRIDNKLSPHTSP
+137 
-152 KKANF
+152 
-157 INTSTDTLR
+157 
-166 LNANH
+166 
-171 SYMSS
+171 
-176 PSVYSSGNLS
+176 
-186 SENVSNIETS
+186 
-196 PRHIG
+196 
-201 VIGEKLNRKSG
+201 
-212 DISKSTGNFS
+212 
-222 IASTEFTG
+222 
-230 DKNTPDSIRSI
+230 
-241 NMKFTDYPDQLEKK
+241 
-255 RSKNSQEVQRD
+255 
-266 VFPSFHDK
+266 
-274 NSSNDIEM
+274 
-282 DFSRLV
+282 
-288 PNKLDNL
+288 
-295 RSSSHNSL
+295 
-303 DDIDDNFEE
+303 
-312 ELDFTLKKEPIPP
+312 
-325 VIPHISQGIGHSIL
+325 
-339 AGALNLTTSIKSELP
+339 
-354 TPTEEKFPSLSSSH
+354 
-368 SASLLSENKTTMSSL
+368 
-383 WQQAGNERKHSNES
+383 
-397 KYMMSGFSSPKETS
+397 
-411 RYSFANKS
+411 
-419 ALSSRHDSGDFDIDS
+419 
-434 LLKEGTYVSV
+434 
-444 KESTVENQKPDL
+444 
-456 PNFSVELETSY
+456 
-467 SSQDSSD
+467 
-474 LLDVENR
+474 
-481 DTIERPKSAEMQLPI
+481 
-496 VSFELSASAKEFV
+496 
-509 PRIQKGDE
+509 
-517 VKQGDE
+517 
-523 QVEDLQPHFVMPKM
+523 
-537 GKPSMDG
+537 
-544 SMPLPHSRMPNQ
+544 
-556 YGPGFRQ
+556 
-563 PRAPFPLS
+563 
-571 GRPPWPP
+571 
-578 RGGRGPMPRGM
+578 
-589 PPWMHFH
+589 
-596 NFSEP
+596 
-601 RVAPP
+601 
-606 FLPPGGVLPVQRNG
+606 
-620 KLSTETSDREIER
+620 
-633 VKQKVISGAKVLVI
+633 
-647 LRGLPGSGKS
+647 
-657 TLARELVGDGH
+657 
-668 ILSTD
+668 
-673 DYFYENGIYS
+673 
-683 YDITRLTDAH
+683 
-693 EWNRKRAAAAME
+693 
-705 EKITPVIIDNTNT
+705 
-718 QAWEM
+718 
-723 KPYLKLGKA
+723 
-732 FSYEMEILEP
+732 
-742 NTPWKYSAKELARR
+742 
-756 NDHGVPK
+756 
-763 EHIQRMKER
+763 
-772 YQRDL
+772 
-777 TVEMILGVP
+777 
-786 LKKSKIDNEDKAK
+786 
-799 DVVFFQADFPE
+799 
-810 LRNSYSELSSPPN
+810 SSPPN

-839 QEVFLSRSGDPK
+839 QEVFLSRLGDPK

-1350 DLKIMYELGKGM
+1350 DLKIMYELGKGI

-1386 SLPTEDCGK
+1386 SLPTEDSGK

-1409 DLLNADIE
+1409 DLLDADIE

-1660 TPDSAEDLKIP
+1660 TPGILIYRCKLNDFQCSRKLD
-1671 VDYITAQRLHQ
+1671 IT
-1682 CLRTDYVEHH
+1682 
-1692 IKKRQ
+1692 
-1697 QISQDEALAQQLQS
+1697 
-1711 EMNELVEQSNKHVFN
+1711 
-1726 RNSPARESLHAI
+1726 
-1738 MEEQL
+1738 
-1743 QEERKKKELREVL
+1743 
-1756 KASGYHNTIG
+1756 
-1766 NRMKQKKLYEEFP
+1766 
-1779 AVDSSVLDEIFQ
+1779 
-1791 ANCFNYE
+1791 
-1798 DTVKAVEGSLGC
+1798 
-1810 NELPKT
+1810 
-1816 VMTAEAADEY
+1816 
-1826 EKKLIEAAKQQS
+1826 
-1838 LQEMI
+1838 
-1843 DSYSYRLKVKKEFQ
+1843 
-1857 SSENPEYEDFRGE
+1857 
-1870 ANLHYRLRL
+1870 
-1879 ECFQKAQEAYRRGMK
+1879 
-1894 QVANFYSNQG
+1894 
-1904 HLHTKKIKE
+1904 
-1913 ANENAAQMILSQRDQ
+1913 
-1928 YLETKSTLDLHGLHV
+1928 
-1943 DEAVTVLTKV
+1943 
-1953 IEDQLNKLSARGD
+1953 
-1966 KRKDLFIITG
+1966 FII
-1976 RGSHS
+1976 
-1981 RGGVARIRPAVIR
+1981 
-1994 WLKQKGYN
+1994 K
-2002 FTEVHEGLL
+2002 
-2011 KLRLPR
+2011 

>member
-1 MWKQGQVKEA
+1 M
-11 NLIKTQTPLI
+11 
-21 DSQRQQEVND
+21 
-31 QIFRHVQEMF
+31 
-41 DGKVDGD
+41 
-48 VVFIILQELE
+48 
-58 WNVEKAINSLCTMC
+58 
-72 GSKIDASKKSSKLA
+72 
-86 EIAKDVLCLDKKTRS
+86 
-101 SQQQSS
+101 
-107 QNLMPSE
+107 
-114 FPALGSHQSN
+114 
-124 ARQISREPTPATL
+124 
-137 DINRIDNKLSPHTSP
+137 
-152 KKANF
+152 
-157 INTSTDTLR
+157 
-166 LNANH
+166 
-171 SYMSS
+171 
-176 PSVYSSGNLS
+176 
-186 SENVSNIETS
+186 
-196 PRHIG
+196 
-201 VIGEKLNRKSG
+201 
-212 DISKSTGNFS
+212 
-222 IASTEFTG
+222 
-230 DKNTPDSIRSI
+230 
-241 NMKFTDYPDQLEKK
+241 
-255 RSKNSQEVQRD
+255 
-266 VFPSFHDK
+266 
-274 NSSNDIEM
+274 
-282 DFSRLV
+282 
-288 PNKLDNL
+288 
-295 RSSSHNSL
+295 
-303 DDIDDNFEE
+303 
-312 ELDFTLKKEPIPP
+312 
-325 VIPHISQGIGHSIL
+325 
-339 AGALNLTTSIKSELP
+339 
-354 TPTEEKFPSLSSSH
+354 
-368 SASLLSENKTTMSSL
+368 
-383 WQQAGNERKHSNES
+383 
-397 KYMMSGFSSPKETS
+397 
-411 RYSFANKS
+411 
-419 ALSSRHDSGDFDIDS
+419 
-434 LLKEGTYVSV
+434 
-444 KESTVENQKPDL
+444 
-456 PNFSVELETSY
+456 
-467 SSQDSSD
+467 
-474 LLDVENR
+474 
-481 DTIERPKSAEMQLPI
+481 
-496 VSFELSASAKEFV
+496 
-509 PRIQKGDE
+509 
-517 VKQGDE
+517 
-523 QVEDLQPHFVMPKM
+523 
-537 GKPSMDG
+537 
-544 SMPLPHSRMPNQ
+544 
-556 YGPGFRQ
+556 
-563 PRAPFPLS
+563 
-571 GRPPWPP
+571 
-578 RGGRGPMPRGM
+578 
-589 PPWMHFH
+589 
-596 NFSEP
+596 
-601 RVAPP
+601 
-606 FLPPGGVLPVQRNG
+606 
-620 KLSTETSDREIER
+620 
-633 VKQKVISGAKVLVI
+633 
-647 LRGLPGSGKS
+647 
-657 TLARELVGDGH
+657 
-668 ILSTD
+668 
-673 DYFYENGIYS
+673 
-683 YDITRLTDAH
+683 
-693 EWNRKRAAAAME
+693 
-705 EKITPVIIDNTNT
+705 
-718 QAWEM
+718 
-723 KPYLKLGKA
+723 
-732 FSYEMEILEP
+732 
-742 NTPWKYSAKELARR
+742 
-756 NDHGVPK
+756 
-763 EHIQRMKER
+763 
-772 YQRDL
+772 
-777 TVEMILGVP
+777 
-786 LKKSKIDNEDKAK
+786 
-799 DVVFFQADFPE
+799 
-810 LRNSYSELSSPPN
+810 SSPPN

-1173 AWNTDVSD
+1173 AWNIDVSD

-1224 PNNNTDVEIE
+1224 PNNITDVEIE

-1409 DLLNADIE
+1409 DLLDADIE

-1578 KESLSDSDSMLQLS
+1578 KESLSDSDSMLQLA

-1660 TPDSAEDLKIP
+1660 TPGILI
-1671 VDYITAQRLHQ
+1671 YR
-1682 CLRTDYVEHH
+1682 C
-1692 IKKRQ
+1692 
-1697 QISQDEALAQQLQS
+1697 
-1711 EMNELVEQSNKHVFN
+1711 
-1726 RNSPARESLHAI
+1726 
-1738 MEEQL
+1738 
-1743 QEERKKKELREVL
+1743 
-1756 KASGYHNTIG
+1756 
-1766 NRMKQKKLYEEFP
+1766 KL
-1779 AVDSSVLDEIFQ
+1779 
-1791 ANCFNYE
+1791 N
-1798 DTVKAVEGSLGC
+1798 
-1810 NELPKT
+1810 
-1816 VMTAEAADEY
+1816 
-1826 EKKLIEAAKQQS
+1826 
-1838 LQEMI
+1838 
-1843 DSYSYRLKVKKEFQ
+1843 
-1857 SSENPEYEDFRGE
+1857 DF
-1870 ANLHYRLRL
+1870 
-1879 ECFQKAQEAYRRGMK
+1879 
-1894 QVANFYSNQG
+1894 
-1904 HLHTKKIKE
+1904 
-1913 ANENAAQMILSQRDQ
+1913 
-1928 YLETKSTLDLHGLHV
+1928 
-1943 DEAVTVLTKV
+1943 
-1953 IEDQLNKLSARGD
+1953 
-1966 KRKDLFIITG
+1966 
-1976 RGSHS
+1976 
-1981 RGGVARIRPAVIR
+1981 
-1994 WLKQKGYN
+1994 
-2002 FTEVHEGLL
+2002 
-2011 KLRLPR
+2011 

>member
-1 MWKQGQVKEA
+1 M
-11 NLIKTQTPLI
+11 
-21 DSQRQQEVND
+21 
-31 QIFRHVQEMF
+31 
-41 DGKVDGD
+41 
-48 VVFIILQELE
+48 
-58 WNVEKAINSLCTMC
+58 
-72 GSKIDASKKSSKLA
+72 
-86 EIAKDVLCLDKKTRS
+86 
-101 SQQQSS
+101 
-107 QNLMPSE
+107 
-114 FPALGSHQSN
+114 
-124 ARQISREPTPATL
+124 
-137 DINRIDNKLSPHTSP
+137 
-152 KKANF
+152 
-157 INTSTDTLR
+157 
-166 LNANH
+166 
-171 SYMSS
+171 
-176 PSVYSSGNLS
+176 
-186 SENVSNIETS
+186 
-196 PRHIG
+196 
-201 VIGEKLNRKSG
+201 
-212 DISKSTGNFS
+212 
-222 IASTEFTG
+222 
-230 DKNTPDSIRSI
+230 
-241 NMKFTDYPDQLEKK
+241 
-255 RSKNSQEVQRD
+255 
-266 VFPSFHDK
+266 
-274 NSSNDIEM
+274 
-282 DFSRLV
+282 
-288 PNKLDNL
+288 
-295 RSSSHNSL
+295 
-303 DDIDDNFEE
+303 
-312 ELDFTLKKEPIPP
+312 
-325 VIPHISQGIGHSIL
+325 
-339 AGALNLTTSIKSELP
+339 
-354 TPTEEKFPSLSSSH
+354 
-368 SASLLSENKTTMSSL
+368 
-383 WQQAGNERKHSNES
+383 
-397 KYMMSGFSSPKETS
+397 
-411 RYSFANKS
+411 
-419 ALSSRHDSGDFDIDS
+419 
-434 LLKEGTYVSV
+434 
-444 KESTVENQKPDL
+444 
-456 PNFSVELETSY
+456 
-467 SSQDSSD
+467 
-474 LLDVENR
+474 
-481 DTIERPKSAEMQLPI
+481 
-496 VSFELSASAKEFV
+496 
-509 PRIQKGDE
+509 
-517 VKQGDE
+517 
-523 QVEDLQPHFVMPKM
+523 
-537 GKPSMDG
+537 
-544 SMPLPHSRMPNQ
+544 
-556 YGPGFRQ
+556 
-563 PRAPFPLS
+563 
-571 GRPPWPP
+571 
-578 RGGRGPMPRGM
+578 
-589 PPWMHFH
+589 
-596 NFSEP
+596 
-601 RVAPP
+601 
-606 FLPPGGVLPVQRNG
+606 
-620 KLSTETSDREIER
+620 
-633 VKQKVISGAKVLVI
+633 
-647 LRGLPGSGKS
+647 
-657 TLARELVGDGH
+657 
-668 ILSTD
+668 
-673 DYFYENGIYS
+673 
-683 YDITRLTDAH
+683 
-693 EWNRKRAAAAME
+693 
-705 EKITPVIIDNTNT
+705 
-718 QAWEM
+718 
-723 KPYLKLGKA
+723 
-732 FSYEMEILEP
+732 
-742 NTPWKYSAKELARR
+742 
-756 NDHGVPK
+756 
-763 EHIQRMKER
+763 
-772 YQRDL
+772 
-777 TVEMILGVP
+777 
-786 LKKSKIDNEDKAK
+786 
-799 DVVFFQADFPE
+799 
-810 LRNSYSELSSPPN
+810 SSPPN

-958 SSLTTEDLKPGDG
+958 SSLTTEDLKPDDG

-1173 AWNTDVSD
+1173 AWNIDVSD

-1409 DLLNADIE
+1409 DLLDADIE

-1660 TPDSAEDLKIP
+1660 TPGILIYRCKLNDFQCSRKLD
-1671 VDYITAQRLHQ
+1671 IT
-1682 CLRTDYVEHH
+1682 
-1692 IKKRQ
+1692 
-1697 QISQDEALAQQLQS
+1697 
-1711 EMNELVEQSNKHVFN
+1711 
-1726 RNSPARESLHAI
+1726 
-1738 MEEQL
+1738 
-1743 QEERKKKELREVL
+1743 
-1756 KASGYHNTIG
+1756 
-1766 NRMKQKKLYEEFP
+1766 
-1779 AVDSSVLDEIFQ
+1779 
-1791 ANCFNYE
+1791 
-1798 DTVKAVEGSLGC
+1798 
-1810 NELPKT
+1810 
-1816 VMTAEAADEY
+1816 
-1826 EKKLIEAAKQQS
+1826 
-1838 LQEMI
+1838 
-1843 DSYSYRLKVKKEFQ
+1843 
-1857 SSENPEYEDFRGE
+1857 
-1870 ANLHYRLRL
+1870 
-1879 ECFQKAQEAYRRGMK
+1879 
-1894 QVANFYSNQG
+1894 
-1904 HLHTKKIKE
+1904 
-1913 ANENAAQMILSQRDQ
+1913 
-1928 YLETKSTLDLHGLHV
+1928 
-1943 DEAVTVLTKV
+1943 
-1953 IEDQLNKLSARGD
+1953 
-1966 KRKDLFIITG
+1966 FII
-1976 RGSHS
+1976 
-1981 RGGVARIRPAVIR
+1981 
-1994 WLKQKGYN
+1994 K
-2002 FTEVHEGLL
+2002 
-2011 KLRLPR
+2011 

>member
-1 MWKQGQVKEA
+1 M
-11 NLIKTQTPLI
+11 
-21 DSQRQQEVND
+21 
-31 QIFRHVQEMF
+31 
-41 DGKVDGD
+41 
-48 VVFIILQELE
+48 
-58 WNVEKAINSLCTMC
+58 
-72 GSKIDASKKSSKLA
+72 
-86 EIAKDVLCLDKKTRS
+86 
-101 SQQQSS
+101 
-107 QNLMPSE
+107 
-114 FPALGSHQSN
+114 
-124 ARQISREPTPATL
+124 
-137 DINRIDNKLSPHTSP
+137 
-152 KKANF
+152 
-157 INTSTDTLR
+157 
-166 LNANH
+166 
-171 SYMSS
+171 
-176 PSVYSSGNLS
+176 
-186 SENVSNIETS
+186 
-196 PRHIG
+196 
-201 VIGEKLNRKSG
+201 
-212 DISKSTGNFS
+212 
-222 IASTEFTG
+222 
-230 DKNTPDSIRSI
+230 
-241 NMKFTDYPDQLEKK
+241 
-255 RSKNSQEVQRD
+255 
-266 VFPSFHDK
+266 
-274 NSSNDIEM
+274 
-282 DFSRLV
+282 
-288 PNKLDNL
+288 
-295 RSSSHNSL
+295 
-303 DDIDDNFEE
+303 
-312 ELDFTLKKEPIPP
+312 
-325 VIPHISQGIGHSIL
+325 
-339 AGALNLTTSIKSELP
+339 
-354 TPTEEKFPSLSSSH
+354 
-368 SASLLSENKTTMSSL
+368 
-383 WQQAGNERKHSNES
+383 
-397 KYMMSGFSSPKETS
+397 
-411 RYSFANKS
+411 
-419 ALSSRHDSGDFDIDS
+419 
-434 LLKEGTYVSV
+434 
-444 KESTVENQKPDL
+444 
-456 PNFSVELETSY
+456 
-467 SSQDSSD
+467 
-474 LLDVENR
+474 
-481 DTIERPKSAEMQLPI
+481 
-496 VSFELSASAKEFV
+496 
-509 PRIQKGDE
+509 
-517 VKQGDE
+517 
-523 QVEDLQPHFVMPKM
+523 
-537 GKPSMDG
+537 
-544 SMPLPHSRMPNQ
+544 
-556 YGPGFRQ
+556 
-563 PRAPFPLS
+563 
-571 GRPPWPP
+571 
-578 RGGRGPMPRGM
+578 
-589 PPWMHFH
+589 
-596 NFSEP
+596 
-601 RVAPP
+601 
-606 FLPPGGVLPVQRNG
+606 
-620 KLSTETSDREIER
+620 
-633 VKQKVISGAKVLVI
+633 
-647 LRGLPGSGKS
+647 
-657 TLARELVGDGH
+657 
-668 ILSTD
+668 
-673 DYFYENGIYS
+673 
-683 YDITRLTDAH
+683 
-693 EWNRKRAAAAME
+693 
-705 EKITPVIIDNTNT
+705 
-718 QAWEM
+718 
-723 KPYLKLGKA
+723 
-732 FSYEMEILEP
+732 
-742 NTPWKYSAKELARR
+742 
-756 NDHGVPK
+756 
-763 EHIQRMKER
+763 
-772 YQRDL
+772 
-777 TVEMILGVP
+777 
-786 LKKSKIDNEDKAK
+786 
-799 DVVFFQADFPE
+799 
-810 LRNSYSELSSPPN
+810 SSPPN

-839 QEVFLSRSGDPK
+839 QEVFLSRLGDPK

-1234 MREDACSMSESDFV
+1234 TREDACSMSESDFV

-1386 SLPTEDCGK
+1386 SLPTEDSGK

-1409 DLLNADIE
+1409 DLLDADIE

-1660 TPDSAEDLKIP
+1660 TPGILIYRCKLNDFQCSRKLD
-1671 VDYITAQRLHQ
+1671 IT
-1682 CLRTDYVEHH
+1682 
-1692 IKKRQ
+1692 
-1697 QISQDEALAQQLQS
+1697 
-1711 EMNELVEQSNKHVFN
+1711 
-1726 RNSPARESLHAI
+1726 
-1738 MEEQL
+1738 
-1743 QEERKKKELREVL
+1743 
-1756 KASGYHNTIG
+1756 
-1766 NRMKQKKLYEEFP
+1766 
-1779 AVDSSVLDEIFQ
+1779 
-1791 ANCFNYE
+1791 
-1798 DTVKAVEGSLGC
+1798 
-1810 NELPKT
+1810 
-1816 VMTAEAADEY
+1816 
-1826 EKKLIEAAKQQS
+1826 
-1838 LQEMI
+1838 
-1843 DSYSYRLKVKKEFQ
+1843 
-1857 SSENPEYEDFRGE
+1857 
-1870 ANLHYRLRL
+1870 
-1879 ECFQKAQEAYRRGMK
+1879 
-1894 QVANFYSNQG
+1894 
-1904 HLHTKKIKE
+1904 
-1913 ANENAAQMILSQRDQ
+1913 
-1928 YLETKSTLDLHGLHV
+1928 
-1943 DEAVTVLTKV
+1943 
-1953 IEDQLNKLSARGD
+1953 
-1966 KRKDLFIITG
+1966 FII
-1976 RGSHS
+1976 
-1981 RGGVARIRPAVIR
+1981 
-1994 WLKQKGYN
+1994 K
-2002 FTEVHEGLL
+2002 
-2011 KLRLPR
+2011 

>member
-1 MWKQGQVKEA
+1 M
-11 NLIKTQTPLI
+11 
-21 DSQRQQEVND
+21 
-31 QIFRHVQEMF
+31 
-41 DGKVDGD
+41 
-48 VVFIILQELE
+48 
-58 WNVEKAINSLCTMC
+58 
-72 GSKIDASKKSSKLA
+72 
-86 EIAKDVLCLDKKTRS
+86 
-101 SQQQSS
+101 
-107 QNLMPSE
+107 
-114 FPALGSHQSN
+114 
-124 ARQISREPTPATL
+124 
-137 DINRIDNKLSPHTSP
+137 
-152 KKANF
+152 
-157 INTSTDTLR
+157 
-166 LNANH
+166 
-171 SYMSS
+171 
-176 PSVYSSGNLS
+176 
-186 SENVSNIETS
+186 
-196 PRHIG
+196 
-201 VIGEKLNRKSG
+201 
-212 DISKSTGNFS
+212 
-222 IASTEFTG
+222 
-230 DKNTPDSIRSI
+230 
-241 NMKFTDYPDQLEKK
+241 
-255 RSKNSQEVQRD
+255 
-266 VFPSFHDK
+266 
-274 NSSNDIEM
+274 
-282 DFSRLV
+282 
-288 PNKLDNL
+288 
-295 RSSSHNSL
+295 
-303 DDIDDNFEE
+303 
-312 ELDFTLKKEPIPP
+312 
-325 VIPHISQGIGHSIL
+325 
-339 AGALNLTTSIKSELP
+339 
-354 TPTEEKFPSLSSSH
+354 
-368 SASLLSENKTTMSSL
+368 
-383 WQQAGNERKHSNES
+383 
-397 KYMMSGFSSPKETS
+397 
-411 RYSFANKS
+411 
-419 ALSSRHDSGDFDIDS
+419 
-434 LLKEGTYVSV
+434 
-444 KESTVENQKPDL
+444 
-456 PNFSVELETSY
+456 
-467 SSQDSSD
+467 
-474 LLDVENR
+474 
-481 DTIERPKSAEMQLPI
+481 
-496 VSFELSASAKEFV
+496 
-509 PRIQKGDE
+509 
-517 VKQGDE
+517 
-523 QVEDLQPHFVMPKM
+523 
-537 GKPSMDG
+537 
-544 SMPLPHSRMPNQ
+544 
-556 YGPGFRQ
+556 
-563 PRAPFPLS
+563 
-571 GRPPWPP
+571 
-578 RGGRGPMPRGM
+578 
-589 PPWMHFH
+589 
-596 NFSEP
+596 
-601 RVAPP
+601 
-606 FLPPGGVLPVQRNG
+606 
-620 KLSTETSDREIER
+620 
-633 VKQKVISGAKVLVI
+633 
-647 LRGLPGSGKS
+647 
-657 TLARELVGDGH
+657 
-668 ILSTD
+668 
-673 DYFYENGIYS
+673 
-683 YDITRLTDAH
+683 
-693 EWNRKRAAAAME
+693 
-705 EKITPVIIDNTNT
+705 
-718 QAWEM
+718 
-723 KPYLKLGKA
+723 
-732 FSYEMEILEP
+732 
-742 NTPWKYSAKELARR
+742 
-756 NDHGVPK
+756 
-763 EHIQRMKER
+763 
-772 YQRDL
+772 
-777 TVEMILGVP
+777 
-786 LKKSKIDNEDKAK
+786 
-799 DVVFFQADFPE
+799 
-810 LRNSYSELSSPPN
+810 SSPPN

-839 QEVFLSRSGDPK
+839 QEVFLSRLGDPK

-1173 AWNTDVSD
+1173 AWNIDVSD

-1386 SLPTEDCGK
+1386 SLPTEDSGK

-1409 DLLNADIE
+1409 DLLDADIE

-1660 TPDSAEDLKIP
+1660 TPGILIYRCKLNDFQCSRKLD
-1671 VDYITAQRLHQ
+1671 IT
-1682 CLRTDYVEHH
+1682 
-1692 IKKRQ
+1692 
-1697 QISQDEALAQQLQS
+1697 
-1711 EMNELVEQSNKHVFN
+1711 
-1726 RNSPARESLHAI
+1726 
-1738 MEEQL
+1738 
-1743 QEERKKKELREVL
+1743 
-1756 KASGYHNTIG
+1756 
-1766 NRMKQKKLYEEFP
+1766 
-1779 AVDSSVLDEIFQ
+1779 
-1791 ANCFNYE
+1791 
-1798 DTVKAVEGSLGC
+1798 
-1810 NELPKT
+1810 
-1816 VMTAEAADEY
+1816 
-1826 EKKLIEAAKQQS
+1826 
-1838 LQEMI
+1838 
-1843 DSYSYRLKVKKEFQ
+1843 
-1857 SSENPEYEDFRGE
+1857 
-1870 ANLHYRLRL
+1870 
-1879 ECFQKAQEAYRRGMK
+1879 
-1894 QVANFYSNQG
+1894 
-1904 HLHTKKIKE
+1904 
-1913 ANENAAQMILSQRDQ
+1913 
-1928 YLETKSTLDLHGLHV
+1928 
-1943 DEAVTVLTKV
+1943 
-1953 IEDQLNKLSARGD
+1953 
-1966 KRKDLFIITG
+1966 FII
-1976 RGSHS
+1976 
-1981 RGGVARIRPAVIR
+1981 
-1994 WLKQKGYN
+1994 K
-2002 FTEVHEGLL
+2002 
-2011 KLRLPR
+2011 

>member
-1 MWKQGQVKEA
+1 M
-11 NLIKTQTPLI
+11 
-21 DSQRQQEVND
+21 
-31 QIFRHVQEMF
+31 
-41 DGKVDGD
+41 
-48 VVFIILQELE
+48 
-58 WNVEKAINSLCTMC
+58 
-72 GSKIDASKKSSKLA
+72 
-86 EIAKDVLCLDKKTRS
+86 
-101 SQQQSS
+101 
-107 QNLMPSE
+107 
-114 FPALGSHQSN
+114 
-124 ARQISREPTPATL
+124 
-137 DINRIDNKLSPHTSP
+137 
-152 KKANF
+152 
-157 INTSTDTLR
+157 
-166 LNANH
+166 
-171 SYMSS
+171 
-176 PSVYSSGNLS
+176 
-186 SENVSNIETS
+186 
-196 PRHIG
+196 
-201 VIGEKLNRKSG
+201 
-212 DISKSTGNFS
+212 
-222 IASTEFTG
+222 
-230 DKNTPDSIRSI
+230 
-241 NMKFTDYPDQLEKK
+241 
-255 RSKNSQEVQRD
+255 
-266 VFPSFHDK
+266 
-274 NSSNDIEM
+274 
-282 DFSRLV
+282 
-288 PNKLDNL
+288 
-295 RSSSHNSL
+295 
-303 DDIDDNFEE
+303 
-312 ELDFTLKKEPIPP
+312 
-325 VIPHISQGIGHSIL
+325 
-339 AGALNLTTSIKSELP
+339 
-354 TPTEEKFPSLSSSH
+354 
-368 SASLLSENKTTMSSL
+368 
-383 WQQAGNERKHSNES
+383 
-397 KYMMSGFSSPKETS
+397 
-411 RYSFANKS
+411 
-419 ALSSRHDSGDFDIDS
+419 
-434 LLKEGTYVSV
+434 
-444 KESTVENQKPDL
+444 
-456 PNFSVELETSY
+456 
-467 SSQDSSD
+467 
-474 LLDVENR
+474 
-481 DTIERPKSAEMQLPI
+481 
-496 VSFELSASAKEFV
+496 
-509 PRIQKGDE
+509 
-517 VKQGDE
+517 
-523 QVEDLQPHFVMPKM
+523 
-537 GKPSMDG
+537 
-544 SMPLPHSRMPNQ
+544 
-556 YGPGFRQ
+556 
-563 PRAPFPLS
+563 
-571 GRPPWPP
+571 
-578 RGGRGPMPRGM
+578 
-589 PPWMHFH
+589 
-596 NFSEP
+596 
-601 RVAPP
+601 
-606 FLPPGGVLPVQRNG
+606 
-620 KLSTETSDREIER
+620 
-633 VKQKVISGAKVLVI
+633 
-647 LRGLPGSGKS
+647 
-657 TLARELVGDGH
+657 
-668 ILSTD
+668 
-673 DYFYENGIYS
+673 
-683 YDITRLTDAH
+683 
-693 EWNRKRAAAAME
+693 
-705 EKITPVIIDNTNT
+705 
-718 QAWEM
+718 
-723 KPYLKLGKA
+723 
-732 FSYEMEILEP
+732 
-742 NTPWKYSAKELARR
+742 
-756 NDHGVPK
+756 
-763 EHIQRMKER
+763 
-772 YQRDL
+772 
-777 TVEMILGVP
+777 
-786 LKKSKIDNEDKAK
+786 
-799 DVVFFQADFPE
+799 
-810 LRNSYSELSSPPN
+810 
-823 PPKKDF
+823 
-829 IEPPRKDSID
+829 
-839 QEVFLSRSGDPK
+839 FLSRSGDPK

-1224 PNNNTDVEIE
+1224 PNNTDVEIE

-1409 DLLNADIE
+1409 DLLDADIE

-1660 TPDSAEDLKIP
+1660 TPGILIYRCKLNDFQCSRKLD
-1671 VDYITAQRLHQ
+1671 IT
-1682 CLRTDYVEHH
+1682 
-1692 IKKRQ
+1692 
-1697 QISQDEALAQQLQS
+1697 
-1711 EMNELVEQSNKHVFN
+1711 
-1726 RNSPARESLHAI
+1726 
-1738 MEEQL
+1738 
-1743 QEERKKKELREVL
+1743 
-1756 KASGYHNTIG
+1756 
-1766 NRMKQKKLYEEFP
+1766 
-1779 AVDSSVLDEIFQ
+1779 
-1791 ANCFNYE
+1791 
-1798 DTVKAVEGSLGC
+1798 
-1810 NELPKT
+1810 
-1816 VMTAEAADEY
+1816 
-1826 EKKLIEAAKQQS
+1826 
-1838 LQEMI
+1838 
-1843 DSYSYRLKVKKEFQ
+1843 
-1857 SSENPEYEDFRGE
+1857 
-1870 ANLHYRLRL
+1870 
-1879 ECFQKAQEAYRRGMK
+1879 
-1894 QVANFYSNQG
+1894 
-1904 HLHTKKIKE
+1904 
-1913 ANENAAQMILSQRDQ
+1913 
-1928 YLETKSTLDLHGLHV
+1928 
-1943 DEAVTVLTKV
+1943 
-1953 IEDQLNKLSARGD
+1953 
-1966 KRKDLFIITG
+1966 FII
-1976 RGSHS
+1976 
-1981 RGGVARIRPAVIR
+1981 
-1994 WLKQKGYN
+1994 K
-2002 FTEVHEGLL
+2002 
-2011 KLRLPR
+2011 

>member
-1 MWKQGQVKEA
+1 M
-11 NLIKTQTPLI
+11 
-21 DSQRQQEVND
+21 
-31 QIFRHVQEMF
+31 
-41 DGKVDGD
+41 
-48 VVFIILQELE
+48 
-58 WNVEKAINSLCTMC
+58 
-72 GSKIDASKKSSKLA
+72 
-86 EIAKDVLCLDKKTRS
+86 
-101 SQQQSS
+101 
-107 QNLMPSE
+107 
-114 FPALGSHQSN
+114 
-124 ARQISREPTPATL
+124 
-137 DINRIDNKLSPHTSP
+137 
-152 KKANF
+152 
-157 INTSTDTLR
+157 
-166 LNANH
+166 
-171 SYMSS
+171 
-176 PSVYSSGNLS
+176 
-186 SENVSNIETS
+186 
-196 PRHIG
+196 
-201 VIGEKLNRKSG
+201 
-212 DISKSTGNFS
+212 
-222 IASTEFTG
+222 
-230 DKNTPDSIRSI
+230 
-241 NMKFTDYPDQLEKK
+241 
-255 RSKNSQEVQRD
+255 
-266 VFPSFHDK
+266 
-274 NSSNDIEM
+274 
-282 DFSRLV
+282 
-288 PNKLDNL
+288 
-295 RSSSHNSL
+295 
-303 DDIDDNFEE
+303 
-312 ELDFTLKKEPIPP
+312 
-325 VIPHISQGIGHSIL
+325 
-339 AGALNLTTSIKSELP
+339 
-354 TPTEEKFPSLSSSH
+354 
-368 SASLLSENKTTMSSL
+368 
-383 WQQAGNERKHSNES
+383 
-397 KYMMSGFSSPKETS
+397 
-411 RYSFANKS
+411 
-419 ALSSRHDSGDFDIDS
+419 
-434 LLKEGTYVSV
+434 
-444 KESTVENQKPDL
+444 
-456 PNFSVELETSY
+456 
-467 SSQDSSD
+467 
-474 LLDVENR
+474 
-481 DTIERPKSAEMQLPI
+481 
-496 VSFELSASAKEFV
+496 
-509 PRIQKGDE
+509 
-517 VKQGDE
+517 
-523 QVEDLQPHFVMPKM
+523 
-537 GKPSMDG
+537 
-544 SMPLPHSRMPNQ
+544 
-556 YGPGFRQ
+556 
-563 PRAPFPLS
+563 
-571 GRPPWPP
+571 
-578 RGGRGPMPRGM
+578 
-589 PPWMHFH
+589 
-596 NFSEP
+596 
-601 RVAPP
+601 
-606 FLPPGGVLPVQRNG
+606 
-620 KLSTETSDREIER
+620 
-633 VKQKVISGAKVLVI
+633 
-647 LRGLPGSGKS
+647 
-657 TLARELVGDGH
+657 
-668 ILSTD
+668 
-673 DYFYENGIYS
+673 
-683 YDITRLTDAH
+683 
-693 EWNRKRAAAAME
+693 
-705 EKITPVIIDNTNT
+705 
-718 QAWEM
+718 
-723 KPYLKLGKA
+723 
-732 FSYEMEILEP
+732 
-742 NTPWKYSAKELARR
+742 
-756 NDHGVPK
+756 
-763 EHIQRMKER
+763 
-772 YQRDL
+772 
-777 TVEMILGVP
+777 
-786 LKKSKIDNEDKAK
+786 
-799 DVVFFQADFPE
+799 
-810 LRNSYSELSSPPN
+810 SSPPN

-839 QEVFLSRSGDPK
+839 QEVFLSRLGDPK

-1173 AWNTDVSD
+1173 AWNIDVSD

-1200 TTEGNLDK
+1200 TTEGNLYK

-1409 DLLNADIE
+1409 DLLDADIE

-1660 TPDSAEDLKIP
+1660 TPGILI
-1671 VDYITAQRLHQ
+1671 YR
-1682 CLRTDYVEHH
+1682 C
-1692 IKKRQ
+1692 
-1697 QISQDEALAQQLQS
+1697 
-1711 EMNELVEQSNKHVFN
+1711 
-1726 RNSPARESLHAI
+1726 
-1738 MEEQL
+1738 
-1743 QEERKKKELREVL
+1743 
-1756 KASGYHNTIG
+1756 
-1766 NRMKQKKLYEEFP
+1766 KL
-1779 AVDSSVLDEIFQ
+1779 
-1791 ANCFNYE
+1791 N
-1798 DTVKAVEGSLGC
+1798 
-1810 NELPKT
+1810 
-1816 VMTAEAADEY
+1816 
-1826 EKKLIEAAKQQS
+1826 
-1838 LQEMI
+1838 
-1843 DSYSYRLKVKKEFQ
+1843 
-1857 SSENPEYEDFRGE
+1857 DF
-1870 ANLHYRLRL
+1870 
-1879 ECFQKAQEAYRRGMK
+1879 
-1894 QVANFYSNQG
+1894 
-1904 HLHTKKIKE
+1904 
-1913 ANENAAQMILSQRDQ
+1913 
-1928 YLETKSTLDLHGLHV
+1928 
-1943 DEAVTVLTKV
+1943 
-1953 IEDQLNKLSARGD
+1953 
-1966 KRKDLFIITG
+1966 
-1976 RGSHS
+1976 
-1981 RGGVARIRPAVIR
+1981 
-1994 WLKQKGYN
+1994 
-2002 FTEVHEGLL
+2002 
-2011 KLRLPR
+2011 

>member
-1 MWKQGQVKEA
+1 M
-11 NLIKTQTPLI
+11 
-21 DSQRQQEVND
+21 
-31 QIFRHVQEMF
+31 
-41 DGKVDGD
+41 
-48 VVFIILQELE
+48 
-58 WNVEKAINSLCTMC
+58 
-72 GSKIDASKKSSKLA
+72 
-86 EIAKDVLCLDKKTRS
+86 
-101 SQQQSS
+101 
-107 QNLMPSE
+107 
-114 FPALGSHQSN
+114 
-124 ARQISREPTPATL
+124 
-137 DINRIDNKLSPHTSP
+137 
-152 KKANF
+152 
-157 INTSTDTLR
+157 
-166 LNANH
+166 
-171 SYMSS
+171 
-176 PSVYSSGNLS
+176 
-186 SENVSNIETS
+186 
-196 PRHIG
+196 
-201 VIGEKLNRKSG
+201 
-212 DISKSTGNFS
+212 
-222 IASTEFTG
+222 
-230 DKNTPDSIRSI
+230 
-241 NMKFTDYPDQLEKK
+241 
-255 RSKNSQEVQRD
+255 
-266 VFPSFHDK
+266 
-274 NSSNDIEM
+274 
-282 DFSRLV
+282 
-288 PNKLDNL
+288 
-295 RSSSHNSL
+295 
-303 DDIDDNFEE
+303 
-312 ELDFTLKKEPIPP
+312 
-325 VIPHISQGIGHSIL
+325 
-339 AGALNLTTSIKSELP
+339 
-354 TPTEEKFPSLSSSH
+354 
-368 SASLLSENKTTMSSL
+368 
-383 WQQAGNERKHSNES
+383 
-397 KYMMSGFSSPKETS
+397 
-411 RYSFANKS
+411 
-419 ALSSRHDSGDFDIDS
+419 
-434 LLKEGTYVSV
+434 
-444 KESTVENQKPDL
+444 
-456 PNFSVELETSY
+456 
-467 SSQDSSD
+467 
-474 LLDVENR
+474 
-481 DTIERPKSAEMQLPI
+481 
-496 VSFELSASAKEFV
+496 
-509 PRIQKGDE
+509 
-517 VKQGDE
+517 
-523 QVEDLQPHFVMPKM
+523 
-537 GKPSMDG
+537 
-544 SMPLPHSRMPNQ
+544 
-556 YGPGFRQ
+556 
-563 PRAPFPLS
+563 
-571 GRPPWPP
+571 
-578 RGGRGPMPRGM
+578 
-589 PPWMHFH
+589 
-596 NFSEP
+596 
-601 RVAPP
+601 
-606 FLPPGGVLPVQRNG
+606 
-620 KLSTETSDREIER
+620 
-633 VKQKVISGAKVLVI
+633 
-647 LRGLPGSGKS
+647 
-657 TLARELVGDGH
+657 
-668 ILSTD
+668 
-673 DYFYENGIYS
+673 
-683 YDITRLTDAH
+683 
-693 EWNRKRAAAAME
+693 
-705 EKITPVIIDNTNT
+705 
-718 QAWEM
+718 
-723 KPYLKLGKA
+723 
-732 FSYEMEILEP
+732 
-742 NTPWKYSAKELARR
+742 
-756 NDHGVPK
+756 
-763 EHIQRMKER
+763 
-772 YQRDL
+772 
-777 TVEMILGVP
+777 
-786 LKKSKIDNEDKAK
+786 
-799 DVVFFQADFPE
+799 
-810 LRNSYSELSSPPN
+810 SSPPN

-1313 SSIKVDTLDDEINEM
+1313 SSIKVDTLDEINEM

-1409 DLLNADIE
+1409 DLLDADIE

-1578 KESLSDSDSMLQLS
+1578 KESLSD
-1592 RTDPSFNSSYIDS
+1592 PSFNSSYIDS

-1660 TPDSAEDLKIP
+1660 TPGILI
-1671 VDYITAQRLHQ
+1671 YR
-1682 CLRTDYVEHH
+1682 C
-1692 IKKRQ
+1692 
-1697 QISQDEALAQQLQS
+1697 
-1711 EMNELVEQSNKHVFN
+1711 
-1726 RNSPARESLHAI
+1726 
-1738 MEEQL
+1738 
-1743 QEERKKKELREVL
+1743 
-1756 KASGYHNTIG
+1756 
-1766 NRMKQKKLYEEFP
+1766 KL
-1779 AVDSSVLDEIFQ
+1779 
-1791 ANCFNYE
+1791 N
-1798 DTVKAVEGSLGC
+1798 
-1810 NELPKT
+1810 
-1816 VMTAEAADEY
+1816 
-1826 EKKLIEAAKQQS
+1826 
-1838 LQEMI
+1838 
-1843 DSYSYRLKVKKEFQ
+1843 
-1857 SSENPEYEDFRGE
+1857 DF
-1870 ANLHYRLRL
+1870 
-1879 ECFQKAQEAYRRGMK
+1879 
-1894 QVANFYSNQG
+1894 
-1904 HLHTKKIKE
+1904 
-1913 ANENAAQMILSQRDQ
+1913 
-1928 YLETKSTLDLHGLHV
+1928 
-1943 DEAVTVLTKV
+1943 
-1953 IEDQLNKLSARGD
+1953 
-1966 KRKDLFIITG
+1966 
-1976 RGSHS
+1976 
-1981 RGGVARIRPAVIR
+1981 
-1994 WLKQKGYN
+1994 
-2002 FTEVHEGLL
+2002 
-2011 KLRLPR
+2011 

>member
-1 MWKQGQVKEA
+1 M
-11 NLIKTQTPLI
+11 
-21 DSQRQQEVND
+21 
-31 QIFRHVQEMF
+31 
-41 DGKVDGD
+41 
-48 VVFIILQELE
+48 
-58 WNVEKAINSLCTMC
+58 
-72 GSKIDASKKSSKLA
+72 
-86 EIAKDVLCLDKKTRS
+86 
-101 SQQQSS
+101 
-107 QNLMPSE
+107 
-114 FPALGSHQSN
+114 
-124 ARQISREPTPATL
+124 
-137 DINRIDNKLSPHTSP
+137 
-152 KKANF
+152 
-157 INTSTDTLR
+157 
-166 LNANH
+166 
-171 SYMSS
+171 
-176 PSVYSSGNLS
+176 
-186 SENVSNIETS
+186 
-196 PRHIG
+196 
-201 VIGEKLNRKSG
+201 
-212 DISKSTGNFS
+212 
-222 IASTEFTG
+222 
-230 DKNTPDSIRSI
+230 
-241 NMKFTDYPDQLEKK
+241 
-255 RSKNSQEVQRD
+255 
-266 VFPSFHDK
+266 
-274 NSSNDIEM
+274 
-282 DFSRLV
+282 
-288 PNKLDNL
+288 
-295 RSSSHNSL
+295 
-303 DDIDDNFEE
+303 
-312 ELDFTLKKEPIPP
+312 
-325 VIPHISQGIGHSIL
+325 
-339 AGALNLTTSIKSELP
+339 
-354 TPTEEKFPSLSSSH
+354 
-368 SASLLSENKTTMSSL
+368 
-383 WQQAGNERKHSNES
+383 
-397 KYMMSGFSSPKETS
+397 
-411 RYSFANKS
+411 
-419 ALSSRHDSGDFDIDS
+419 
-434 LLKEGTYVSV
+434 
-444 KESTVENQKPDL
+444 
-456 PNFSVELETSY
+456 
-467 SSQDSSD
+467 
-474 LLDVENR
+474 
-481 DTIERPKSAEMQLPI
+481 
-496 VSFELSASAKEFV
+496 
-509 PRIQKGDE
+509 
-517 VKQGDE
+517 
-523 QVEDLQPHFVMPKM
+523 
-537 GKPSMDG
+537 
-544 SMPLPHSRMPNQ
+544 
-556 YGPGFRQ
+556 
-563 PRAPFPLS
+563 
-571 GRPPWPP
+571 
-578 RGGRGPMPRGM
+578 
-589 PPWMHFH
+589 
-596 NFSEP
+596 
-601 RVAPP
+601 
-606 FLPPGGVLPVQRNG
+606 
-620 KLSTETSDREIER
+620 
-633 VKQKVISGAKVLVI
+633 
-647 LRGLPGSGKS
+647 
-657 TLARELVGDGH
+657 
-668 ILSTD
+668 
-673 DYFYENGIYS
+673 
-683 YDITRLTDAH
+683 
-693 EWNRKRAAAAME
+693 
-705 EKITPVIIDNTNT
+705 
-718 QAWEM
+718 
-723 KPYLKLGKA
+723 
-732 FSYEMEILEP
+732 
-742 NTPWKYSAKELARR
+742 
-756 NDHGVPK
+756 
-763 EHIQRMKER
+763 
-772 YQRDL
+772 
-777 TVEMILGVP
+777 
-786 LKKSKIDNEDKAK
+786 
-799 DVVFFQADFPE
+799 
-810 LRNSYSELSSPPN
+810 SSPPN

-1173 AWNTDVSD
+1173 AWNIDVSD

-1234 MREDACSMSESDFV
+1234 TREDACSMSESDFV

-1377 KDWIVKPLD
+1377 KDWTVKPLD

-1409 DLLNADIE
+1409 DLLDADIE

-1549 SHGHEGDEIFVEDDD
+1549 SHGHEGDEIFVEDDN

-1660 TPDSAEDLKIP
+1660 TPGILIYRCKLNDFQCSRKLD
-1671 VDYITAQRLHQ
+1671 IT
-1682 CLRTDYVEHH
+1682 
-1692 IKKRQ
+1692 
-1697 QISQDEALAQQLQS
+1697 
-1711 EMNELVEQSNKHVFN
+1711 
-1726 RNSPARESLHAI
+1726 
-1738 MEEQL
+1738 
-1743 QEERKKKELREVL
+1743 
-1756 KASGYHNTIG
+1756 
-1766 NRMKQKKLYEEFP
+1766 
-1779 AVDSSVLDEIFQ
+1779 
-1791 ANCFNYE
+1791 
-1798 DTVKAVEGSLGC
+1798 
-1810 NELPKT
+1810 
-1816 VMTAEAADEY
+1816 
-1826 EKKLIEAAKQQS
+1826 
-1838 LQEMI
+1838 
-1843 DSYSYRLKVKKEFQ
+1843 
-1857 SSENPEYEDFRGE
+1857 
-1870 ANLHYRLRL
+1870 
-1879 ECFQKAQEAYRRGMK
+1879 
-1894 QVANFYSNQG
+1894 
-1904 HLHTKKIKE
+1904 
-1913 ANENAAQMILSQRDQ
+1913 
-1928 YLETKSTLDLHGLHV
+1928 
-1943 DEAVTVLTKV
+1943 
-1953 IEDQLNKLSARGD
+1953 
-1966 KRKDLFIITG
+1966 FII
-1976 RGSHS
+1976 
-1981 RGGVARIRPAVIR
+1981 
-1994 WLKQKGYN
+1994 K
-2002 FTEVHEGLL
+2002 
-2011 KLRLPR
+2011 

>member
-1 MWKQGQVKEA
+1 M
-11 NLIKTQTPLI
+11 
-21 DSQRQQEVND
+21 
-31 QIFRHVQEMF
+31 
-41 DGKVDGD
+41 
-48 VVFIILQELE
+48 
-58 WNVEKAINSLCTMC
+58 
-72 GSKIDASKKSSKLA
+72 
-86 EIAKDVLCLDKKTRS
+86 
-101 SQQQSS
+101 
-107 QNLMPSE
+107 
-114 FPALGSHQSN
+114 
-124 ARQISREPTPATL
+124 
-137 DINRIDNKLSPHTSP
+137 
-152 KKANF
+152 
-157 INTSTDTLR
+157 
-166 LNANH
+166 
-171 SYMSS
+171 
-176 PSVYSSGNLS
+176 
-186 SENVSNIETS
+186 
-196 PRHIG
+196 
-201 VIGEKLNRKSG
+201 
-212 DISKSTGNFS
+212 
-222 IASTEFTG
+222 
-230 DKNTPDSIRSI
+230 
-241 NMKFTDYPDQLEKK
+241 
-255 RSKNSQEVQRD
+255 
-266 VFPSFHDK
+266 
-274 NSSNDIEM
+274 
-282 DFSRLV
+282 
-288 PNKLDNL
+288 
-295 RSSSHNSL
+295 
-303 DDIDDNFEE
+303 
-312 ELDFTLKKEPIPP
+312 
-325 VIPHISQGIGHSIL
+325 
-339 AGALNLTTSIKSELP
+339 
-354 TPTEEKFPSLSSSH
+354 
-368 SASLLSENKTTMSSL
+368 
-383 WQQAGNERKHSNES
+383 
-397 KYMMSGFSSPKETS
+397 
-411 RYSFANKS
+411 
-419 ALSSRHDSGDFDIDS
+419 
-434 LLKEGTYVSV
+434 
-444 KESTVENQKPDL
+444 
-456 PNFSVELETSY
+456 
-467 SSQDSSD
+467 
-474 LLDVENR
+474 
-481 DTIERPKSAEMQLPI
+481 
-496 VSFELSASAKEFV
+496 
-509 PRIQKGDE
+509 
-517 VKQGDE
+517 
-523 QVEDLQPHFVMPKM
+523 
-537 GKPSMDG
+537 
-544 SMPLPHSRMPNQ
+544 
-556 YGPGFRQ
+556 
-563 PRAPFPLS
+563 
-571 GRPPWPP
+571 
-578 RGGRGPMPRGM
+578 
-589 PPWMHFH
+589 
-596 NFSEP
+596 
-601 RVAPP
+601 
-606 FLPPGGVLPVQRNG
+606 
-620 KLSTETSDREIER
+620 
-633 VKQKVISGAKVLVI
+633 
-647 LRGLPGSGKS
+647 
-657 TLARELVGDGH
+657 
-668 ILSTD
+668 
-673 DYFYENGIYS
+673 
-683 YDITRLTDAH
+683 
-693 EWNRKRAAAAME
+693 
-705 EKITPVIIDNTNT
+705 
-718 QAWEM
+718 
-723 KPYLKLGKA
+723 
-732 FSYEMEILEP
+732 
-742 NTPWKYSAKELARR
+742 
-756 NDHGVPK
+756 
-763 EHIQRMKER
+763 
-772 YQRDL
+772 
-777 TVEMILGVP
+777 
-786 LKKSKIDNEDKAK
+786 
-799 DVVFFQADFPE
+799 
-810 LRNSYSELSSPPN
+810 SSPPN

-859 RKNSGDS
+859 RKNSEDS

-958 SSLTTEDLKPGDG
+958 SSLITEDLKPGDG

-1076 KEKQKKVHMTKNVKN
+1076 KEKQRKVHMTKNVKN

-1173 AWNTDVSD
+1173 AWNIDVSD

-1409 DLLNADIE
+1409 DLLDADIE

-1578 KESLSDSDSMLQLS
+1578 KESLSDSDSMLQLA

-1660 TPDSAEDLKIP
+1660 TPGILIYRCKLNDFQCSRKLD
-1671 VDYITAQRLHQ
+1671 IT
-1682 CLRTDYVEHH
+1682 
-1692 IKKRQ
+1692 
-1697 QISQDEALAQQLQS
+1697 
-1711 EMNELVEQSNKHVFN
+1711 
-1726 RNSPARESLHAI
+1726 
-1738 MEEQL
+1738 
-1743 QEERKKKELREVL
+1743 
-1756 KASGYHNTIG
+1756 
-1766 NRMKQKKLYEEFP
+1766 
-1779 AVDSSVLDEIFQ
+1779 
-1791 ANCFNYE
+1791 
-1798 DTVKAVEGSLGC
+1798 
-1810 NELPKT
+1810 
-1816 VMTAEAADEY
+1816 
-1826 EKKLIEAAKQQS
+1826 
-1838 LQEMI
+1838 
-1843 DSYSYRLKVKKEFQ
+1843 
-1857 SSENPEYEDFRGE
+1857 
-1870 ANLHYRLRL
+1870 
-1879 ECFQKAQEAYRRGMK
+1879 
-1894 QVANFYSNQG
+1894 
-1904 HLHTKKIKE
+1904 
-1913 ANENAAQMILSQRDQ
+1913 
-1928 YLETKSTLDLHGLHV
+1928 
-1943 DEAVTVLTKV
+1943 
-1953 IEDQLNKLSARGD
+1953 
-1966 KRKDLFIITG
+1966 FII
-1976 RGSHS
+1976 
-1981 RGGVARIRPAVIR
+1981 
-1994 WLKQKGYN
+1994 K
-2002 FTEVHEGLL
+2002 
-2011 KLRLPR
+2011 